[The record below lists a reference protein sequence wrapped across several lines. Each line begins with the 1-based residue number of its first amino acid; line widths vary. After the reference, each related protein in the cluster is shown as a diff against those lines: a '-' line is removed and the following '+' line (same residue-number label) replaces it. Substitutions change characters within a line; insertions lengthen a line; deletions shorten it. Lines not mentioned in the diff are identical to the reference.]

1 MGHASGSHFLSEPP
15 SRQHCTHEG
24 KGTRLHKKQH
34 ILSFH
39 SRESWGRPTDAA
51 PSMADGVRT
60 PSCRRCQANHWTGQL
75 SYRKVATVSASA
87 AAPQSQTTSA
97 IPPWSLPTSLRLASA
112 QAQGLKNWEVVATGA
127 VVSTA
132 LGPVQAHRTLL
143 RATLW
148 PLQCQGGTQDSL
160 NAQPC
165 LFLSLIPRRRLRME
179 AATPELNLQARL
191 REVGDGESGAQDS
204 QELKQQLQPLPKPS
218 ASSQQE
224 AKYVEMC
231 TSAGAQRESPRTMEL
246 TLEGSSGDQSASR
259 SPKEKAQDEPSS
271 QECKALTPQKNPAS
285 SERSRSQLSGT
296 DESSNFSSS
305 SSSSPVD
312 KAQGGLFKPDETTAS
327 TGALATSSSSLGF
340 ESDSGESAVSC
351 QPRGGEGEEK
361 AGGGGGGGREGGE
374 EEDGTQCRDIIA
386 KSQGS
391 RGPSK
396 HEEAHY
402 ITTHE
407 IQLSEVEQD
416 MDFDVGL
423 ASHWDFEDNNVI
435 YSFVDYASFGGS
447 DETPGDITTPTE
459 EEDNSCYLSTTPS
472 TNATRTPSPFS
483 SDPPRP
489 CAGSSGR
496 DTSSTEVGSGPS
508 DSGPTPPPSGP
519 GTASGPE
526 PLPEPPEAAS
536 GAAAAGGSCGSA
548 ASQIL
553 LSIKP
558 TSRAINEPS
567 NVRAKQNI
575 IYAAKHEG
583 DMSLRVSTAAE
594 HHSSSLKQDPAAAV
608 AQDHAKKFIAVPA
621 RLQTRCGAV
630 RAKELVDY
638 SSGASSAV
646 SELDDADKEV
656 GNLTSRAFR
665 SLAYPYFEALNIS
678 SRESSTLSEVG
689 FGRWSTFLDLKCG
702 GVGAR
707 VEQSLLRSSAAS
719 VAAGLRKGCGA
730 RTTADQLYIH
740 SRKSQTKALEFVVSK
755 VEGEIKHV
763 ETPLCFQ
770 KQVQTGSRVVTLLEP
785 LNLRSESKASSAT
798 GPCRASKGSSKGPG
812 SVYTDDGS
820 ETPEC
825 SKPAS
830 RAEGPQKSKFASSLL
845 KNVISKKMQREHEF
859 KMERGEV
866 TDTSHRNLS
875 STSKEPEGSPGG
887 EKQRDR
893 GLQRQS
899 SRHSEASSEYTVLS
913 VSDAGGEGSVVGSK
927 SPVFKASAP
936 RESNAGSGRNVADG
950 QTEEVC
956 EIKKS
961 ASETVK
967 GIFLRSQN
975 SAFRSWK
982 EKEAEK
988 REEKAP
994 IGKLKLPKGGDWRAD
1009 LGEISASK
1017 STIMSRLFV
1026 PNIQQTPKDKQPEK
1040 QATKYPAAQATSTA
1054 VIRPKAPEIK
1064 IRLGSVQQPS
1074 SDFNIAK
1081 LLTPKLASGSAS
1093 NLLKTI
1099 EDNTRVQQKLFRG
1112 DNLEKVPQFQVRDV
1126 REKSKAQGP
1135 LHQVRDVRKLIKGSG
1150 ESSDKGSATP
1160 EQGLSGP
1167 KSRQLA
1173 AAAAGGSRSLSPMVI
1188 TCQAVVNQ
1196 REDSMDR
1203 ELRESVGKGGSN
1215 SGLNPTSPEGTVLVH
1230 RASGRLP
1237 VATIAPN
1244 KPEQGSYLPVLK
1256 IISKASAQKTPEKAK
1271 DEEVKEE
1278 GKGPKPSRNAL
1289 EKLTAAV
1296 RSMEE
1301 LYSFNRNEWKR
1312 KSDPLPMMTDSH
1324 VLSLIAS
1331 EEREGAGGAEGDPDK
1346 LAKRLGEVG
1355 DRGTGNKDGVVLR
1368 GAPMERLLRRNSNPN
1383 SESVSARA
1391 AAFENL
1397 ARERPRSLYIPPV
1410 HKDVERTQP
1419 LQPLPPLPSNRKVFT
1434 VSASSTQKTGGVAGK
1449 FPQGL
1454 SPESPSAAKGSKS
1467 QGLRSLKISPATR
1480 APLDEVTNR
1489 KNGSSLEK
1497 NNSDCENYLTIPL
1510 KGSSAAGELPGRPG
1524 ARREGPPASSVAT
1537 LCSLPPLSARSQVP
1551 SCPKG
1556 SQVSGTSR
1564 PAWTTKPDNPR
1575 ESVAAPP
1582 GPQSPEHPPTAIY
1595 HQQPLPFTLQGA
1607 QPQVLCFSPP
1617 GMPAPAS
1624 AGRAPVPRDAFQ
1636 QPQPQQTQRKMLLDV
1651 TTGQYYLVDTPVQP
1665 MTRRLFDPETGQYV
1679 DVPMTSQQQAVAPM
1693 SLPMPPL
1700 ALSPGAYGPTY
1711 MIYPGFLPTVLPTSA
1726 LQPTPVAHTPGGS
1739 ELSQMAAE
1747 TPSKEAAAKFTE
1759 APYFM
1764 ASGQSPTSASSSAP
1778 AATSQLVGA
1787 KGFAQLH
1794 SKPVISITSQPLG
1807 PRIIAP
1813 PSFDGTT
1820 MSFVVEHR

>member
-1 MGHASGSHFLSEPP
+1 LSLHSWQ
-15 SRQHCTHEG
+15 SR
-24 KGTRLHKKQH
+24 
-34 ILSFH
+34 
-39 SRESWGRPTDAA
+39 GRSADTA
-51 PSMADGVRT
+51 PSVADGIQT
-60 PSCRRCQANHWTGQL
+60 PSRRCQCQAGNWTGQF
-75 SYRKVATVSASA
+75 SYATLATVSARA
-87 AAPQSQTTSA
+87 AAPKPQTTSA
-97 IPPWSLPTSLRLASA
+97 APAGSLPPSLQPATA
-112 QAQGLKNWEVVATGA
+112 PPQGLKQWVVVATVA
-127 VVSTA
+127 VVPTV
-132 LGPVQAHRTLL
+132 LGPGQARGTLL
-143 RATLW
+143 QATLR
-148 PLQCQGGTQDSL
+148 PLQDQSGTEDTTS
-160 NAQPC
+160 AHHC
-165 LFLSLIPRRRLRME
+165 LFLSLKPRRGLSME
-179 AATPELNLQARL
+179 AGSPEPDAQASLVDKEDRVSPS
-191 REVGDGESGAQDS
+191 RDS
-204 QELKQQLQPLPKPS
+204 RGHKQQLRPLPKPS
-218 ASSQQE
+218 GSSQGE

-231 TSAGAQRESPRTMEL
+231 ASAGGGRDSPQTRKLEL
-246 TLEGSSGDQSASR
+246 CSGEEEASKSPKTKSRGEASR
-259 SPKEKAQDEPSS
+259 QDREAANPRSPAPSRRPS
-271 QECKALTPQKNPAS
+271 TRAGEGDS
-285 SERSRSQLSGT
+285 
-296 DESSNFSSS
+296 FSSS
-305 SSSSPVD
+305 SSPAD
-312 KAQGGLFKPDETTAS
+312 QAEDEGLCKTDDSVTS
-327 TGALATSSSSLGF
+327 LGALATSSSSLGF
-340 ESDSGESAVSC
+340 ESETEVTC
-351 QPRGGEGEEK
+351 QPKGREEGRK
-361 AGGGGGGGREGGE
+361 AAGGGRQQEGGGGVG
-374 EEDGTQCRDIIA
+374 DGTECRDIIA
-386 KSQGS
+386 KSQGN
-391 RGPSK
+391 RDPPK
-396 HEEAHY
+396 NEEAHY

-423 ASHWDFEDNNVI
+423 ASRWDFEDNNVI

-447 DETPGDITTPTE
+447 DETPGDVTTPTE
-459 EEDNSCYLSTTPS
+459 EDDDNSCYLSTTPS
-472 TNATRTPSPFS
+472 TSATRTPSPTS
-483 SDPPRP
+483 SDLARP
-489 CAGSSGR
+489 SAGSGGR
-496 DTSSTEVGSGPS
+496 DTSSTEVVGSGPS
-508 DSGPTPPPSGP
+508 DSDTVPPPTTGP
-519 GTASGPE
+519 GTAALPE
-526 PLPEPPEAAS
+526 PLLELPEAAS
-536 GAAAAGGSCGSA
+536 EAVATAPSSCGSA
-548 ASQIL
+548 ASQTL

-558 TSRAINEPS
+558 ASRDINEPS

-594 HHSSSLKQDPAAAV
+594 HNSSSLKQNSAAAV
-608 AQDHAKKFIAVPA
+608 AQDHAKKFIAIPA
-621 RLQTRCGAV
+621 RLQTRCGAI

-656 GNLTSRAFR
+656 RNLTSRAFR

-678 SRESSTLSEVG
+678 SRESSTTLSEVG

-719 VAAGLRKGCGA
+719 VAAGLRKGGGA
-730 RTTADQLYIH
+730 RAAADQLYIQAK
-740 SRKSQTKALEFVVSK
+740 KSQTKALEFVVSK

-798 GPCRASKGSSKGPG
+798 GPCRATKGSSKGPG

-820 ETPEC
+820 ETSES

-830 RAEGPQKSKFASSLL
+830 RTEGPQKKSKFASSLL

-866 TDTSHRNLS
+866 TDTSHHNLS
-875 STSKEPEGSPGG
+875 GTSKEAEGLPGT
-887 EKQRDR
+887 EKQRER

-899 SRHSEASSEYTVLS
+899 SRHSEAGSEYTVVS
-913 VSDAGGEGSVVGSK
+913 VSDAGGEGSTAGSK
-927 SPVFKASAP
+927 SPIFKASTP
-936 RESNAGSGRNVADG
+936 RESSAASGRRLSDG
-950 QTEEVC
+950 HAEVC

-988 REEKAP
+988 QEGKAS
-994 IGKLKLPKGGDWRAD
+994 IGKLKLSKGGDWRAD

-1040 QATKYPAAQATSTA
+1040 QATKYPAAAQATSTA

-1081 LLTPKLASGSAS
+1081 LLTPKLASGNTS
-1093 NLLKTI
+1093 NLFKTT
-1099 EDNTRVQQKLFRG
+1099 EDNTRAQQKLFRG

-1126 REKSKAQGP
+1126 RDKSKAQGP

-1150 ESSDKGSATP
+1150 DSSDKGSVTP
-1160 EQGLSGP
+1160 EQGLTGP
-1167 KSRQLA
+1167 KPRQLA
-1173 AAAAGGSRSLSPMVI
+1173 AATGGTRSLSPMVI

-1196 REDSMDR
+1196 REDSVDR
-1203 ELRESVGKGGSN
+1203 EPREGLGKVGSANRVSN
-1215 SGLNPTSPEGTVLVH
+1215 SSPEGTVLVH

-1256 IISKASAQKTPEKAK
+1256 IVSKASAQRTPEKP
-1271 DEEVKEE
+1271 KEE
-1278 GKGPKPSRNAL
+1278 ELKEESKAPKPARNAL

-1312 KSDPLPMMTDSH
+1312 KSDPLPVMADSH

-1331 EEREGAGGAEGDPDK
+1331 EEREGVAGPEGDPDK
-1346 LAKRLGEVG
+1346 LAKRLSEME
-1355 DRGTGNKDGVVLR
+1355 DRGSGQKGGGVVLR
-1368 GAPMERLLRRNSNPN
+1368 GAPVERLQRRNSNPS

-1391 AAFENL
+1391 AAFENM

-1419 LQPLPPLPSNRKVFT
+1419 LQPLPPLPGNRSVFT
-1434 VSASSTQKTGGVAGK
+1434 VNANSTQKTGGVAGK
-1449 FPQGL
+1449 FPQGS
-1454 SPESPSAAKGSKS
+1454 SPESPSAAAKGIKS
-1467 QGLRSLKISPATR
+1467 QGLRSLKISPAAR
-1480 APLDEVTNR
+1480 APADEATHR
-1489 KNGSSLEK
+1489 KSGISLEK
-1497 NNSDCENYLTIPL
+1497 SNSDCENYLTIPL
-1510 KGSSAAGELPGRPG
+1510 KGNPASGDLPGRPG
-1524 ARREGPPASSVAT
+1524 VAREGPSVSSAAS

-1551 SCPKG
+1551 NSSKG
-1556 SQVSGTSR
+1556 PQVSGTSR
-1564 PAWTTKPDNPR
+1564 PAWRSKPDHPR
-1575 ESVAAPP
+1575 ETVAAPT
-1582 GPQSPEHPPTAIY
+1582 GPQSPEHTPTAVY
-1595 HQQPLPFTLQGA
+1595 HQQALPFTLQGT

-1617 GMPAPAS
+1617 GMPAPAPTGPTTVS
-1624 AGRAPVPRDAFQ
+1624 TDPFQ
-1636 QPQPQQTQRKMLLDV
+1636 PPQPQQTQRKMLLDV

-1693 SLPMPPL
+1693 SLPVPPL

-1711 MIYPGFLPTVLPTSA
+1711 MIYPGFLPTVLPPNA
-1726 LQPTPVAHTPGGS
+1726 LQPMPIAHTPGGS
-1739 ELSQMAAE
+1739 ELSMAGE
-1747 TPSKEAAAKFTE
+1747 PPNKEAAATFAE

-1764 ASGQSPTSASSSAP
+1764 ASGQSPASSSSSVP
-1778 AATSQLVGA
+1778 GATSQLVGA
-1787 KGFAQLH
+1787 KGFAQMH
-1794 SKPVISITSQPLG
+1794 GKPVISITSQPLG

>member
-1 MGHASGSHFLSEPP
+1 
-15 SRQHCTHEG
+15 
-24 KGTRLHKKQH
+24 
-34 ILSFH
+34 
-39 SRESWGRPTDAA
+39 
-51 PSMADGVRT
+51 MADGARS
-60 PSCRRCQANHWTGQL
+60 PGCRRCQANNWTGQL
-75 SYRKVATVSASA
+75 SSRKVATVSARA
-87 AAPQSQTTSA
+87 AAPQPQTSFA
-97 IPPWSLPTSLRLASA
+97 PPARSLPTPISLAWA
-112 QAQGLKNWEVVATGA
+112 PPQGLKSWEVVATGA

-132 LGPVQAHRTLL
+132 LGPVQARRTLL
-143 RATLW
+143 RATLR
-148 PLQCQGGTQDSL
+148 PLQGQGGTQDNPS
-160 NAQPC
+160 AHHC
-165 LFLSLIPRRRLRME
+165 LFLSLIPGRGLRME
-179 AATPELNLQARL
+179 AAAPEPNPQARP
-191 REVGDGESGAQDS
+191 REVGDGVSGAQDS
-204 QELKQQLQPLPKPS
+204 QELKQQLQPWPEPP

-224 AKYVEMC
+224 GKYVEMC
-231 TSAGAQRESPRTMEL
+231 AAGAQRERPRAMEL
-246 TLEGSSGDQSASR
+246 SPECSAGDPRASR
-259 SPKEKAQDEPSS
+259 SPEEGALDEPSS
-271 QECKALTPQKNPAS
+271 PEGKAPTPQRNPAS
-285 SERSRSQLSGT
+285 VELTRSQLSGT
-296 DESSNFSSS
+296 DGSSDFSFSSAT
-305 SSSSPVD
+305 SSPVD
-312 KAQGGLFKPDETTAS
+312 KAEGGLFKDEASTS

-340 ESDSGESAVSC
+340 ESDSGESAGSC
-351 QPRGGEGEEK
+351 QPRKEAGEGK
-361 AGGGGGGGREGGE
+361 AGGGAGGRGAAGAEA
-374 EEDGTQCRDIIA
+374 GTEYRDIIA

-391 RGPSK
+391 RAPPKS
-396 HEEAHY
+396 EEAHY

-472 TNATRTPSPFS
+472 TSAPRTPSPFS
-483 SDPPRP
+483 M
-489 CAGSSGR
+489 A
-496 DTSSTEVGSGPS
+496 
-508 DSGPTPPPSGP
+508 
-519 GTASGPE
+519 
-526 PLPEPPEAAS
+526 
-536 GAAAAGGSCGSA
+536 GAAAAASSCGSA

-567 NVRAKQNI
+567 NVRAKQNSLH
-575 IYAAKHEG
+575 AAKHEG
-583 DMSLRVSTAAE
+583 DMSLRGPTAAE
-594 HHSSSLKQDPAAAV
+594 HRSSPPKQDPAAAV

-638 SSGASSAV
+638 ASGASSAV

-719 VAAGLRKGCGA
+719 VAAGLRKGGA
-730 RTTADQLYIH
+730 ARPAADQLCIH
-740 SRKSQTKALEFVVSK
+740 ARKAQTKALEFVVSK

-770 KQVQTGSRVVTLLEP
+770 KQLQTGSRVVTLLEP
-785 LNLRSESKASSAT
+785 LNLRSDSKASS
-798 GPCRASKGSSKGPG
+798 S
-812 SVYTDDGS
+812 
-820 ETPEC
+820 
-825 SKPAS
+825 
-830 RAEGPQKSKFASSLL
+830 
-845 KNVISKKMQREHEF
+845 
-859 KMERGEV
+859 
-866 TDTSHRNLS
+866 
-875 STSKEPEGSPGG
+875 
-887 EKQRDR
+887 
-893 GLQRQS
+893 
-899 SRHSEASSEYTVLS
+899 ASSEYTVLS
-913 VSDAGGEGSVVGSK
+913 VSDAGAEGPVAGSK
-927 SPVFKASAP
+927 SPIFKASAP
-936 RESNAGSGRNVADG
+936 RESHAGSGRSAADG
-950 QTEEVC
+950 RAEEVC
-956 EIKKS
+956 EIKQS

-982 EKEAEK
+982 EREAEK
-988 REEKAP
+988 REDKAP
-994 IGKLKLPKGGDWRAD
+994 VGKLKLPKGGDWRAD
-1009 LGEISASK
+1009 LGEVSASK

-1026 PNIQQTPKDKQPEK
+1026 PNIQQTPKEKQPGK

-1054 VIRPKAPEIK
+1054 VVGPKAPEIK
-1064 IRLGSVQQPS
+1064 IRLGSVQQPG
-1074 SDFNIAK
+1074 SDFSIAK
-1081 LLTPKLASGSAS
+1081 LLTPQLAGGSSSG
-1093 NLLKTI
+1093 LLKAA
-1099 EDNTRVQQKLFRG
+1099 EDNARGPQKLFRG
-1112 DNLEKVPQFQVRDV
+1112 DSLEKVPQFQVRDV
-1126 REKSKAQGP
+1126 RDKSKAQGP

-1150 ESSDKGSATP
+1150 DSSDKGSVTP

-1167 KSRQLA
+1167 KPRPLA
-1173 AAAAGGSRSLSPMVI
+1173 AAAGASRSLSPLVI

-1196 REDSMDR
+1196 REDGADR
-1203 ELRESVGKGGSN
+1203 ELGESLGRGGSG
-1215 SGLNPTSPEGTVLVH
+1215 GLNPSSAEGTVLVH

-1271 DEEVKEE
+1271 DEEAKEE

-1301 LYSFNRNEWKR
+1301 LYSFDRHEWKR
-1312 KSDPLPMMTDSH
+1312 KSDPLPTMTDSH

-1331 EEREGAGGAEGDPDK
+1331 EERGGAGGAEGDPDK

-1355 DRGTGNKDGVVLR
+1355 EHGAGHKDGVVLR
-1368 GAPMERLLRRNSNPN
+1368 AAPLERLQRRNSNPS

-1397 ARERPRSLYIPPV
+1397 ARERPRSLYIPPA
-1410 HKDVERTQP
+1410 HKDGERTQP
-1419 LQPLPPLPSNRKVFT
+1419 LQPLPPLPSNRNVFT
-1434 VSASSTQKTGGVAGK
+1434 VSASSIQKTGGVAGK

-1454 SPESPSAAKGSKS
+1454 SPESPSATKGSKS

-1480 APLDEVTNR
+1480 APLDEAPSR
-1489 KNGSSLEK
+1489 KNGSNLVKS
-1497 NNSDCENYLTIPL
+1497 NSDCENYLTIPL
-1510 KGSSAAGELPGRPG
+1510 KGSSAAGPG
-1524 ARREGPPASSVAT
+1524 ARREGPPASSAAT

-1564 PAWTTKPDNPR
+1564 PAWPSKPDNPR
-1575 ESVAAPP
+1575 QSVAAPS
-1582 GPQSPEHPPTAIY
+1582 GPQSPGHPPTAIY
-1595 HQQPLPFTLQGA
+1595 HQQPLPFPLQGA

-1617 GMPAPAS
+1617 GMPAPAP
-1624 AGRAPVPRDAFQ
+1624 AGPAPVPTDAFQ

-1693 SLPMPPL
+1693 SLPVPPL

-1747 TPSKEAAAKFTE
+1747 SPSKEPAAKFTE

>member
-1 MGHASGSHFLSEPP
+1 MLSVHFW
-15 SRQHCTHEG
+15 Q
-24 KGTRLHKKQH
+24 TR
-34 ILSFH
+34 
-39 SRESWGRPTDAA
+39 GPPTDAA
-51 PSMADGVRT
+51 SSSANGIQT
-60 PSCRRCQANHWTGQL
+60 LTHRRCQTSNWTGQL
-75 SYRKVATVSASA
+75 SSRTLATITARASA
-87 AAPQSQTTSA
+87 PWLQTTSA
-97 IPPWSLPTSLRLASA
+97 ASLGSPPTSLWIAEA
-112 QAQGLKNWEVVATGA
+112 PPQGLKNWVAVAAVA
-127 VVSTA
+127 VVPTA
-132 LGPVQAHRTLL
+132 FRPAQARGNLFQ
-143 RATLW
+143 ATLR
-148 PLQCQGGTQDSL
+148 PLRDQRGTQDSL
-160 NAQPC
+160 SAHHC
-165 LFLSLIPRRRLRME
+165 LFLYLKPGQGLRME
-179 AATPELNLQARL
+179 GGTSDMNSQTSLTPAEDPASRP
-191 REVGDGESGAQDS
+191 QDNP
-204 QELKQQLQPLPKPS
+204 EPRQQLRPLPEPS
-218 ASSQQE
+218 ASTQPE

-231 TSAGAQRESPRTMEL
+231 ASARVGRESPQTMKL
-246 TLEGSSGDQSASR
+246 LLEHCPEEQASR
-259 SPKEKAQDEPSS
+259 SPKTKAPDEPSS
-271 QECKALTPQKNPAS
+271 GAPEAPTPGESPS
-285 SERSRSQLSGT
+285 SAQCLSSQACENDFL
-296 DESSNFSSS
+296 SSS
-305 SSSSPVD
+305 SSSMDSAED
-312 KAQGGLFKPDETTAS
+312 NGLSKMDGPTKLLGT
-327 TGALATSSSSLGF
+327 LATSSSSLGF
-340 ESDSGESAVSC
+340 ESEPERSC
-351 QPRGGEGEEK
+351 QPYRGEEAGDRAGAGEGR
-361 AGGGGGGGREGGE
+361 REGVD
-374 EEDGTQCRDIIA
+374 DGTRCKDIIA
-386 KSQGS
+386 KSHGK
-391 RGPSK
+391 RGPVK
-396 HEEAHY
+396 NEEAHY

-407 IQLSEVEQD
+407 IQLSEVEQG

-423 ASHWDFEDNNVI
+423 ASRWDFEDNNVI

-447 DETPGDITTPTE
+447 DETPGDITTE
-459 EEDNSCYLSTTPS
+459 EDDDNSCYVSTTPS
-472 TNATRTPSPFS
+472 TNTTRTPSPIS
-483 SDPPRP
+483 SDLARP
-489 CAGSSGR
+489 STGSSGR

-508 DSGPTPPPSGP
+508 DSDTIPPPTGP
-519 GTASGPE
+519 GTAAPPE
-526 PLPEPPEAAS
+526 PLLEPREAAS
-536 GAAAAGGSCGSA
+536 GASATAASSCGGA

-594 HHSSSLKQDPAAAV
+594 HNSSSLKQISAAAV

-621 RLQTRCGAV
+621 RLQTRCGAI

-656 GNLTSRAFR
+656 RNLTSRAFR

-678 SRESSTLSEVG
+678 SRESSTTLSEVG

-702 GVGAR
+702 GLGAR

-719 VAAGLRKGCGA
+719 VAAGLRKGGGA
-730 RTTADQLYIH
+730 RAPADQLYLQAK
-740 SRKSQTKALEFVVSK
+740 KSQTKALEFVVSK

-798 GPCRASKGSSKGPG
+798 GPCRVTKGSNKGPG

-820 ETPEC
+820 ETSDS
-825 SKPAS
+825 SKPAA
-830 RAEGPQKSKFASSLL
+830 RGDGPQKKSKFASSLL

-866 TDTSHRNLS
+866 TDTSHHNPPS
-875 STSKEPEGSPGG
+875 AKEADGPPGA
-887 EKQRDR
+887 EKPWER

-899 SRHSEASSEYTVLS
+899 SRHSEASSEYTVVS

-927 SPVFKASAP
+927 SPVFKASTP
-936 RESNAGSGRNVADG
+936 RESNTGSGRNLSDG
-950 QTEEVC
+950 HTEVC

-975 SAFRSWK
+975 SAFRTWK

-988 REEKAP
+988 LEEKVP

-1040 QATKYPAAQATSTA
+1040 QATKYPAAAQTTSMA

-1081 LLTPKLASGSAS
+1081 LLTPKLASGSSGSS
-1093 NLLKTI
+1093 NLFKTV
-1099 EDNTRVQQKLFRG
+1099 EDNSRTQQKLFRG
-1112 DNLEKVPQFQVRDV
+1112 GDSLEKVPHFQVRDF
-1126 REKSKAQGP
+1126 RDKSKAPGP

-1150 ESSDKGSATP
+1150 DSSDKGSVTP
-1160 EQGLSGP
+1160 EQGLTGP
-1167 KSRQLA
+1167 KPRQLTPA
-1173 AAAAGGSRSLSPMVI
+1173 SGGSRSLSPMV
-1188 TCQAVVNQ
+1188 TMVVNPK
-1196 REDSMDR
+1196 EDGVDR
-1203 ELRESVGKGGSN
+1203 EPREGACKAGN
-1215 SGLNPTSPEGTVLVH
+1215 SSRLLNSSPEGTVLVH

-1244 KPEQGSYLPVLK
+1244 KSEQGSYLPVLK
-1256 IISKASAQKTPEKAK
+1256 IVSKASAQRTPEKPK
-1271 DEEVKEE
+1271 EEEVKEE
-1278 GKGPKPSRNAL
+1278 GKAPKPARNAL

-1312 KSDPLPMMTDSH
+1312 KSDPLPMMADSH

-1331 EEREGAGGAEGDPDK
+1331 EEKEGVVGPEGDPDK
-1346 LAKRLGEVG
+1346 LAKQLGQVEE
-1355 DRGTGNKDGVVLR
+1355 RNTGHKGGVVLR
-1368 GAPMERLLRRNSNPN
+1368 AAPIERLQRRNSNP
-1383 SESVSARA
+1383 STESVSARA
-1391 AAFENL
+1391 AAFENM

-1410 HKDVERTQP
+1410 HKDPERAQP
-1419 LQPLPPLPSNRKVFT
+1419 LQPLPPLPSNRNVFT
-1434 VSASSTQKTGGVAGK
+1434 VSASSSAQKTGGIAGK
-1449 FPQGL
+1449 FPQGP
-1454 SPESPSAAKGSKS
+1454 SPEGLSTAKGIKS

-1480 APLDEVTNR
+1480 APPDDAANR
-1489 KNGSSLEK
+1489 KTAVSLEK
-1497 NNSDCENYLTIPL
+1497 SNSDCENYLTIPL
-1510 KGSSAAGELPGRPG
+1510 KGTAASGELLGRPG
-1524 ARREGPPASSVAT
+1524 ASRDGAPSSSDAT

-1551 SCPKG
+1551 NNPKG
-1556 SQVSGTSR
+1556 SLVSGTSR
-1564 PAWTTKPDNPR
+1564 PAWRTKPDNHR
-1575 ESVAAPP
+1575 ETVAAPT
-1582 GPQSPEHPPTAIY
+1582 GPQSPEHTPTTIY
-1595 HQQPLPFTLQGA
+1595 HQQALPFTLQGT

-1617 GMPAPAS
+1617 GMPAPAP
-1624 AGRAPVPRDAFQ
+1624 AGPTAVPTDPFQ
-1636 QPQPQQTQRKMLLDV
+1636 QTQPQQTQRKMLLDV

-1679 DVPMTSQQQAVAPM
+1679 DVPMTSQQQPVAPM
-1693 SLPMPPL
+1693 SLPVPPL

-1711 MIYPGFLPTVLPTSA
+1711 MIYPGFLPTVLPPNA
-1726 LQPTPVAHTPGGS
+1726 LQPTPIAHTPGGS
-1739 ELSQMAAE
+1739 ELSVAAE
-1747 TPSKEAAAKFTE
+1747 TPSKETATAFTE

-1764 ASGQSPTSASSSAP
+1764 ASGQSPASSSSSAP

-1794 SKPVISITSQPLG
+1794 GKPVISITSQPLG

>member
-1 MGHASGSHFLSEPP
+1 M
-15 SRQHCTHEG
+15 
-24 KGTRLHKKQH
+24 
-34 ILSFH
+34 LSFH
-39 SRESWGRPTDAA
+39 FWESQGQPTDAA
-51 PSMADGVRT
+51 PSVADGIQT
-60 PSCRRCQANHWTGQL
+60 PSCRQCQAINWTGRL
-75 SYRKVATVSASA
+75 SHGTLAPVSARA
-87 AAPQSQTTSA
+87 GAPQPQTTSA
-97 IPPWSLPTSLRLASA
+97 APSRSLPTSFRLAA
-112 QAQGLKNWEVVATGA
+112 APPQGLKNWKVVAA
-127 VVSTA
+127 VAAVPTA
-132 LGPVQAHRTLL
+132 LGPIQVRGTLL
-143 RATLW
+143 RASLW
-148 PLQCQGGTQDSL
+148 PLQGQRGTQDHPS
-160 NAQPC
+160 AHHC
-165 LFLSLIPRRRLRME
+165 LFLSLIPGRGVKME
-179 AATPELNLQARL
+179 AATPEQNSQARL
-191 REVGDGESGAQDS
+191 VEVGDGVSRDQDS
-204 QELKQQLQPLPKPS
+204 QEFKQQLPPLPKPS

-224 AKYVEMC
+224 AKNVELC
-231 TSAGAQRESPRTMEL
+231 ASAGVRRESPQATKL
-246 TLEGSSGDQSASR
+246 TLEHYPADQRDSG
-259 SPKEKAQDEPSS
+259 SPKEKAQDEPSH
-271 QECKALTPQKNPAS
+271 QECKAPTTQKNPAPS
-285 SERSRSQLSGT
+285 KLSRSQLPRSDQCG
-296 DESSNFSSS
+296 NCLSS

-312 KAQGGLFKPDETTAS
+312 KTDEDGLSKMDDSATS
-327 TGALATSSSSLGF
+327 TGVLATSSSSLGF
-340 ESDSGESAVSC
+340 ESESGENEVSC
-351 QPRGGEGEEK
+351 QPRGG
-361 AGGGGGGGREGGE
+361 GGGGGGEAGVGGAG
-374 EEDGTQCRDIIA
+374 DGTECRDIIA

-391 RGPSK
+391 RDPPK
-396 HEEAHY
+396 NEEAHY

-447 DETPGDITTPTE
+447 DETPGDVTTLTE
-459 EEDNSCYLSTTPS
+459 EDDDNSCYLSTTPS
-472 TNATRTPSPFS
+472 TNTTRTPSPTS
-483 SDPPRP
+483 SDLARPRV
-489 CAGSSGR
+489 GSSGR
-496 DTSSTEVGSGPS
+496 NTSSTEVGSGPS
-508 DSGPTPPPSGP
+508 DSDPTPPPTEP
-519 GTASGPE
+519 GTATLSE

-536 GAAAAGGSCGSA
+536 GATAAAASSCGSA

-553 LSIKP
+553 LSIKQ
-558 TSRAINEPS
+558 TSQAINEPS

-583 DMSLRVSTAAE
+583 DMSLHVSTAAE
-594 HHSSSLKQDPAAAV
+594 HKSSSLKQNPAAAV
-608 AQDHAKKFIAVPA
+608 AQDHAKKFTAVPA
-621 RLQTRCGAV
+621 RLQTRCGAI

-656 GNLTSRAFR
+656 RNLTSRAFR

-678 SRESSTLSEVG
+678 SRESSTTLSEVG

-707 VEQSLLRSSAAS
+707 VEQSLLRGSAAS
-719 VAAGLRKGCGA
+719 VAAGLRKGSGA
-730 RTTADQLYIH
+730 RATADQLYIQ
-740 SRKSQTKALEFVVSK
+740 SKKSQTKALEFVVSK

-785 LNLRSESKASSAT
+785 LNLRSESKASSAA
-798 GPCRASKGSSKGPG
+798 GPCRATKGSSKGPG

-820 ETPEC
+820 ENSEC

-830 RAEGPQKSKFASSLL
+830 RADGPQKSKFASSLL

-866 TDTSHRNLS
+866 VDTSHCNLPGA
-875 STSKEPEGSPGG
+875 TKEMEGPPGG
-887 EKQRDR
+887 ERPR
-893 GLQRQS
+893 ERSLQRQN
-899 SRHSEASSEYTVLS
+899 SRHSEAGSEYTVVS
-913 VSDAGGEGSVVGSK
+913 VSDAGGEGPMAASK
-927 SPVFKASAP
+927 SPIFKASTP
-936 RESNAGSGRNVADG
+936 RESNAGSGRNFTDG
-950 QTEEVC
+950 HTEEVC

-988 REEKAP
+988 REEKGP

-1026 PNIQQTPKDKQPEK
+1026 PNIQQTSKDKQPGK

-1093 NLLKTI
+1093 NLFKTL
-1099 EDNTRVQQKLFRG
+1099 EDNSRAQQKLFRG

-1126 REKSKAQGP
+1126 RDKSKVQGP

-1150 ESSDKGSATP
+1150 DSSDKGSVTP
-1160 EQGLSGP
+1160 EQGLTGP
-1167 KSRQLA
+1167 KPRQL

-1196 REDSMDR
+1196 REDSMDCEQR
-1203 ELRESVGKGGSN
+1203 DSLDKGGS
-1215 SGLNPTSPEGTVLVH
+1215 SRGLNSFSPEGTVLVH

-1256 IISKASAQKTPEKAK
+1256 IVSKASAQKTPEKPK
-1271 DEEVKEE
+1271 DEEVKED
-1278 GKGPKPSRNAL
+1278 GKARKPARNAL

-1312 KSDPLPMMTDSH
+1312 KSDPLPIMMDSH

-1331 EEREGAGGAEGDPDK
+1331 EERGGVMGAEGDPDK
-1346 LAKRLGEVG
+1346 LAKRLGEVEE
-1355 DRGTGNKDGVVLR
+1355 RGTGNKGGVVLR
-1368 GAPMERLLRRNSNPN
+1368 GAPIERLQRRNSNP
-1383 SESVSARA
+1383 STESVSARA

-1410 HKDVERTQP
+1410 HKDVERAQA
-1419 LQPLPPLPSNRKVFT
+1419 LQPLPPLPSNRHVFT

-1449 FPQGL
+1449 FPQGP
-1454 SPESPSAAKGSKS
+1454 SPESPSAAKGIKP

-1480 APLDEVTNR
+1480 APPDEANR
-1489 KNGSSLEK
+1489 KSGSNLEK
-1497 NNSDCENYLTIPL
+1497 SNSDCENYLTIPL

-1524 ARREGPPASSVAT
+1524 VARELPPSSSTAT

-1551 SCPKG
+1551 SSPKG

-1564 PAWTTKPDNPR
+1564 PAWRTKPDNSR
-1575 ESVAAPP
+1575 ETVAAPT
-1582 GPQSPEHPPTAIY
+1582 GPQSPEHTPTTIY

-1607 QPQVLCFSPP
+1607 QPQILCFSPP
-1617 GMPAPAS
+1617 GMPAPAP
-1624 AGRAPVPRDAFQ
+1624 AGPAPVPTDPFQ

-1651 TTGQYYLVDTPVQP
+1651 TTGARHKDGLL
-1665 MTRRLFDPETGQYV
+1665 LFNLK
-1679 DVPMTSQQQAVAPM
+1679 VA
-1693 SLPMPPL
+1693 L
-1700 ALSPGAYGPTY
+1700 
-1711 MIYPGFLPTVLPTSA
+1711 
-1726 LQPTPVAHTPGGS
+1726 
-1739 ELSQMAAE
+1739 
-1747 TPSKEAAAKFTE
+1747 
-1759 APYFM
+1759 
-1764 ASGQSPTSASSSAP
+1764 
-1778 AATSQLVGA
+1778 
-1787 KGFAQLH
+1787 
-1794 SKPVISITSQPLG
+1794 
-1807 PRIIAP
+1807 
-1813 PSFDGTT
+1813 
-1820 MSFVVEHR
+1820 

>member
-1 MGHASGSHFLSEPP
+1 MLCFHFWE
-15 SRQHCTHEG
+15 SR
-24 KGTRLHKKQH
+24 
-34 ILSFH
+34 
-39 SRESWGRPTDAA
+39 GRPTDAA
-51 PSMADGVRT
+51 SSVADGIHT
-60 PSCRRCQANHWTGQL
+60 PSCPRYQANNWTGRL
-75 SYRKVATVSASA
+75 SCGSLAAVSARA
-87 AAPQSQTTSA
+87 AAPQPQTTSA
-97 IPPWSLPTSLRLASA
+97 TPSRRLPTSFSLASA
-112 QAQGLKNWEVVATGA
+112 PPEGLKTWEVVTAVA
-127 VVSTA
+127 VVPAA
-132 LGPVQAHRTLL
+132 LGPVQARGTLL
-143 RATLW
+143 QATLR
-148 PLQCQGGTQDSL
+148 PLQDQRGTQDSPR
-160 NAQPC
+160 AHHC
-165 LFLSLIPRRRLRME
+165 LFLSLNPGQGLRME
-179 AATPELNLQARL
+179 AATPEPNSQARL
-191 REVGDGESGAQDS
+191 VEVQDRVSRKQDS
-204 QELKQQLQPLPKPS
+204 QELKQQLRPLPKPS
-218 ASSQQE
+218 ASSQRE

-231 TSAGAQRESPRTMEL
+231 ASAGMQRVSPRTVKL
-246 TLEGSSGDQSASR
+246 TLEHRSGDPKVSR
-259 SPKEKAQDEPSS
+259 SPKEKARDEATSP
-271 QECKALTPQKNPAS
+271 ECRTPIPQKNPAS
-285 SERSRSQLSGT
+285 SERSSSQLSRA
-296 DESSNFSSS
+296 DEGGNSSS
-305 SSSSPVD
+305 SSLVD
-312 KAQGGLFKPDETTAS
+312 KAEDHGLSKMDGSATAS
-327 TGALATSSSSLGF
+327 GALATSSSSLGF
-340 ESDSGESAVSC
+340 ESESEVSC
-351 QPRGGEGEEK
+351 QPKGGEIGGKARGGEGQE
-361 AGGGGGGGREGGE
+361 GRGRTG
-374 EEDGTQCRDIIA
+374 DGTECRDIIA
-386 KSQGS
+386 KSQS
-391 RGPSK
+391 NRDPPQN
-396 HEEAHY
+396 EEAHY

-423 ASHWDFEDNNVI
+423 ASRWDFEDNNVI

-447 DETPGDITTPTE
+447 DETPGDVTTPTE
-459 EEDNSCYLSTTPS
+459 EDDDNSCYLSTTPS
-472 TNATRTPSPFS
+472 TNATRTPSPTS
-483 SDPPRP
+483 SDLVRP
-489 CAGSSGR
+489 STGSSGR

-508 DSGPTPPPSGP
+508 DSDPIPPPTGP
-519 GTASGPE
+519 GTATLPE
-526 PLPEPPEAAS
+526 PLLELREAAS
-536 GAAAAGGSCGSA
+536 GAAATTASSCGSA

-594 HHSSSLKQDPAAAV
+594 HNSSSLKQNSAAAV

-621 RLQTRCGAV
+621 RLQTRCGAI

-656 GNLTSRAFR
+656 RNLTSRAFR

-678 SRESSTLSEVG
+678 SRESSTTLSEVG

-719 VAAGLRKGCGA
+719 VAAGLRKGSGA
-730 RTTADQLYIH
+730 RGTADQLYIQ
-740 SRKSQTKALEFVVSK
+740 SKKSQTKALEFVVSK

-770 KQVQTGSRVVTLLEP
+770 KQIQTGSRVVTLLEP

-798 GPCRASKGSSKGPG
+798 GPCRATKGSSKGPG

-820 ETPEC
+820 ETSES
-825 SKPAS
+825 SKPAP
-830 RAEGPQKSKFASSLL
+830 RGEGPHKKSKFASSLL

-866 TDTSHRNLS
+866 TDTSHHNLPGS
-875 STSKEPEGSPGG
+875 SKEAEGSSGA
-887 EKQRDR
+887 EKLRER
-893 GLQRQS
+893 GLQRQN
-899 SRHSEASSEYTVLS
+899 SRHSEAGSEYTVVS
-913 VSDAGGEGSVVGSK
+913 VSDAGGEGSK
-927 SPVFKASAP
+927 SPIFKASTP
-936 RESNAGSGRNVADG
+936 REGNAGSGRNFVDG
-950 QTEEVC
+950 QTEVC

-1009 LGEISASK
+1009 LGAISASK

-1026 PNIQQTPKDKQPEK
+1026 PNIQQTPKDKQPGK
-1040 QATKYPAAQATSTA
+1040 QATKYPAAQATTTA

-1081 LLTPKLASGSAS
+1081 LLTPKLAGGSAS
-1093 NLLKTI
+1093 NLFKTI
-1099 EDNTRVQQKLFRG
+1099 EDNSRAQQKLFRG

-1126 REKSKAQGP
+1126 RDKSKAQGP

-1150 ESSDKGSATP
+1150 DSSDKGSITP
-1160 EQGLSGP
+1160 EQGLTGSKP
-1167 KSRQLA
+1167 RQLA
-1173 AAAAGGSRSLSPMVI
+1173 PAAGGSRSLSPMVI

-1203 ELRESVGKGGSN
+1203 EPREGMGKGN
-1215 SGLNPTSPEGTVLVH
+1215 SSRIMSSSSPEGTVLVH

-1256 IISKASAQKTPEKAK
+1256 IVSKAAAQKTPEKPK
-1271 DEEVKEE
+1271 EEDIKEE
-1278 GKGPKPSRNAL
+1278 GKTPKPARNAL

-1331 EEREGAGGAEGDPDK
+1331 EEREGVVGPEGDPDK
-1346 LAKRLGEVG
+1346 LAKRLGEG
-1355 DRGTGNKDGVVLR
+1355 EERGTGNKGGVVLR
-1368 GAPMERLLRRNSNPN
+1368 GAPVERLQRRNSNP
-1383 SESVSARA
+1383 STESVSARA
-1391 AAFENL
+1391 AAFENM

-1419 LQPLPPLPSNRKVFT
+1419 LQPLPPLPSNRNVFT

-1449 FPQGL
+1449 FPQGP
-1454 SPESPSAAKGSKS
+1454 SPESSSVAKGIKS
-1467 QGLRSLKISPATR
+1467 QGLRSLKISPATQ
-1480 APLDEVTNR
+1480 APPNEATNR
-1489 KNGSSLEK
+1489 KSGITLEK
-1497 NNSDCENYLTIPL
+1497 SNSDCENYLTIPL
-1510 KGSSAAGELPGRPG
+1510 KGTSAAGELPGRPG
-1524 ARREGPPASSVAT
+1524 AAREGAPISSAAT
-1537 LCSLPPLSARSQVP
+1537 LCSLPPLSARSQV
-1551 SCPKG
+1551 SSSPKG

-1564 PAWTTKPDNPR
+1564 PAWRTKPDNPR
-1575 ESVAAPP
+1575 ETAAARSA
-1582 GPQSPEHPPTAIY
+1582 PQSPEHTPTAIY

-1617 GMPAPAS
+1617 GMPAPAP
-1624 AGRAPVPRDAFQ
+1624 AGPAAVSTDPFQ
-1636 QPQPQQTQRKMLLDV
+1636 QSPPQQTQRKMLLDV

-1679 DVPMTSQQQAVAPM
+1679 DVPMTSQQQAVTPM
-1693 SLPMPPL
+1693 SLPVPPL

-1711 MIYPGFLPTVLPTSA
+1711 MIYPGFLPTMLPTNA
-1726 LQPTPVAHTPGGS
+1726 LQPTPIAHTPGGS
-1739 ELSQMAAE
+1739 ELPMATE
-1747 TPSKEAAAKFTE
+1747 PPSKEAAATFTE

-1764 ASGQSPTSASSSAP
+1764 ASGQSPATSSSSAP

-1794 SKPVISITSQPLG
+1794 GKPVISITSQPLG

>member
-1 MGHASGSHFLSEPP
+1 MLSVHFWQTP
-15 SRQHCTHEG
+15 
-24 KGTRLHKKQH
+24 
-34 ILSFH
+34 
-39 SRESWGRPTDAA
+39 GRPTDAA
-51 PSMADGVRT
+51 SSLAHGIQT
-60 PSCRRCQANHWTGQL
+60 PTHRRCQTSSCRGQL
-75 SYRKVATVSASA
+75 SSRTLATIASRA
-87 AAPQSQTTSA
+87 AAPWLQTTSA
-97 IPPWSLPTSLRLASA
+97 ASLGSPPTSLWLVEAPP
-112 QAQGLKNWEVVATGA
+112 QGLKNWAVVAAVA
-127 VVSTA
+127 VVPRA
-132 LGPVQAHRTLL
+132 LGPARARGSLFQ
-143 RATLW
+143 ATLR
-148 PLQCQGGTQDSL
+148 PLQDQRGTQDSPS
-160 NAQPC
+160 AHHC
-165 LFLSLIPRRRLRME
+165 LFLSLKPGQGLRME
-179 AATPELNLQARL
+179 GGTSDMSSQTSLTPAEDPVNRPQDNPEPRQQLRPLPEL
-191 REVGDGESGAQDS
+191 
-204 QELKQQLQPLPKPS
+204 S
-218 ASSQQE
+218 ASTQPE

-231 TSAGAQRESPRTMEL
+231 ASAEVRRESPQ
-246 TLEGSSGDQSASR
+246 TLKPLPEHCSEKQASR
-259 SPKEKAQDEPSS
+259 SPKTKAQDEPSS
-271 QECKALTPQKNPAS
+271 HAPEAPAPGESPVS
-285 SERSRSQLSGT
+285 SQCLSSQAC
-296 DESSNFSSS
+296 ENNFSSS
-305 SSSSPVD
+305 SSSPSPVD
-312 KAQGGLFKPDETTAS
+312 SAEHNGLSKMDDPTKLL
-327 TGALATSSSSLGF
+327 GVLATSSSSLGF
-340 ESDSGESAVSC
+340 ESEPETSC
-351 QPRGGEGEEK
+351 GQHR
-361 AGGGGGGGREGGE
+361 GE
-374 EEDGTQCRDIIA
+374 EEAGDRAGAGEDRREGVDDGTASCKDIIA
-386 KSQGS
+386 KSQGK
-391 RGPSK
+391 RGPQK
-396 HEEAHY
+396 NEDAHY

-407 IQLSEVEQD
+407 IQLTEVEQG

-423 ASHWDFEDNNVI
+423 ASRWDFEDNNVI

-447 DETPGDITTPTE
+447 DETPGDITTE
-459 EEDNSCYLSTTPS
+459 EDDDNSCYVSTTPS
-472 TNATRTPSPFS
+472 ANATRTPSPIS
-483 SDPPRP
+483 SDLAHPG
-489 CAGSSGR
+489 AGSSGR

-508 DSGPTPPPSGP
+508 DSDTVPPPTGP
-519 GTASGPE
+519 GTATPPE
-526 PLPEPPEAAS
+526 PLLELREAAL
-536 GAAAAGGSCGSA
+536 GASATAASSCGSA
-548 ASQIL
+548 ESQIL

-567 NVRAKQNI
+567 NVRVKQNI

-594 HHSSSLKQDPAAAV
+594 HNSSSLKQNSAAAV

-621 RLQTRCGAV
+621 RLQTRCGAI

-656 GNLTSRAFR
+656 RNLTSRAFR

-678 SRESSTLSEVG
+678 SRESSTTLSEVG

-719 VAAGLRKGCGA
+719 VAAGLRKGGGTRA
-730 RTTADQLYIH
+730 AADQLYLQTK
-740 SRKSQTKALEFVVSK
+740 KSQTKALEFVVSK

-798 GPCRASKGSSKGPG
+798 GPCRTTKTSNKGPG

-820 ETPEC
+820 ETSES

-830 RAEGPQKSKFASSLL
+830 RSDGPQKKSKFASSLL

-866 TDTSHRNLS
+866 TDTSHHNAPAPG
-875 STSKEPEGSPGG
+875 SKETEGPPGA
-887 EKQRDR
+887 EKPWAR

-899 SRHSEASSEYTVLS
+899 SRHSEASSEYTVVS

-927 SPVFKASAP
+927 SPIFKASTP
-936 RESNAGSGRNVADG
+936 RESNTASGRNFSDG
-950 QTEEVC
+950 HTEVC

-975 SAFRSWK
+975 SAFRTWK

-988 REEKAP
+988 LEEKVP
-994 IGKLKLPKGGDWRAD
+994 VGKLKLVKGGDWRAD

-1017 STIMSRLFV
+1017 ATIMSRLFV

-1040 QATKYPAAQATSTA
+1040 QATKYPAAAAAQTTSTA

-1081 LLTPKLASGSAS
+1081 LLTPKLASGSGS
-1093 NLLKTI
+1093 NLFKTV
-1099 EDNTRVQQKLFRG
+1099 EDNSRTQQKLFRGG

-1126 REKSKAQGP
+1126 RDKSKASGP

-1150 ESSDKGSATP
+1150 DSSDKGSVTP
-1160 EQGLSGP
+1160 EQGLMGP
-1167 KSRQLA
+1167 KPRQLTPA
-1173 AAAAGGSRSLSPMVI
+1173 SGGSRSLSPMVI
-1188 TCQAVVNQ
+1188 TCQAVVNP
-1196 REDSMDR
+1196 REDGVDR
-1203 ELRESVGKGGSN
+1203 EPREGVGKGSNGSRLLN
-1215 SGLNPTSPEGTVLVH
+1215 SSPEGTVLVH

-1244 KPEQGSYLPVLK
+1244 KSEQGSYLPVLK
-1256 IISKASAQKTPEKAK
+1256 IVSKASAQRTPEKPK
-1271 DEEVKEE
+1271 EEEVKEE
-1278 GKGPKPSRNAL
+1278 GKAPKPARNAL

-1312 KSDPLPMMTDSH
+1312 KSDPLPMMADSH

-1331 EEREGAGGAEGDPDK
+1331 EEKEGVAGPEGDPDK
-1346 LAKRLGEVG
+1346 LAKQLAQVEER
-1355 DRGTGNKDGVVLR
+1355 DTGHKGGVVLR
-1368 GAPMERLLRRNSNPN
+1368 AAPIERLQRRNSNP
-1383 SESVSARA
+1383 STESVSARA
-1391 AAFENL
+1391 AAFENM

-1410 HKDVERTQP
+1410 HKEVERTQP
-1419 LQPLPPLPSNRKVFT
+1419 LQPLPPLPSNRNVFT
-1434 VSASSTQKTGGVAGK
+1434 VSSSSVQKTGGVAGK
-1449 FPQGL
+1449 FPQGP
-1454 SPESPSAAKGSKS
+1454 SPESLSTAKGIKS

-1480 APLDEVTNR
+1480 APPDDATTR
-1489 KNGSSLEK
+1489 KTAVSLEK
-1497 NNSDCENYLTIPL
+1497 SNSDCENYLTIPL
-1510 KGSSAAGELPGRPG
+1510 KGSAASGELLGRPG
-1524 ARREGPPASSVAT
+1524 ASRDGPPSSSAAT

-1551 SCPKG
+1551 NNPKG

-1564 PAWTTKPDNPR
+1564 PAWRTKPDTHR
-1575 ESVAAPP
+1575 ETVAAAPT
-1582 GPQSPEHPPTAIY
+1582 GPQSPEHTPTAVY
-1595 HQQPLPFTLQGA
+1595 HQQALPFALQGA

-1617 GMPAPAS
+1617 GMPAPAP
-1624 AGRAPVPRDAFQ
+1624 AGPAAVPTDPFQ

-1679 DVPMTSQQQAVAPM
+1679 DVPMTSQQQPVAPM
-1693 SLPMPPL
+1693 SLPVPPL

-1711 MIYPGFLPTVLPTSA
+1711 MIYPGFLPTVLPPNA
-1726 LQPTPVAHTPGGS
+1726 LQPTPIAHTPGGS
-1739 ELSQMAAE
+1739 ELSVAAE
-1747 TPSKEAAAKFTE
+1747 TPSKETATAFTE

-1764 ASGQSPTSASSSAP
+1764 ASGQSPASSSSSAP
-1778 AATSQLVGA
+1778 AAATPQLVGA

-1794 SKPVISITSQPLG
+1794 GKPVISITSQPLG

>member
-1 MGHASGSHFLSEPP
+1 M
-15 SRQHCTHEG
+15 
-24 KGTRLHKKQH
+24 
-34 ILSFH
+34 LSFH
-39 SRESWGRPTDAA
+39 FWKSLGRPTDAA
-51 PSMADGVRT
+51 PSVADGIQT
-60 PSCRRCQANHWTGQL
+60 PGGRRCQTNNWTGQFL
-75 SYRKVATVSASA
+75 HGKPATVSAGA
-87 AAPQSQTTSA
+87 AAPRPQPTSA
-97 IPPWSLPTSLRLASA
+97 TRARSLPASLSLAPA
-112 QAQGLKNWEVVATGA
+112 APPGLRTWELVAAAA
-127 VVSTA
+127 VVSPA
-132 LGPVQAHRTLL
+132 LGPLQARGALLGAPVQPLL
-143 RATLW
+143 G
-148 PLQCQGGTQDSL
+148 QGGARDGPS
-160 NAQPC
+160 AHHG
-165 LFLSLIPRRRLRME
+165 LFLSLKLRRGLRME
-179 AATPELNLQARL
+179 AATPEPSPQARPK
-191 REVGDGESGAQDS
+191 EVGADGRESGVPESRA
-204 QELKQQLQPLPKPS
+204 LRQQLRPRPRPA
-218 ASSQQE
+218 ASSQRE
-224 AKYVEMC
+224 AGYVELC
-231 TSAGAQRESPRTMEL
+231 ASAPAPGHSAGTRGPALERWPRDQAAPRSPREEAHDEPNHRESKAAAPQRNLAASEL
-246 TLEGSSGDQSASR
+246 
-259 SPKEKAQDEPSS
+259 
-271 QECKALTPQKNPAS
+271 
-285 SERSRSQLSGT
+285 SRSQLSRRDGG
-296 DESSNFSSS
+296 SNVSSSS

-312 KAQGGLFKPDETTAS
+312 KAEGGLSKMDDTTTSA
-327 TGALATSSSSLGF
+327 GALATSSSSLGF
-340 ESDSGESAVSC
+340 ESDSGENAVSC
-351 QPRGGEGEEK
+351 QSRGGGGGGWA
-361 AGGGGGGGREGGE
+361 AGGGGGAGTARGGGGGG
-374 EEDGTQCRDIIA
+374 DGTECRDIIA
-386 KSQGS
+386 KSQGG
-391 RGPSK
+391 RDPPK
-396 HEEAHY
+396 NEDAHY

-423 ASHWDFEDNNVI
+423 ASRWDFEDNNVI

-447 DETPGDITTPTE
+447 DETPGDVTTPTE
-459 EEDNSCYLSTTPS
+459 EDDDNSCYLSTTPS
-472 TNATRTPSPFS
+472 THATRTPSPTS
-483 SDPPRP
+483 SDPARP
-489 CAGSSGR
+489 NADSSGR
-496 DTSSTEVGSGPS
+496 HTSSTEVGSGPS
-508 DSGPTPPPSGP
+508 DSDPTPPPTGP
-519 GTASGPE
+519 GTTTLSE

-536 GAAAAGGSCGSA
+536 GAAATASSCGSA

-583 DMSLRVSTAAE
+583 DMSLRVSAAAE
-594 HHSSSLKQDPAAAV
+594 HNSSSLKQDPAAAV

-621 RLQTRCGAV
+621 RLQTRCGAI

-656 GNLTSRAFR
+656 RNLTSRAFR

-719 VAAGLRKGCGA
+719 VAAGLRKGGGA
-730 RTTADQLYIH
+730 RAAADQLYIQA
-740 SRKSQTKALEFVVSK
+740 RKSQTKALEFVVSK

-785 LNLRSESKASSAT
+785 MNCRSESKASSAT
-798 GPCRASKGSSKGPG
+798 GPCRATKGSSKGPG

-820 ETPEC
+820 ETPES
-825 SKPAS
+825 SKPDS
-830 RAEGPQKSKFASSLL
+830 RADGPHKKSKFASSLL

-866 TDTSHRNLS
+866 TDTSHHNLS
-875 STSKEPEGSPGG
+875 GTSKETAEGPPRG
-887 EKQRDR
+887 EKQRER

-899 SRHSEASSEYTVLS
+899 SRHSEAGSEYTVVS
-913 VSDAGGEGSVVGSK
+913 VSDAGAEESVVESK
-927 SPVFKASAP
+927 SPIFKASAP
-936 RESNAGSGRNVADG
+936 RESSAVSWRNFPDG
-950 QTEEVC
+950 HTEEVC

-994 IGKLKLPKGGDWRAD
+994 VGKLKLPKGGDWRAD

-1026 PNIQQTPKDKQPEK
+1026 PNIQQTPKDKQPGK
-1040 QATKYPAAQATSTA
+1040 QATKYPAAQATSMA

-1093 NLLKTI
+1093 NLFKTI
-1099 EDNTRVQQKLFRG
+1099 EDNSRAQQKLFRG

-1126 REKSKAQGP
+1126 RDKSKAQGP

-1150 ESSDKGSATP
+1150 DSSDKGSVTP
-1160 EQGLSGP
+1160 EQGLTGSKP
-1167 KSRQLA
+1167 RQLA
-1173 AAAAGGSRSLSPMVI
+1173 AAAGGSKSLSPIVI

-1203 ELRESVGKGGSN
+1203 EPRENIGKGGSGRVLN
-1215 SGLNPTSPEGTVLVH
+1215 SSSPEGTVLVH

-1256 IISKASAQKTPEKAK
+1256 IVSKASAQKTPEKAK
-1271 DEEVKEE
+1271 EEDIKEE
-1278 GKGPKPSRNAL
+1278 GKAPKPSRNAL

-1312 KSDPLPMMTDSH
+1312 KSDPLPMMMDSH

-1331 EEREGAGGAEGDPDK
+1331 EEREGTAGAEGDPDK
-1346 LAKRLGEVG
+1346 LAKGLGELEE
-1355 DRGTGNKDGVVLR
+1355 RGTGNKGGVVPRR
-1368 GAPMERLLRRNSNPN
+1368 GPAERLQRRNSNP
-1383 SESVSARA
+1383 SMESVSARA

-1419 LQPLPPLPSNRKVFT
+1419 LQPLPPLPSNRNVFT

-1449 FPQGL
+1449 FPQGP
-1454 SPESPSAAKGSKS
+1454 SPESPSAPKGLKA

-1480 APLDEVTNR
+1480 APPDEVTNR
-1489 KNGSSLEK
+1489 KTGSNVEK

-1510 KGSSAAGELPGRPG
+1510 KGSSAAAELPGRSG
-1524 ARREGPPASSVAT
+1524 AGREGPPASSAPT

-1551 SCPKG
+1551 SSPKG
-1556 SQVSGTSR
+1556 SQVSGTGR
-1564 PAWTTKPDNPR
+1564 PAWRTKPDPPR
-1575 ESVAAPP
+1575 ETVAARA
-1582 GPQSPEHPPTAIY
+1582 GPQSPEHIPTAIY
-1595 HQQPLPFTLQGA
+1595 HQQPLPFALQGA

-1617 GMPAPAS
+1617 SMPAPAP
-1624 AGRAPVPRDAFQ
+1624 AGPASVPTDPFQ

-1693 SLPMPPL
+1693 SLPVPPL

-1711 MIYPGFLPTVLPTSA
+1711 MIYPGFLPTVLPTNA
-1726 LQPTPVAHTPGGS
+1726 LQPTPIAHTPGSS
-1739 ELSQMAAE
+1739 ELSSMAADP
-1747 TPSKEAAAKFTE
+1747 PSKEAAATYTE

-1764 ASGQSPTSASSSAP
+1764 ASGQSPASSSSSAA

-1794 SKPVISITSQPLG
+1794 GKPVISISSQPLG

>member
-1 MGHASGSHFLSEPP
+1 M
-15 SRQHCTHEG
+15 
-24 KGTRLHKKQH
+24 
-34 ILSFH
+34 LSFQFWK
-39 SRESWGRPTDAA
+39 SRGRPADAA
-51 PSMADGVRT
+51 PSVTDGIQT
-60 PSCRRCQANHWTGQL
+60 PSCPQCQANNWTGRL
-75 SYRKVATVSASA
+75 SSRRLATVSARA
-87 AAPQSQTTSA
+87 AAPQPQTTCAALSA
-97 IPPWSLPTSLRLASA
+97 RRPGCLRLARA
-112 QAQGLKNWEVVATGA
+112 PPQGLSHKRRLVVAA
-127 VVSTA
+127 VASVPAS
-132 LGPVQAHRTLL
+132 LGPVQARGTLFQ
-143 RATLW
+143 ATLR
-148 PLQCQGGTQDSL
+148 PIQEPRETQDSPR
-160 NAQPC
+160 AHHC
-165 LFLSLIPRRRLRME
+165 LLLSLRME
-179 AATPELNLQARL
+179 AATPESDSQAGPVDIVDNGL
-191 REVGDGESGAQDS
+191 SSAQDG
-204 QELKQQLQPLPKPS
+204 QQQLLLPALPKPP
-218 ASSQQE
+218 ASSQRE
-224 AKYVEMC
+224 TKYVEMC
-231 TSAGAQRESPRTMEL
+231 ASAAPRDSPHTVTL
-246 TLEGSSGDQSASR
+246 TLEPCPGDQWASR
-259 SPKEKAQDEPSS
+259 SPKEMVQAEPSS
-271 QECKALTPQKNPAS
+271 RAQSQMPAPGKTPTAS
-285 SERSRSQLSGT
+285 APSSTRLSRTAAAEDDS
-296 DESSNFSSS
+296 FSSS
-305 SSSSPVD
+305 GPSSPVD
-312 KAQGGLFKPDETTAS
+312 TAQEDNLSQTVESVTS
-327 TGALATSSSSLGF
+327 LGAPATSSSSLGF
-340 ESDSGESAVSC
+340 ESEDSEIQPLLGEGAR
-351 QPRGGEGEEK
+351 PAKGGEVGK
-361 AGGGGGGGREGGE
+361 GGVDHDPE
-374 EEDGTQCRDIIA
+374 CRDIIA
-386 KSQGS
+386 KAQGS
-391 RGPSK
+391 GRDPPKS
-396 HEEAHY
+396 EEAHY

-423 ASHWDFEDNNVI
+423 ASRWDFEDNNVI

-447 DETPGDITTPTE
+447 DETPGDVTTPTE
-459 EEDNSCYLSTTPS
+459 EDDDNSCYLSTTPS
-472 TNATRTPSPFS
+472 TNATRTPSPTS
-483 SDPPRP
+483 SDLARP
-489 CAGSSGR
+489 SAGSSSCA
-496 DTSSTEVGSGPS
+496 TSSTEVGSGPS
-508 DSGPTPPPSGP
+508 DGDPTPPPTGP
-519 GTASGPE
+519 GTITLPE
-526 PLPEPPEAAS
+526 SLPEPGEAAS
-536 GAAAAGGSCGSA
+536 GAVALATATAASSCGSA

-553 LSIKP
+553 LSIKQ

-583 DMSLRVSTAAE
+583 DMSLSVSTAAE
-594 HHSSSLKQDPAAAV
+594 HNSSSLKQNPAATV

-621 RLQTRCGAV
+621 RLQTRCGAI

-656 GNLTSRAFR
+656 RSLTSRAFR

-678 SRESSTLSEVG
+678 SRESSATLSEVG

-719 VAAGLRKGCGA
+719 VAAGLRKGAGGGGTRA
-730 RTTADQLYIH
+730 TADQLYIQ
-740 SRKSQTKALEFVVSK
+740 SKKSQTKALEFVVSK

-785 LNLRSESKASSAT
+785 LSLRSESKASSAA
-798 GPCRASKGSSKGPG
+798 GPSKAPKGSAGTAPG

-820 ETPEC
+820 ETSES
-825 SKPAS
+825 SKPVS
-830 RAEGPQKSKFASSLL
+830 RAEGAQKKSKFASSLL

-866 TDTSHRNLS
+866 TDTSHHHHHLAG
-875 STSKEPEGSPGG
+875 TCKDTEGPAGT
-887 EKQRDR
+887 EKPRDR
-893 GLQRQS
+893 SLQRQS
-899 SRHSEASSEYTVLS
+899 SRHSEAGSECTVVS
-913 VSDAGGEGSVVGSK
+913 VSDAEGSVVCSK
-927 SPVFKASAP
+927 SPVFKASTP
-936 RESNAGSGRNVADG
+936 RESTVASGRNFNDTH
-950 QTEEVC
+950 TEEVC

-982 EKEAEK
+982 EKEMEK

-1026 PNIQQTPKDKQPEK
+1026 PNIQQMPKDKLPGK

-1081 LLTPKLASGSAS
+1081 LLTPKLAGGSTS
-1093 NLLKTI
+1093 NLFKTK
-1099 EDNTRVQQKLFRG
+1099 EDSNSRAQQKLFRG

-1126 REKSKAQGP
+1126 RDKSKAQGP

-1150 ESSDKGSATP
+1150 DSSDKGSVTP
-1160 EQGLSGP
+1160 EQGLTGSKP
-1167 KSRQLA
+1167 RQLA
-1173 AAAAGGSRSLSPMVI
+1173 AAATASGSLSPMVI
-1188 TCQAVVNQ
+1188 TCQALVNQ
-1196 REDSMDR
+1196 REDSTDR
-1203 ELRESVGKGGSN
+1203 ESREGVGKRGS
-1215 SGLNPTSPEGTVLVH
+1215 SRVLDSSSSPEGTVLVH

-1244 KPEQGSYLPVLK
+1244 KSEQGSYLPVLK
-1256 IISKASAQKTPEKAK
+1256 IVSKASAQKTPEKPK
-1271 DEEVKEE
+1271 DEEAKEE
-1278 GKGPKPSRNAL
+1278 GKSAPPARNAL

-1312 KSDPLPMMTDSH
+1312 KSDPLPMLTDSH

-1331 EEREGAGGAEGDPDK
+1331 EERESGLGAEGDPDK
-1346 LAKRLGEVG
+1346 LAKRLVEVEERSAG
-1355 DRGTGNKDGVVLR
+1355 AKGAVVMR
-1368 GAPMERLLRRNSNPN
+1368 GAPLERLQRRNSNP
-1383 SESVSARA
+1383 SADSVSARA
-1391 AAFENL
+1391 AAFESL
-1397 ARERPRSLYIPPV
+1397 AAGRERPRSLYIPPV
-1410 HKDVERTQP
+1410 HKDAERSHP
-1419 LQPLPPLPSNRKVFT
+1419 LQPLPPHPSNRNVLT
-1434 VSASSTQKTGGVAGK
+1434 VSAGNAQKTGGVAGK
-1449 FPQGL
+1449 FPLGP
-1454 SPESPSAAKGSKS
+1454 SPESPSTAKGVRS

-1480 APLDEVTNR
+1480 APLDEMINR
-1489 KNGSSLEK
+1489 KGGMGVEKSS
-1497 NNSDCENYLTIPL
+1497 SDGENYLTQPL
-1510 KGSSAAGELPGRPG
+1510 KASPPAAAVATAASGGLPGRPG
-1524 ARREGPPASSVAT
+1524 AAGSEAPSTSSAAT

-1551 SCPKG
+1551 SSPKG

-1564 PAWTTKPDNPR
+1564 PAWRTKPDSSR
-1575 ESVAAPP
+1575 ETVAATAAASAAAA
-1582 GPQSPEHPPTAIY
+1582 GPRSPEHPPTAIY
-1595 HQQPLPFTLQGA
+1595 HQPSLPFTLQGA

-1617 GMPAPAS
+1617 GMPAPTP
-1624 AGRAPVPRDAFQ
+1624 AGPAAVTTDPFQ

-1679 DVPMTSQQQAVAPM
+1679 DVPMTSQQQAVAPV
-1693 SLPMPPL
+1693 SLPVPPL

-1711 MIYPGFLPTVLPTSA
+1711 MIYPGFLPTVLPPNA
-1726 LQPTPVAHTPGGS
+1726 LQPTAIAHSPGGS
-1739 ELSQMAAE
+1739 ELSPVVAE
-1747 TPSKEAAAKFTE
+1747 APGKETAAAFTE
-1759 APYFM
+1759 VPYFM
-1764 ASGQSPTSASSSAP
+1764 ASSQSPASPSSSAT

-1794 SKPVISITSQPLG
+1794 GKPVISITSQPLG

>member
-1 MGHASGSHFLSEPP
+1 MLSLHFWE
-15 SRQHCTHEG
+15 SRSQ
-24 KGTRLHKKQH
+24 
-34 ILSFH
+34 S
-39 SRESWGRPTDAA
+39 TDAA
-51 PSMADGVRT
+51 PSVADGIQAH
-60 PSCRRCQANHWTGQL
+60 SCRQCQGNNCAGQL
-75 SYRKVATVSASA
+75 SDRTLATVSARA
-87 AAPQSQTTSA
+87 AAPRPQTTSA
-97 IPPWSLPTSLRLASA
+97 TPHRYLPTSLRFARDPPER
-112 QAQGLKNWEVVATGA
+112 LKHLEVVAAVA
-127 VVSTA
+127 VVPTA
-132 LGPVQAHRTLL
+132 LGPIQARGTLF
-143 RATLW
+143 RATLQ
-148 PLQCQGGTQDSL
+148 PLQGKRGTQDRPS
-160 NAQPC
+160 AHHC
-165 LFLSLIPRRRLRME
+165 LILSLKPRQGLRME
-179 AATPELNLQARL
+179 VAAPKLMSQVKLT
-191 REVGDGESGAQDS
+191 EVGDRVSGAQDC
-204 QELKQQLQPLPKPS
+204 QELKQQLQPLPEAS
-218 ASSQQE
+218 VSSQGE
-224 AKYVEMC
+224 EKYVEMC
-231 TSAGAQRESPRTMEL
+231 ASAGMQRQSPRAMKL
-246 TLEGSSGDQSASR
+246 TLEPSPGHQRASR
-259 SPKEKAQDEPSS
+259 SPKEKARRVQDELRGQVSTAPM
-271 QECKALTPQKNPAS
+271 PQKNPAS
-285 SERSRSQLSGT
+285 GELSRPQLSCT
-296 DESSNFSSS
+296 DEADDFSSS
-305 SSSSPVD
+305 SSSSSPMD
-312 KAQGGLFKPDETTAS
+312 KAEEGGLSKMEDTTTS

-340 ESDSGESAVSC
+340 ESDDGGSKESC
-351 QPRGGEGEEK
+351 QPGRGGGGRK
-361 AGGGGGGGREGGE
+361 AGSRGGGGGGGGDDTE
-374 EEDGTQCRDIIA
+374 CRGIIA

-391 RGPSK
+391 RDPPRN
-396 HEEAHY
+396 EEAHY

-423 ASHWDFEDNNVI
+423 ASRWDFEDNNVI

-447 DETPGDITTPTE
+447 DETPGDVTTPTE
-459 EEDNSCYLSTTPS
+459 EDDDNSCYLSTTPS
-472 TNATRTPSPFS
+472 INATRTPSPTS
-483 SDPPRP
+483 SDPARP
-489 CAGSSGR
+489 GTGSGGS

-508 DSGPTPPPSGP
+508 DSDPTPPPTGP
-519 GTASGPE
+519 GTATACE

-536 GAAAAGGSCGSA
+536 GVAAAVSSCGSA

-567 NVRAKQNI
+567 NVHAKQNI

-583 DMSLRVSTAAE
+583 DMSLRISKAAE
-594 HHSSSLKQDPAAAV
+594 HHSSSLKQHPAAAV

-621 RLQTRCGAV
+621 RLQTRCGAI

-656 GNLTSRAFR
+656 RNLTSRAFR

-678 SRESSTLSEVG
+678 SRESSAALSEVG

-702 GVGAR
+702 GVGAK

-719 VAAGLRKGCGA
+719 VAAGLRTGGGA
-730 RTTADQLYIH
+730 RPTADQLYIQ
-740 SRKSQTKALEFVVSK
+740 SKKSQTKALEFVVSK

-770 KQVQTGSRVVTLLEP
+770 KQVQTGSRTVTLLEP
-785 LNLRSESKASSAT
+785 LNLRSDSKASPAT
-798 GPCRASKGSSKGPG
+798 RPGRTTKGSEKGPG

-820 ETPEC
+820 EASES
-825 SKPAS
+825 SKPAF
-830 RAEGPQKSKFASSLL
+830 RAEGHQKKSTFASSLL

-866 TDTSHRNLS
+866 TDTSHKKLPGS
-875 STSKEPEGSPGG
+875 SKETEGFPGC
-887 EKQRDR
+887 EKQREK

-899 SRHSEASSEYTVLS
+899 SRHSEAGSEYTVIS
-913 VSDAGGEGSVVGSK
+913 VSDAGGEGSVADPK

-936 RESNAGSGRNVADG
+936 RESHAGSGRNFADG
-950 QTEEVC
+950 HTEEVC

-982 EKEAEK
+982 EKQAEK
-988 REEKAP
+988 CEEKAP

-1009 LGEISASK
+1009 LGEISANK

-1026 PNIQQTPKDKQPEK
+1026 PNIQQTPKDKQPGK
-1040 QATKYPAAQATSTA
+1040 QATKYPAVQATSTA

-1081 LLTPKLASGSAS
+1081 LLTPKLASSSTS
-1093 NLLKTI
+1093 NLFKTT
-1099 EDNTRVQQKLFRG
+1099 EDNSRAQQRLLRG
-1112 DNLEKVPQFQVRDV
+1112 DNLEKVPQFQVRDI
-1126 REKSKAQGP
+1126 RDKSKVQGP

-1150 ESSDKGSATP
+1150 DSSDKGSVTP
-1160 EQGLSGP
+1160 EQGLTGP
-1167 KSRQLA
+1167 KPRQL
-1173 AAAAGGSRSLSPMVI
+1173 AAAAGGSRSLSPLVI
-1188 TCQAVVNQ
+1188 TCQAIVNQ

-1203 ELRESVGKGGSN
+1203 ESRESMGKGGGSRVL
-1215 SGLNPTSPEGTVLVH
+1215 SSSSPEGTVLVH

-1256 IISKASAQKTPEKAK
+1256 IVSKASAQRTPDKPK

-1278 GKGPKPSRNAL
+1278 GKAPKPARNAL

-1312 KSDPLPMMTDSH
+1312 KSDPLPVMTDSH

-1331 EEREGAGGAEGDPDK
+1331 EEREGAGHAEGDTDK
-1346 LAKRLGEVG
+1346 LSKRLGEVEE
-1355 DRGTGNKDGVVLR
+1355 RGAGSKSGVVLR
-1368 GAPMERLLRRNSNPN
+1368 GAPIERLQRRNSNP
-1383 SESVSARA
+1383 STESVSARA

-1397 ARERPRSLYIPPV
+1397 ARERPRSLYISPV
-1410 HKDVERTQP
+1410 HKDVERSQP
-1419 LQPLPPLPSNRKVFT
+1419 LQPLPPLPSNRNVFT
-1434 VSASSTQKTGGVAGK
+1434 VSTSSTQKTGGVAGK
-1449 FPQGL
+1449 FPQGP
-1454 SPESPSAAKGSKS
+1454 SPEIASVAKGTKS
-1467 QGLRSLKISPATR
+1467 QGLRSLKISPATW
-1480 APLDEVTNR
+1480 APPEEMINR
-1489 KNGSSLEK
+1489 KNSLEK
-1497 NNSDCENYLTIPL
+1497 GNSDCENYLTIPL
-1510 KGSSAAGELPGRPG
+1510 KGSSAARELSGRPG
-1524 ARREGPPASSVAT
+1524 AGREGPPASSAAT
-1537 LCSLPPLSARSQVP
+1537 LCNLPPLSARSQVP
-1551 SCPKG
+1551 SSPKG

-1564 PAWTTKPDNPR
+1564 PAWRSKPDNPR
-1575 ESVAAPP
+1575 ETVAVPT
-1582 GPQSPEHPPTAIY
+1582 GPQSPDHPPTAIY

-1617 GMPAPAS
+1617 SMPAPAP
-1624 AGRAPVPRDAFQ
+1624 AGPAPVPTDPFQ

-1693 SLPMPPL
+1693 SLPVPPL

-1711 MIYPGFLPTVLPTSA
+1711 MIYPGFLPTVLPTNA
-1726 LQPTPVAHTPGGS
+1726 LQPTPIAHTPGVS
-1739 ELSQMAAE
+1739 ELSPMSAE
-1747 TPSKEAAAKFTE
+1747 TPGKEAAATFTE
-1759 APYFM
+1759 VPYFV
-1764 ASGQSPTSASSSAP
+1764 ASGQSPASSSSCNP

-1794 SKPVISITSQPLG
+1794 GKPVISITSQPLG

>member
-1 MGHASGSHFLSEPP
+1 M
-15 SRQHCTHEG
+15 
-24 KGTRLHKKQH
+24 
-34 ILSFH
+34 LSFH
-39 SRESWGRPTDAA
+39 FWKSLGRPTDAA
-51 PSMADGVRT
+51 PSVADGIQTRG
-60 PSCRRCQANHWTGQL
+60 CRRCQANNWTEQL
-75 SYRKVATVSASA
+75 SHRKVATVSARA
-87 AAPQSQTTSA
+87 AAPGPQTTPA
-97 IPPWSLPTSLRLASA
+97 TPAGSLPSSLGLVPAPP
-112 QAQGLKNWEVVATGA
+112 QGLKNREGVAATA
-127 VVSTA
+127 VVPPA
-132 LGPVQAHRTLL
+132 LGPGQARGALL
-143 RATLW
+143 RATLQ
-148 PLQCQGGTQDSL
+148 PLQGQGGSR
-160 NAQPC
+160 ASPGAAHHC
-165 LFLSLIPRRRLRME
+165 LLLSLQLGLGLGME
-179 AATPELNLQARL
+179 ATPGELSPQARL
-191 REVGDGESGAQDS
+191 QEVGDPGSGAQDS
-204 QELKQQLQPLPKPS
+204 QELKQQLQPLLPGPP
-218 ASSQQE
+218 ASSQRE

-231 TSAGAQRESPRTMEL
+231 ASAAAPGESPRTRRLALRPRPGE
-246 TLEGSSGDQSASR
+246 QRAPR
-259 SPKEKAQDEPSS
+259 SPKEEAQGEPSG
-271 QECKALTPQKNPAS
+271 QESEAPTPQKNPAA
-285 SERSRSQLSGT
+285 SELCRSQLSRT
-296 DESSNFSSS
+296 DEGSNFSSS
-305 SSSSPVD
+305 SSSTSSPVD
-312 KAQGGLFKPDETTAS
+312 KAEEGGLSKMDDTTTSA
-327 TGALATSSSSLGF
+327 GALATSSSSLGF
-340 ESDSGESAVSC
+340 ESDSGQSAVSR
-351 QPRGGEGEEK
+351 QPKGGGGEGGGEGRAGGGG
-361 AGGGGGGGREGGE
+361 AGGGGGGGG
-374 EEDGTQCRDIIA
+374 DGTECRDIIA

-391 RGPSK
+391 RDPPK
-396 HEEAHY
+396 NEEAHY

-423 ASHWDFEDNNVI
+423 ASRWDFEDNNVI

-459 EEDNSCYLSTTPS
+459 EDDDNSCYLSTTPS
-472 TNATRTPSPFS
+472 THATQTPSPTS
-483 SDPPRP
+483 SDPARP
-489 CAGSSGR
+489 SADSGGR
-496 DTSSTEVGSGPS
+496 HTSSTEVGSGPS
-508 DSGPTPPPSGP
+508 DSDPTPPPTGP
-519 GTASGPE
+519 GTATLSE

-536 GAAAAGGSCGSA
+536 GAAADAASSCGSA

-594 HHSSSLKQDPAAAV
+594 HNSSSLKQDPAAAV

-621 RLQTRCGAV
+621 RLQTRCGAI

-656 GNLTSRAFR
+656 RNLTSRAFR

-719 VAAGLRKGCGA
+719 VAAGLRKGGGA
-730 RTTADQLYIH
+730 RTAANQLYIQAK
-740 SRKSQTKALEFVVSK
+740 KSQTKALEFVVSK

-785 LNLRSESKASSAT
+785 LNFRSESKASSAT
-798 GPCRASKGSSKGPG
+798 GPCRTTKGSSKGPG

-820 ETPEC
+820 EASES

-830 RAEGPQKSKFASSLL
+830 RADGPQKKSKFASSLL

-866 TDTSHRNLS
+866 TDTSHHNLS
-875 STSKEPEGSPGG
+875 STAKEIEGPARG
-887 EKQRDR
+887 EKQRER

-899 SRHSEASSEYTVLS
+899 SRHSEAGSEYTVVS
-913 VSDAGGEGSVVGSK
+913 VSDAGAEGSAAESK
-927 SPVFKASAP
+927 SPIFKASAP
-936 RESNAGSGRNVADG
+936 RECNAVSGRNFADG
-950 QTEEVC
+950 HTEEVC

-1026 PNIQQTPKDKQPEK
+1026 PNIQQTPKDKQPGK

-1081 LLTPKLASGSAS
+1081 LLTPQLASGSAP
-1093 NLLKTI
+1093 NLFKTA
-1099 EDNTRVQQKLFRG
+1099 EDNGRAQQKLFRG

-1126 REKSKAQGP
+1126 RDKSKAQGP

-1150 ESSDKGSATP
+1150 DSSDKGSVTP
-1160 EQGLSGP
+1160 EQGLTGP
-1167 KSRQLA
+1167 KPRQLA
-1173 AAAAGGSRSLSPMVI
+1173 AAGGGSRSLSPIVI
-1188 TCQAVVNQ
+1188 TCQAVVNP
-1196 REDSMDR
+1196 REGSMDR
-1203 ELRESVGKGGSN
+1203 EPRENVGKGGGGRFLN
-1215 SGLNPTSPEGTVLVH
+1215 SSSPEGTVLVH

-1256 IISKASAQKTPEKAK
+1256 IVSKASAQKTPEKAK
-1271 DEEVKEE
+1271 EEEVKEE
-1278 GKGPKPSRNAL
+1278 GKAPKPSRNAL

-1312 KSDPLPMMTDSH
+1312 KSDPLPMMMDSH

-1331 EEREGAGGAEGDPDK
+1331 EEREGAAGAEGDPDK
-1346 LAKRLGEVG
+1346 LAKRLGEPAE
-1355 DRGTGNKDGVVLR
+1355 RGTGNKGGVVLR
-1368 GAPMERLLRRNSNPN
+1368 GGPAERLQRRNSNPGT
-1383 SESVSARA
+1383 ESVSARA

-1397 ARERPRSLYIPPV
+1397 ARERPRSLYIPPA

-1419 LQPLPPLPSNRKVFT
+1419 LQPLPPLPSNRNVFT

-1449 FPQGL
+1449 FPQGP
-1454 SPESPSAAKGSKS
+1454 SPETPSAAKGIKS
-1467 QGLRSLKISPATR
+1467 QGLRSLKISPAAR
-1480 APLDEVTNR
+1480 APPDEVTNR
-1489 KNGSSLEK
+1489 KNGSSVEK
-1497 NNSDCENYLTIPL
+1497 NHSDCENYLSIPL
-1510 KGSSAAGELPGRPG
+1510 KGSSTAAGELPGRPG
-1524 ARREGPPASSVAT
+1524 AGREGPPASSAAT

-1551 SCPKG
+1551 SSPKG

-1564 PAWTTKPDNPR
+1564 PAWRTKPENPR
-1575 ESVAAPP
+1575 ETVAAPT
-1582 GPQSPEHPPTAIY
+1582 GPQSPEHLPTAIY
-1595 HQQPLPFTLQGA
+1595 HQPPLPFTLQGA

-1617 GMPAPAS
+1617 SMPAPAP
-1624 AGRAPVPRDAFQ
+1624 AGPASVPADPFQ

-1693 SLPMPPL
+1693 SLPVPPL

-1711 MIYPGFLPTVLPTSA
+1711 MIYPGFLPTVLPTNA
-1726 LQPTPVAHTPGGS
+1726 LQPTPIAHTPGGS
-1739 ELSQMAAE
+1739 ELSSMAAE
-1747 TPSKEAAAKFTE
+1747 PPSKEAAATFTE

-1764 ASGQSPTSASSSAP
+1764 ASGQSPASSSSSAP

-1794 SKPVISITSQPLG
+1794 GKPVISITSQPLG

>member
-1 MGHASGSHFLSEPP
+1 MLSLHFW
-15 SRQHCTHEG
+15 Q
-24 KGTRLHKKQH
+24 TR
-34 ILSFH
+34 
-39 SRESWGRPTDAA
+39 RRPTDAA
-51 PSMADGVRT
+51 SSLADGIQT
-60 PSCRRCQANHWTGQL
+60 TNHGRCQTSDWTGQL
-75 SYRKVATVSASA
+75 LRSRTLATVA
-87 AAPQSQTTSA
+87 ARAPAPWLQTTSA
-97 IPPWSLPTSLRLASA
+97 AALGSPPTPLWLAEA
-112 QAQGLKNWEVVATGA
+112 PPQGLKHWAVVVAA
-127 VVSTA
+127 VARVPTA
-132 LGPVQAHRTLL
+132 LGPAQARGKLF
-143 RATLW
+143 RATLR
-148 PLQCQGGTQDSL
+148 PLQDQRGTQDSPR
-160 NAQPC
+160 AHHC
-165 LFLSLIPRRRLRME
+165 LFLSLEPGQGLRME
-179 AATPELNLQARL
+179 GGASDMNSQTSLTPAEDPVS
-191 REVGDGESGAQDS
+191 REQDS
-204 QELKQQLQPLPKPS
+204 QEPRQQLRPLPEPS
-218 ASSQQE
+218 DSTQAE

-231 TSAGAQRESPRTMEL
+231 ASTGVRKESPQTTKL
-246 TLEGSSGDQSASR
+246 LLEHCPREQASE
-259 SPKEKAQDEPSS
+259 SPKTKAQDEPGSHAS
-271 QECKALTPQKNPAS
+271 EASTPKKSPAS
-285 SERSRSQLSGT
+285 PQCP
-296 DESSNFSSS
+296 SSWAGKKDFSSSSSSS

-312 KAQGGLFKPDETTAS
+312 RAEDDGISKMDDPTKLLGV
-327 TGALATSSSSLGF
+327 LATSSSSLGF
-340 ESDSGESAVSC
+340 ESEPEMGCQQQNREEAGEGAGAREG
-351 QPRGGEGEEK
+351 RGGG
-361 AGGGGGGGREGGE
+361 AS
-374 EEDGTQCRDIIA
+374 DGTECKDIIA
-386 KSQGS
+386 KSQGK
-391 RGPSK
+391 RDPPK
-396 HEEAHY
+396 NEEAHY

-407 IQLSEVEQD
+407 IQLSEVEQG

-423 ASHWDFEDNNVI
+423 ASRWDFEDNNVI
-435 YSFVDYASFGGS
+435 YSFADYASFGGS
-447 DETPGDITTPTE
+447 DETPGDVTTE
-459 EEDNSCYLSTTPS
+459 EDDDNSCYVSTPPS
-472 TNATRTPSPFS
+472 TNTTRTPSPIS
-483 SDPPRP
+483 SDLARP
-489 CAGSSGR
+489 SAAGGSGR

-508 DSGPTPPPSGP
+508 DSDTTPPPTGP
-519 GTASGPE
+519 GTATPPE
-526 PLPEPPEAAS
+526 PVRELREAAL
-536 GAAAAGGSCGSA
+536 GAPATAASSCGST

-594 HHSSSLKQDPAAAV
+594 RNSSSQKQDSAAAV

-621 RLQTRCGAV
+621 RLQTRCGAI

-656 GNLTSRAFR
+656 RNLTSRAFR

-678 SRESSTLSEVG
+678 SRESSTTLSEVG

-719 VAAGLRKGCGA
+719 VAAGLRKGGGTRA
-730 RTTADQLYIH
+730 AADQLYLQAK
-740 SRKSQTKALEFVVSK
+740 KSQTKALEFVVSK

-785 LNLRSESKASSAT
+785 LNLRSESKASKASSAT
-798 GPCRASKGSSKGPG
+798 GPSRVTKGSSKGPG

-820 ETPEC
+820 EASEG

-830 RAEGPQKSKFASSLL
+830 RSDGPQKKSKFASSLL

-866 TDTSHRNLS
+866 SDTSHCS
-875 STSKEPEGSPGG
+875 APSTSKEAEGAPGA
-887 EKQRDR
+887 EKPWER

-899 SRHSEASSEYTVLS
+899 SRHSEASSEYTVVS
-913 VSDAGGEGSVVGSK
+913 VSDAAEGSVVGSK
-927 SPVFKASAP
+927 SPVFKASTP
-936 RESNAGSGRNVADG
+936 RESGSTGPGRNFSDG
-950 QTEEVC
+950 HTEVC

-975 SAFRSWK
+975 SAFRTWK

-988 REEKAP
+988 LEEKAP

-1040 QATKYPAAQATSTA
+1040 QAIKYPAAAQATSMA
-1054 VIRPKAPEIK
+1054 VVRPKAPEIK

-1081 LLTPKLASGSAS
+1081 LLTPKLASGSNS
-1093 NLLKTI
+1093 NLFKTI
-1099 EDNTRVQQKLFRG
+1099 EDNSRTQQKLFRGG

-1126 REKSKAQGP
+1126 RDKSKAPGP

-1150 ESSDKGSATP
+1150 DSSDKGSVTP
-1160 EQGLSGP
+1160 EQGLTGP
-1167 KSRQLA
+1167 KPRQLTA
-1173 AAAAGGSRSLSPMVI
+1173 ATGGSRSLSPMVI
-1188 TCQAVVNQ
+1188 MCQAVVNP
-1196 REDSMDR
+1196 REDSVDR
-1203 ELRESVGKGGSN
+1203 EPREGAGKVGNGSRVL
-1215 SGLNPTSPEGTVLVH
+1215 SSSPEGTVLVH

-1244 KPEQGSYLPVLK
+1244 KSEQGSYLPVLK
-1256 IISKASAQKTPEKAK
+1256 IVSKASAQRTPEKAK
-1271 DEEVKEE
+1271 EDDIKEE
-1278 GKGPKPSRNAL
+1278 GKAPKPARNAL

-1312 KSDPLPMMTDSH
+1312 KSDPLPMMADSH

-1331 EEREGAGGAEGDPDK
+1331 EEREGVEGAEGDPDK
-1346 LAKRLGEVG
+1346 PAKQLGQMEER
-1355 DRGTGNKDGVVLR
+1355 DTGHKGGVVLR
-1368 GAPMERLLRRNSNPN
+1368 GAPMERLQRRNSNP
-1383 SESVSARA
+1383 STESVSARA
-1391 AAFENL
+1391 AAFENM
-1397 ARERPRSLYIPPV
+1397 AKERPRSLYIPPV
-1410 HKDVERTQP
+1410 HKDAERTQP
-1419 LQPLPPLPSNRKVFT
+1419 LQPLPPLPSSRNVFT

-1449 FPQGL
+1449 FPQGP
-1454 SPESPSAAKGSKS
+1454 SPESLSPAKGIRS

-1480 APLDEVTNR
+1480 APPDEATSR
-1489 KNGSSLEK
+1489 KTAASLEK
-1497 NNSDCENYLTIPL
+1497 SNSDCENYLTIPL
-1510 KGSSAAGELPGRPG
+1510 KGSSAAGELLGRPG
-1524 ARREGPPASSVAT
+1524 ASREGPASSSAAT

-1551 SCPKG
+1551 SNSKG
-1556 SQVSGTSR
+1556 SHVSGTSR
-1564 PAWTTKPDNPR
+1564 PAWRTKPDNHR
-1575 ESVAAPP
+1575 EAVAAPP
-1582 GPQSPEHPPTAIY
+1582 GPQSPEHTPTAVY
-1595 HQQPLPFTLQGA
+1595 HQQALPFTLQGA

-1617 GMPAPAS
+1617 GMPAPAP
-1624 AGRAPVPRDAFQ
+1624 AGPAAVPTDPFQ

-1679 DVPMTSQQQAVAPM
+1679 DVPMTSQQQPVAPM
-1693 SLPMPPL
+1693 SLPVPPL

-1711 MIYPGFLPTVLPTSA
+1711 MIYPGFLPTVLPPSA
-1726 LQPTPVAHTPGGS
+1726 LQATPIAHTAGGS
-1739 ELSQMAAE
+1739 ELSVAAE
-1747 TPSKEAAAKFTE
+1747 TPNKETAAAAFTE

-1764 ASGQSPTSASSSAP
+1764 ASGQSPASSSSSAP

-1794 SKPVISITSQPLG
+1794 GKPVISITSQPLG

>member
-1 MGHASGSHFLSEPP
+1 M
-15 SRQHCTHEG
+15 
-24 KGTRLHKKQH
+24 
-34 ILSFH
+34 LSFH
-39 SRESWGRPTDAA
+39 FWESQGQPTDAA
-51 PSMADGVRT
+51 PSVADGIQACH
-60 PSCRRCQANHWTGQL
+60 CRRCRANNGTGQL
-75 SYRKVATVSASA
+75 SCGTLAAVPARA
-87 AAPQSQTTSA
+87 AAPQPPTPSA
-97 IPPWSLPTSLRLASA
+97 TAPAGRRPTSLGLAASPP
-112 QAQGLKNWEVVATGA
+112 QGLKTWEVVAA
-127 VVSTA
+127 VTA
-132 LGPVQAHRTLL
+132 VPTASGPVHARGTLL
-143 RATLW
+143 RATLQ
-148 PLQCQGGTQDSL
+148 PLWGQRGTRDIPS
-160 NAQPC
+160 AHHC
-165 LFLSLIPRRRLRME
+165 LFLSLKPGRGLGME
-179 AATPELNLQARL
+179 AATPERNAQASL
-191 REVGDGESGAQDS
+191 EEVEVEDGATRARDS
-204 QELKQQLQPLPKPS
+204 PEPPQQLRPLPGPA
-218 ASSQQE
+218 ASSQRD
-224 AKYVEMC
+224 AKYAQ
-231 TSAGAQRESPRTMEL
+231 TGAPAGVRGASPGTLKL
-246 TLEGSSGDQSASR
+246 TPGPCAGDQSAPG
-259 SPKEKAQDEPSS
+259 SPKEKAQEEPSS
-271 QECKALTPQKNPAS
+271 RQCKAPTPRENPAS
-285 SERSRSQLSGT
+285 SEPSGSQLSAP
-296 DESSNFSSS
+296 DERGNFSSS

-312 KAQGGLFKPDETTAS
+312 KEEEEEGLSKMEDSTAS

-340 ESDSGESAVSC
+340 ESESEGR
-351 QPRGGEGEEK
+351 QPRGGEGGK
-361 AGGGGGGGREGGE
+361 RSGVGGGGGGGGGQG
-374 EEDGTQCRDIIA
+374 DGTECRDIIA

-391 RGPSK
+391 RDPPK
-396 HEEAHY
+396 EQEAHY

-423 ASHWDFEDNNVI
+423 ASRWDFEDNNVI

-447 DETPGDITTPTE
+447 DETPGDVTTLTE
-459 EEDNSCYLSTTPS
+459 EDDDNSCYLSTTPS
-472 TNATRTPSPFS
+472 TNATRTPSPTS
-483 SDPPRP
+483 SDVARP
-489 CAGSSGR
+489 DADRSGR

-508 DSGPTPPPSGP
+508 DDGPTPPPTAPGTALLREPESP
-519 GTASGPE
+519 GTASGT
-526 PLPEPPEAAS
+526 
-536 GAAAAGGSCGSA
+536 AAAASSCGSA
-548 ASQIL
+548 AGQIL

-594 HHSSSLKQDPAAAV
+594 HNSSSLKQNPAAAV

-621 RLQTRCGAV
+621 RLHTRCGAIQ
-630 RAKELVDY
+630 AKELVDY

-656 GNLTSRAFR
+656 RNLTSRAFR

-678 SRESSTLSEVG
+678 SRESSATLSEVG

-707 VEQSLLRSSAAS
+707 VEQSLLRGSAAS
-719 VAAGLRKGCGA
+719 VAAGLRKGGGA
-730 RTTADQLYIH
+730 RAAADQLYVQAK
-740 SRKSQTKALEFVVSK
+740 KSQTKALEFVVSK

-770 KQVQTGSRVVTLLEP
+770 KQVQTGARVVTLLEP
-785 LNLRSESKASSAT
+785 LNLRSDSKASSAT
-798 GPCRASKGSSKGPG
+798 GPCRATKGSSKGPG

-820 ETPEC
+820 EASEG

-830 RAEGPQKSKFASSLL
+830 RADGPQKKSRFASSLL

-866 TDTSHRNLS
+866 TDTSQRNL
-875 STSKEPEGSPGG
+875 PGAPRDAEGRAGTERPR
-887 EKQRDR
+887 ER

-899 SRHSEASSEYTVLS
+899 SRHSDAGSECVAGS
-913 VSDAGGEGSVVGSK
+913 AADAGGDGAR
-927 SPVFKASAP
+927 SPVFKASTP
-936 RESNAGSGRNVADG
+936 REGSAGSGRSFAEG
-950 QTEEVC
+950 HTEVC

-988 REEKAP
+988 REEHAAV
-994 IGKLKLPKGGDWRAD
+994 GKLKLPKGGDWRAD

-1026 PNIQQTPKDKQPEK
+1026 PNIQQTPRDKQPGK

-1081 LLTPKLASGSAS
+1081 LLTPKLAGGSAS
-1093 NLLKTI
+1093 DLFKTL
-1099 EDNTRVQQKLFRG
+1099 EDNSRAQQKLFRG
-1112 DNLEKVPQFQVRDV
+1112 DSLEKVPHFQVRDV
-1126 REKSKAQGP
+1126 RDKSKAQGP

-1150 ESSDKGSATP
+1150 DSSDKGSVTP
-1160 EQGLSGP
+1160 EQGLTGP
-1167 KSRQLA
+1167 KPRQLA
-1173 AAAAGGSRSLSPMVI
+1173 AAAGGSGSLSPLVI

-1196 REDSMDR
+1196 REDSTDR
-1203 ELRESVGKGGSN
+1203 EPRDSMGKNSSSSSSSSSV
-1215 SGLNPTSPEGTVLVH
+1215 LNPSSPEGTVLVH

-1256 IISKASAQKTPEKAK
+1256 IVSKASAQKTPEKLK

-1278 GKGPKPSRNAL
+1278 GKAPKPARNAL

-1312 KSDPLPMMTDSH
+1312 KSDPLPTMTNSH

-1331 EEREGAGGAEGDPDK
+1331 EEREGGVGAEGDHDK
-1346 LAKRLGEVG
+1346 LARRLGDVEERGAGHKG
-1355 DRGTGNKDGVVLR
+1355 DMVPR
-1368 GAPMERLLRRNSNPN
+1368 GAPLERLQRRNSNP
-1383 SESVSARA
+1383 SAESVSARA

-1397 ARERPRSLYIPPV
+1397 ARQRPRSLYIPPV
-1410 HKDVERTQP
+1410 HKDAERPQP
-1419 LQPLPPLPSNRKVFT
+1419 LQPLPPLPGAQNVLT
-1434 VSASSTQKTGGVAGK
+1434 VTASSTQKTGGVAGK
-1449 FPQGL
+1449 FPQGP
-1454 SPESPSAAKGSKS
+1454 SPESPSAAAKSIKS
-1467 QGLRSLKISPATR
+1467 QGLRSLRISPATQ
-1480 APLDEVTNR
+1480 DEVTNR
-1489 KNGSSLEK
+1489 KSGSGLEK
-1497 NNSDCENYLTIPL
+1497 SNGDCGNYLAIPL

-1524 ARREGPPASSVAT
+1524 AAREGPPSSSAAT

-1551 SCPKG
+1551 GSPKG

-1564 PAWTTKPDNPR
+1564 PAWRTKPDNPR
-1575 ESVAAPP
+1575 GTVAAPT

-1595 HQQPLPFTLQGA
+1595 HQQPLPFALQGA

-1617 GMPAPAS
+1617 RMPAPAA
-1624 AGRAPVPRDAFQ
+1624 AGPAAVPADPFQ
-1636 QPQPQQTQRKMLLDV
+1636 PPQPQQTQRKMLLDV

-1665 MTRRLFDPETGQYV
+1665 LTRRLFDPETGQYV
-1679 DVPMTSQQQAVAPM
+1679 DVPMTPQQQAVAPM
-1693 SLPMPPL
+1693 SFPVPPL

-1711 MIYPGFLPTVLPTSA
+1711 MIYPGFLPTVLPANA
-1726 LQPTPVAHTPGGS
+1726 LQPTPAAHAPGGG
-1739 ELSQMAAE
+1739 ELSPMAPE
-1747 TPSKEAAAKFTE
+1747 PPSKDAAATFPE

-1764 ASGQSPTSASSSAP
+1764 ASGPSPAASSSSAP
-1778 AATSQLVGA
+1778 AAASQLVGA

-1794 SKPVISITSQPLG
+1794 GKPVISITSQPLG
-1807 PRIIAP
+1807 PRLIAP

>member
-1 MGHASGSHFLSEPP
+1 MLSLHFWE
-15 SRQHCTHEG
+15 SRD
-24 KGTRLHKKQH
+24 
-34 ILSFH
+34 
-39 SRESWGRPTDAA
+39 RPADAA
-51 PSMADGVRT
+51 PSVADGIQT
-60 PSCRRCQANHWTGQL
+60 PSCRQCQANNWTRQIVYGTL
-75 SYRKVATVSASA
+75 PAVSAGA
-87 AAPQSQTTSA
+87 AAPQLQPTSA
-97 IPPWSLPTSLRLASA
+97 PSPRSLPISLRLVPGPP
-112 QAQGLKNWEVVATGA
+112 QGLKNLEVVAAAA
-127 VVSTA
+127 VVPTA
-132 LGPVQAHRTLL
+132 LRPVQARGTLL

-148 PLQCQGGTQDSL
+148 PLQGQRGIRDSPG
-160 NAQPC
+160 AHHC
-165 LFLSLIPRRRLRME
+165 LFLSLKPGQGLRME
-179 AATPELNLQARL
+179 AATPELMSQVRL
-191 REVGDGESGAQDS
+191 TEAGDRVSRAQDNP
-204 QELKQQLQPLPKPS
+204 ELKQQLRPLPKAS

-224 AKYVEMC
+224 SKYVEMC
-231 TSAGAQRESPRTMEL
+231 ASAGVQRQSPGIMKL
-246 TLEGSSGDQSASR
+246 TLEDRPGNQRAPR
-259 SPKEKAQDEPSS
+259 SPKEKGRGAQGEPGDS
-271 QECKALTPQKNPAS
+271 KAPNPQKNFAPA
-285 SERSRSQLSGT
+285 ELSRT
-296 DESSNFSSS
+296 DDTHNFSSS
-305 SSSSPVD
+305 SCSSPVD
-312 KAQGGLFKPDETTAS
+312 KTEEDGLSKRDDSVTS

-340 ESDSGESAVSC
+340 ESDSGESEVIR
-351 QPRGGEGEEK
+351 QHRGGEGGKK
-361 AGGGGGGGREGGE
+361 AGGGGGAGA
-374 EEDGTQCRDIIA
+374 GTECRNIIA

-391 RGPSK
+391 RQPPK
-396 HEEAHY
+396 TEEAHY

-423 ASHWDFEDNNVI
+423 ASRWDFEDNNVI

-447 DETPGDITTPTE
+447 DETPGDVTTTTE
-459 EEDNSCYLSTTPS
+459 EDDDNSCYLSTTPS
-472 TNATRTPSPFS
+472 TNATRTPSPTS
-483 SDPPRP
+483 SDQARPR
-489 CAGSSGR
+489 ADSSGR

-508 DSGPTPPPSGP
+508 DSDPTPPPTGSGIATP
-519 GTASGPE
+519 HE

-536 GAAAAGGSCGSA
+536 GAAAAESSCGST

-594 HHSSSLKQDPAAAV
+594 HKLSSLKQDPAAAV
-608 AQDHAKKFIAVPA
+608 AQEHAKKFIAVPA
-621 RLQTRCGAV
+621 RLQTRCGAI

-656 GNLTSRAFR
+656 RNLTSRAFR

-678 SRESSTLSEVG
+678 SRESSTTLSEVG

-707 VEQSLLRSSAAS
+707 VEQSLLRNSAAS
-719 VAAGLRKGCGA
+719 VAAGLRKGSGA
-730 RTTADQLYIH
+730 RTTSDQLYIQ
-740 SRKSQTKALEFVVSK
+740 SKKSQTKALEFVVSK

-785 LNLRSESKASSAT
+785 LNLCSESKASSASGNCKAT
-798 GPCRASKGSSKGPG
+798 KGPSKGPG

-820 ETPEC
+820 ETSES
-825 SKPAS
+825 SKPVS
-830 RAEGPQKSKFASSLL
+830 RTEGPHKKSKFASSLL

-866 TDTSHRNLS
+866 SDTSHQNLPS
-875 STSKEPEGSPGG
+875 SSKESEGPPEKPR
-887 EKQRDR
+887 ER

-899 SRHSEASSEYTVLS
+899 SRHSEAGSDYTVVS
-913 VSDAGGEGSVVGSK
+913 MSDAGGEGSVVEAK
-927 SPVFKASAP
+927 SPIFKASAP
-936 RESNAGSGRNVADG
+936 REGNAGCGRNFAEG
-950 QTEEVC
+950 YTEEVC

-1026 PNIQQTPKDKQPEK
+1026 PNIQQIPRDKQPGK

-1054 VIRPKAPEIK
+1054 VVRPKAPEIK

-1074 SDFNIAK
+1074 LDFNIAK
-1081 LLTPKLASGSAS
+1081 LLTPKLASSSAS
-1093 NLLKTI
+1093 NLFKTI
-1099 EDNTRVQQKLFRG
+1099 EDNNRVQQKLFRG

-1126 REKSKAQGP
+1126 RDKSKAQGP

-1150 ESSDKGSATP
+1150 DSSDKGSVTP
-1160 EQGLSGP
+1160 EQGLTGP
-1167 KSRQLA
+1167 KPRQLA
-1173 AAAAGGSRSLSPMVI
+1173 ATAGGSKSLSPMMI

-1203 ELRESVGKGGSN
+1203 EQRESMGKGGN
-1215 SGLNPTSPEGTVLVH
+1215 SRGLNSSSPEGTVLVH

-1244 KPEQGSYLPVLK
+1244 KSEQGSYLPVLK
-1256 IISKASAQKTPEKAK
+1256 IVSKSSAQKTPEKPK

-1278 GKGPKPSRNAL
+1278 GKSPRPARNAL

-1312 KSDPLPMMTDSH
+1312 KSDPLPLMTDSH

-1331 EEREGAGGAEGDPDK
+1331 EEREGTGSAEGDTDK
-1346 LAKRLGEVG
+1346 LAKRLGEVEE
-1355 DRGTGNKDGVVLR
+1355 RGTGSKSGVVLR
-1368 GAPMERLLRRNSNPN
+1368 AAPIERLQRRNSNPN
-1383 SESVSARA
+1383 AESVSARA

-1410 HKDVERTQP
+1410 HKDVERTPP
-1419 LQPLPPLPSNRKVFT
+1419 LQPLPPLPSSRNVFT
-1434 VSASSTQKTGGVAGK
+1434 VSASSPQKTGGVAGK
-1449 FPQGL
+1449 FPQGP
-1454 SPESPSAAKGSKS
+1454 SPESPSAAKGIKS

-1480 APLDEVTNR
+1480 ALPDEAAHR
-1489 KNGSSLEK
+1489 KSGSNLEK
-1497 NNSDCENYLTIPL
+1497 GNSDCENYMTLPL
-1510 KGSSAAGELPGRPG
+1510 KGSSAAV
-1524 ARREGPPASSVAT
+1524 AVREGLSASSAAT

-1551 SCPKG
+1551 SSSKG

-1564 PAWTTKPDNPR
+1564 PAWRSKPDNPQ
-1575 ESVAAPP
+1575 ETIAAPT

-1607 QPQVLCFSPP
+1607 QPQILCFSPP
-1617 GMPAPAS
+1617 SMPAPAP
-1624 AGRAPVPRDAFQ
+1624 AGPAPVPTDPFQ

-1679 DVPMTSQQQAVAPM
+1679 DVPMSSQQQAMAPM
-1693 SLPMPPL
+1693 TLPMPSL

-1711 MIYPGFLPTVLPTSA
+1711 MIYPGFLPTVLPTNA
-1726 LQPTPVAHTPGGS
+1726 LQPTPIAHTPGGS
-1739 ELSQMAAE
+1739 ELSSIVAE
-1747 TPSKEAAAKFTE
+1747 PPSKEAAPTFTE

-1764 ASGQSPTSASSSAP
+1764 ASGQSPASSASSAP
-1778 AATSQLVGA
+1778 AATAQLVGA
-1787 KGFAQLH
+1787 KGFTQLH
-1794 SKPVISITSQPLG
+1794 GKPVISITSQPLG

>member
-1 MGHASGSHFLSEPP
+1 MLSVHFWQTRRRPPDAASSLADGIQTP
-15 SRQHCTHEG
+15 SRG
-24 KGTRLHKKQH
+24 
-34 ILSFH
+34 
-39 SRESWGRPTDAA
+39 
-51 PSMADGVRT
+51 
-60 PSCRRCQANHWTGQL
+60 RCQTSNWTGPL
-75 SYRKVATVSASA
+75 SSRTLATIAARA
-87 AAPQSQTTSA
+87 AAPWLQTTSA
-97 IPPWSLPTSLRLASA
+97 ARLGSPPTTVWLAEA
-112 QAQGLKNWEVVATGA
+112 PPQGLKHWTVVAAVA
-127 VVSTA
+127 VVPTA
-132 LGPVQAHRTLL
+132 LGPAPKARGNLFQ
-143 RATLW
+143 ATLR
-148 PLQCQGGTQDSL
+148 PLQDQSGTQDSPR
-160 NAQPC
+160 AHHC
-165 LFLSLIPRRRLRME
+165 LFLSLKPGQGLRME
-179 AATPELNLQARL
+179 GGTSDMNPQTRLTPAEDQL
-191 REVGDGESGAQDS
+191 RRAQDNP
-204 QELKQQLQPLPKPS
+204 EPRQQLPLLSEPSDSTQP
-218 ASSQQE
+218 E

-231 TSAGAQRESPRTMEL
+231 ASAEVRRESPQTTKL
-246 TLEGSSGDQSASR
+246 LLEHCPKEQASG
-259 SPKEKAQDEPSS
+259 SPKTKAQDEPKSRVKEAPS
-271 QECKALTPQKNPAS
+271 PRKSPAS
-285 SERSRSQLSGT
+285 SQCSSSRSGEN
-296 DESSNFSSS
+296 DFSS
-305 SSSSPVD
+305 SSSSPVNRAED
-312 KAQGGLFKPDETTAS
+312 AGLSKTDDPTKLL
-327 TGALATSSSSLGF
+327 GVLATSSSSLGF
-340 ESDSGESAVSC
+340 ESEPETSC
-351 QPRGGEGEEK
+351 QQHNEEAAREGVGVREERGGGVS
-361 AGGGGGGGREGGE
+361 
-374 EEDGTQCRDIIA
+374 DGTECKDIIA
-386 KSQGS
+386 KSQGK
-391 RGPSK
+391 RDPLK
-396 HEEAHY
+396 NEDAHY

-407 IQLSEVEQD
+407 IQLSEVEQG

-423 ASHWDFEDNNVI
+423 ASRWDFEDNNVI

-447 DETPGDITTPTE
+447 DETPGDITTE
-459 EEDNSCYLSTTPS
+459 EEDDNSCYASTTPS
-472 TNATRTPSPFS
+472 TTTTRTPSPIS
-483 SDPPRP
+483 SDLARP
-489 CAGSSGR
+489 SAGSSGR

-508 DSGPTPPPSGP
+508 DSDTAPPPTGP
-519 GTASGPE
+519 GTATPPE
-526 PLPEPPEAAS
+526 PLLELREAAS
-536 GAAAAGGSCGSA
+536 GASATAASSCRSA
-548 ASQIL
+548 ASQLL

-558 TSRAINEPS
+558 TSQAINEPS

-583 DMSLRVSTAAE
+583 DMSLRVSTTAE
-594 HHSSSLKQDPAAAV
+594 HNSSSQQQNSAAAV

-621 RLQTRCGAV
+621 RLQTRCGAI

-656 GNLTSRAFR
+656 RNLTSRAFR

-678 SRESSTLSEVG
+678 SRESSATLSEVG

-719 VAAGLRKGCGA
+719 VAAGLRKGGGPRA
-730 RTTADQLYIH
+730 AADQIYLQAK
-740 SRKSQTKALEFVVSK
+740 KSQTKALEFVVSK

-798 GPCRASKGSSKGPG
+798 GPCRTSKGSNKGPE
-812 SVYTDDGS
+812 SVCTDDGS
-820 ETPEC
+820 ETSEG

-830 RAEGPQKSKFASSLL
+830 RSDGPQKKSKFASSLL

-866 TDTSHRNLS
+866 TDTSRRKAP
-875 STSKEPEGSPGG
+875 STSKETEVTDTSRRNAPSTSKETEGPPGA
-887 EKQRDR
+887 EKSWER

-899 SRHSEASSEYTVLS
+899 SRHSEASSEYTVVS
-913 VSDAGGEGSVVGSK
+913 VSDVGGEGSVVGSK
-927 SPVFKASAP
+927 SPVFKASTP
-936 RESNAGSGRNVADG
+936 RESNAGSGRNVSDG
-950 QTEEVC
+950 HTEVC

-961 ASETVK
+961 ASDTVK

-975 SAFRSWK
+975 SAFRTWK

-988 REEKAP
+988 LEEKAP
-994 IGKLKLPKGGDWRAD
+994 IGKLKLPKGGDWKAD

-1040 QATKYPAAQATSTA
+1040 QATKYPAAAQATSMA

-1081 LLTPKLASGSAS
+1081 LLTPKLASGSNS
-1093 NLLKTI
+1093 NLFKTI
-1099 EDNTRVQQKLFRG
+1099 EDNSRTQQKLFRGG

-1126 REKSKAQGP
+1126 RDKSKAQGP

-1150 ESSDKGSATP
+1150 DSSDKGSVTP
-1160 EQGLSGP
+1160 EQGLTGSKP
-1167 KSRQLA
+1167 RQL

-1188 TCQAVVNQ
+1188 TCQAVVNP
-1196 REDSMDR
+1196 REDSVDR
-1203 ELRESVGKGGSN
+1203 EAREGVGKTGSGSRVLN
-1215 SGLNPTSPEGTVLVH
+1215 SSPEGTVLVH

-1244 KPEQGSYLPVLK
+1244 KSEQGSYLPVLK
-1256 IISKASAQKTPEKAK
+1256 IVSKASAQRTPEKTK
-1271 DEEVKEE
+1271 EEDIKEE
-1278 GKGPKPSRNAL
+1278 GKAPKPARNAL

-1312 KSDPLPMMTDSH
+1312 KSDPLPMMADSH

-1331 EEREGAGGAEGDPDK
+1331 EEREGVAGPEGDPDK
-1346 LAKRLGEVG
+1346 LTKQLGQMEERDTG
-1355 DRGTGNKDGVVLR
+1355 HRGGVVLR
-1368 GAPMERLLRRNSNPN
+1368 GGPIERLQRRNSNP
-1383 SESVSARA
+1383 STESVSARA
-1391 AAFENL
+1391 AAFENM

-1419 LQPLPPLPSNRKVFT
+1419 LQPLPPLPSNRNVFT
-1434 VSASSTQKTGGVAGK
+1434 VSASSAQKTGGVAGK
-1449 FPQGL
+1449 FPQGP
-1454 SPESPSAAKGSKS
+1454 SPESLSTGKGFKS

-1480 APLDEVTNR
+1480 APPDDVTNR
-1489 KNGSSLEK
+1489 KTAISLEK
-1497 NNSDCENYLTIPL
+1497 SNSACENYLTIPL
-1510 KGSSAAGELPGRPG
+1510 KGSPASGELLGRPG
-1524 ARREGPPASSVAT
+1524 ASRDGPPSSSTAT

-1551 SCPKG
+1551 GNSKG
-1556 SQVSGTSR
+1556 SQVSGASK
-1564 PAWTTKPDNPR
+1564 PAWRTKPDNHR
-1575 ESVAAPP
+1575 QTVAAPT
-1582 GPQSPEHPPTAIY
+1582 GPQSPEHTPTATAVY
-1595 HQQPLPFTLQGA
+1595 HQQALPFTLQGS

-1617 GMPAPAS
+1617 GMAAPAPAGP
-1624 AGRAPVPRDAFQ
+1624 ATVPTDPFQ

-1679 DVPMTSQQQAVAPM
+1679 DVPMTSQQQPVAPM
-1693 SLPMPPL
+1693 SLPVPPL

-1711 MIYPGFLPTVLPTSA
+1711 MIYPGFLPTVLPPNA
-1726 LQPTPVAHTPGGS
+1726 LQPTPIAHTAGGS
-1739 ELSQMAAE
+1739 ELSVAAE
-1747 TPSKEAAAKFTE
+1747 TPSKETAAAFTE

-1764 ASGQSPTSASSSAP
+1764 ASGQSPASSSSSAP
-1778 AATSQLVGA
+1778 AATPQLVGA

-1794 SKPVISITSQPLG
+1794 GKPVISIASQPLG

>member
-1 MGHASGSHFLSEPP
+1 M
-15 SRQHCTHEG
+15 
-24 KGTRLHKKQH
+24 
-34 ILSFH
+34 LSFH
-39 SRESWGRPTDAA
+39 FWESRGRPTDTV
-51 PSMADGVRT
+51 PSVVDGIRA
-60 PSCRRCQANHWTGQL
+60 PSCRRCQANNQTRQL
-75 SYRKVATVSASA
+75 SYRKVATVSARGA
-87 AAPQSQTTSA
+87 AFQLQTTSA
-97 IPPWSLPTSLRLASA
+97 TPSRTLPTSLRFAPA
-112 QAQGLKNWEVVATGA
+112 PPQRLKNWEVAAAGA
-127 VVSTA
+127 VVLTA
-132 LGPVQAHRTLL
+132 LGPVQALRTLPQT
-143 RATLW
+143 TLW
-148 PLQCQGGTQDSL
+148 PLQHQGGSQGSPS
-160 NAQPC
+160 AHHC
-165 LFLSLIPRRRLRME
+165 FFLSLIPKRGLRME
-179 AATPELNLQARL
+179 ATTSKLNPESRL
-191 REVGDGESGAQDS
+191 REVGDWVSGAQDS

-218 ASSQQE
+218 ASSSQQE

-231 TSAGAQRESPRTMEL
+231 TSAGVQRESPWAMKL
-246 TLEGSSGDQSASR
+246 TLECSPGDQRASR
-259 SPKEKAQDEPSS
+259 SPKEKAQDESSS
-271 QECKALTPQKNPAS
+271 QECKVPTPQKNPAS
-285 SERSRSQLSGT
+285 SELSRSQISGT
-296 DESSNFSSS
+296 DEGSNFSSS
-305 SSSSPVD
+305 SSSSCSSRVD
-312 KAQGGLFKPDETTAS
+312 KAEGGLSKLAETTTS
-327 TGALATSSSSLGF
+327 TGALVTSSSSLGF
-340 ESDSGESAVSC
+340 ESDSGESAVTC
-351 QPRGGEGEEK
+351 QPRGGVGGKK
-361 AGGGGGGGREGGE
+361 AGGGGGRGKKGGE
-374 EEDGTQCRDIIA
+374 EEDGTECRDIIA

-391 RGPSK
+391 RNPLK
-396 HEEAHY
+396 NEETHY

-472 TNATRTPSPFS
+472 TNTTRTPSPSS
-483 SDPPRP
+483 SDPPHAS
-489 CAGSSGR
+489 AGSSGR
-496 DTSSTEVGSGPS
+496 DTSSTEVGSGLS
-508 DSGPTPPPSGP
+508 DSGSTPPPTGP
-519 GTASGPE
+519 GIATRPE

-536 GAAAAGGSCGSA
+536 GAAAAASSCGSA

-567 NVRAKQNI
+567 NVHAKQNI

-583 DMSLRVSTAAE
+583 DMSLRVSTAE
-594 HHSSSLKQDPAAAV
+594 HNSSSLKQDPAAAV

-621 RLQTRCGAV
+621 RLHTRCGAI

-719 VAAGLRKGCGA
+719 VAAGLRKGGGA
-730 RTTADQLYIH
+730 RATTDQLYIQ

-785 LNLRSESKASSAT
+785 LNLRSESKASSTT
-798 GPCRASKGSSKGPG
+798 GPCRATKGSSKGPG

-820 ETPEC
+820 ETSEN
-825 SKPAS
+825 SKPVS
-830 RAEGPQKSKFASSLL
+830 RTEGPQKKSTFASSLL

-859 KMERGEV
+859 KMERGEII
-866 TDTSHRNLS
+866 DTSHHNLS
-875 STSKEPEGSPGG
+875 STSKEPEGPPGS
-887 EKQRDR
+887 EKQRER

-899 SRHSEASSEYTVLS
+899 SRHSEAGSEHTVLS
-913 VSDAGGEGSVVGSK
+913 VSDAGGEGSMVGSK
-927 SPVFKASAP
+927 SPIFKASAP
-936 RESNAGSGRNVADG
+936 RESNAGSAQNIADG
-950 QTEEVC
+950 QTEEMC

-988 REEKAP
+988 QEEKAP

-1017 STIMSRLFV
+1017 STIMSRLYV

-1040 QATKYPAAQATSTA
+1040 QANKYPAAQATSTA

-1093 NLLKTI
+1093 NLLKTM

-1126 REKSKAQGP
+1126 RDKSKAQGP

-1150 ESSDKGSATP
+1150 DSSDKGSVTP
-1160 EQGLSGP
+1160 EQGMTGP
-1167 KSRQLA
+1167 KPRHLA
-1173 AAAAGGSRSLSPMVI
+1173 AAAGISRSLSPMVI

-1196 REDSMDR
+1196 REDSMDQ
-1203 ELRESVGKGGSN
+1203 ELRESTCKGGN
-1215 SGLNPTSPEGTVLVH
+1215 SSSLNSSSSEGTVLVH

-1256 IISKASAQKTPEKAK
+1256 IVSKTAAQKTPEKAK

-1301 LYSFNRNEWKR
+1301 LYSFNRKEWKR

-1331 EEREGAGGAEGDPDK
+1331 EEKEGAGGAEGDPNK
-1346 LAKRLGEVG
+1346 LAKRLGEMG
-1355 DRGTGNKDGVVLR
+1355 ERDTGNKGRVVLR
-1368 GAPMERLLRRNSNPN
+1368 GGPVERLQRRNSNPS

-1419 LQPLPPLPSNRKVFT
+1419 LQPLPPLPSNRNVFT
-1434 VSASSTQKTGGVAGK
+1434 VSAPSAQKTGGVAGK

-1454 SPESPSAAKGSKS
+1454 SPESPSAAKGIKA

-1480 APLDEVTNR
+1480 APLDEVINR
-1489 KNGSSLEK
+1489 KNSSNLEK
-1497 NNSDCENYLTIPL
+1497 SNSDCENYLTIPL
-1510 KGSSAAGELPGRPG
+1510 KGSSAAGELPVRPG
-1524 ARREGPPASSVAT
+1524 AGREGPPASSTAT

-1551 SCPKG
+1551 SNPKG

-1564 PAWTTKPDNPR
+1564 PAWPTKPNNPR
-1575 ESVAAPP
+1575 DSVVPPP

-1595 HQQPLPFTLQGA
+1595 HQPALPFTLQGT

-1617 GMPAPAS
+1617 GMPSPAS
-1624 AGRAPVPRDAFQ
+1624 AGPAPVPTDPFQ

-1665 MTRRLFDPETGQYV
+1665 VTRRLFDPETGQYV

-1693 SLPMPPL
+1693 SLPVPPL

-1711 MIYPGFLPTVLPTSA
+1711 MIYPGFLPTVLPPSA
-1726 LQPTPVAHTPGGS
+1726 LQPTPVAPTPAGS
-1739 ELSQMAAE
+1739 ELSQMATE
-1747 TPSKEAAAKFTE
+1747 PPSKEAAAKFTE
-1759 APYFM
+1759 APYFV
-1764 ASGQSPTSASSSAP
+1764 ASGQSPASASSTAP

>member
-1 MGHASGSHFLSEPP
+1 M
-15 SRQHCTHEG
+15 
-24 KGTRLHKKQH
+24 
-34 ILSFH
+34 LSFH
-39 SRESWGRPTDAA
+39 FWESQGQPTDAA
-51 PSMADGVRT
+51 SSVADGIQT
-60 PSCRRCQANHWTGQL
+60 PRCCRRCQANNWTGQL
-75 SYRKVATVSASA
+75 SYRTLATVSART
-87 AAPQSQTTSA
+87 AAPQPQTTSTA
-97 IPPWSLPTSLRLASA
+97 SSRSLPTSLRLAA
-112 QAQGLKNWEVVATGA
+112 APPQGLKNWEVVAA
-127 VVSTA
+127 VAAVPTA
-132 LGPVQAHRTLL
+132 LGLVQIRGTLL
-143 RATLW
+143 RATLQ
-148 PLQCQGGTQDSL
+148 PLRGRRRTQDFPS
-160 NAQPC
+160 AHHC
-165 LFLSLIPRRRLRME
+165 LFLSLKPGQGLIME
-179 AATPELNLQARL
+179 AAPLELNSKARQA
-191 REVGDGESGAQDS
+191 EVGDGVSSAQDS
-204 QELKQQLQPLPKPS
+204 QELQQLWPLPKPS
-218 ASSQQE
+218 ASSQRE
-224 AKYVEMC
+224 TKYVEMC
-231 TSAGAQRESPRTMEL
+231 ASAEVQRESPRIMKL
-246 TLEGSSGDQSASR
+246 TLGHCPGGQRASR

-271 QECKALTPQKNPAS
+271 QKCKTPSPQNNPAS
-285 SERSRSQLSGT
+285 SELSRSQHSASEEGG
-296 DESSNFSSS
+296 NFSSS
-305 SSSSPVD
+305 SSSSPMN
-312 KAQGGLFKPDETTAS
+312 KAEEDGLSKMEDSTTS
-327 TGALATSSSSLGF
+327 TGALATSSCFFS
-340 ESDSGESAVSC
+340 
-351 QPRGGEGEEK
+351 P
-361 AGGGGGGGREGGE
+361 
-374 EEDGTQCRDIIA
+374 
-386 KSQGS
+386 
-391 RGPSK
+391 
-396 HEEAHY
+396 
-402 ITTHE
+402 
-407 IQLSEVEQD
+407 
-416 MDFDVGL
+416 
-423 ASHWDFEDNNVI
+423 
-435 YSFVDYASFGGS
+435 
-447 DETPGDITTPTE
+447 
-459 EEDNSCYLSTTPS
+459 TPS
-472 TNATRTPSPFS
+472 TNTTRTPSPTS
-483 SDPPRP
+483 SDLARP
-489 CAGSSGR
+489 NAGRSGR

-508 DSGPTPPPSGP
+508 DSGPTPPPTGP
-519 GTASGPE
+519 GTAPLTE
-526 PLPEPPEAAS
+526 PLPETPEAAS
-536 GAAAAGGSCGSA
+536 GAAAAAASSCGSA

-558 TSRAINEPS
+558 ASRAINEPS
-567 NVRAKQNI
+567 NVHAKQNI

-594 HHSSSLKQDPAAAV
+594 HNSSSLKQNPAAAV

-621 RLQTRCGAV
+621 RLQTRCGAI

-656 GNLTSRAFR
+656 RNLTSRAFR

-678 SRESSTLSEVG
+678 SRESSTTLSEVG

-719 VAAGLRKGCGA
+719 VAAGLRKGSGA
-730 RTTADQLYIH
+730 RATADQLYIQ
-740 SRKSQTKALEFVVSK
+740 SKKSQTKALEFVVSK

-785 LNLRSESKASSAT
+785 LNVRSESKASSAP
-798 GPCRASKGSSKGPG
+798 GPGRATKGLGKGPG
-812 SVYTDDGS
+812 SAYTDDGS
-820 ETPEC
+820 ETSEG

-830 RAEGPQKSKFASSLL
+830 RADGPQKSKYASSLL

-866 TDTSHRNLS
+866 TDTSHHLAG
-875 STSKEPEGSPGG
+875 TSKETEGSRGSDR
-887 EKQRDR
+887 QRER

-899 SRHSEASSEYTVLS
+899 SRHSEAGSEYTVVS
-913 VSDAGGEGSVVGSK
+913 MSDAGGEGSVAGSK
-927 SPVFKASAP
+927 SPVFKASTP
-936 RESNAGSGRNVADG
+936 RERSAGPGRNFTDG
-950 QTEEVC
+950 HTEVC

-988 REEKAP
+988 REEQAP

-1017 STIMSRLFV
+1017 NTIMSRLFV
-1026 PNIQQTPKDKQPEK
+1026 PNIQQTPKDKQPRK

-1081 LLTPKLASGSAS
+1081 LLTPKLAGGSAS
-1093 NLLKTI
+1093 NLFKTI
-1099 EDNTRVQQKLFRG
+1099 EDNSRAQQKLFRG
-1112 DNLEKVPQFQVRDV
+1112 DNLEKVPHFQVRDI
-1126 REKSKAQGP
+1126 RDKSKSQGP

-1150 ESSDKGSATP
+1150 DSSDKGSVTP
-1160 EQGLSGP
+1160 EQGLTGP
-1167 KSRQLA
+1167 KPRQLS
-1173 AAAAGGSRSLSPMVI
+1173 AAAGGSGSLSPMVI

-1203 ELRESVGKGGSN
+1203 DPRESMGGSRVLN
-1215 SGLNPTSPEGTVLVH
+1215 SSSPEGTVLVH

-1256 IISKASAQKTPEKAK
+1256 IVSKASTQKTPEKLK
-1271 DEEVKEE
+1271 EEEVKEE
-1278 GKGPKPSRNAL
+1278 GKATKPARNAL

-1312 KSDPLPMMTDSH
+1312 KSDPLPMMMDSH

-1331 EEREGAGGAEGDPDK
+1331 EEREGVVGAEGDHDK
-1346 LAKRLGEVG
+1346 LSRRLGEVEE
-1355 DRGTGNKDGVVLR
+1355 RGTGNKAGVVLR
-1368 GAPMERLLRRNSNPN
+1368 GAPIERLQRRNSNP
-1383 SESVSARA
+1383 SAESVSARA

-1419 LQPLPPLPSNRKVFT
+1419 LQPLPPLRSNRNVFT
-1434 VSASSTQKTGGVAGK
+1434 VSASSIQKTGGVAGK
-1449 FPQGL
+1449 FPQGP
-1454 SPESPSAAKGSKS
+1454 SPESPSAAKGIKS

-1480 APLDEVTNR
+1480 APPDEVTNR
-1489 KNGSSLEK
+1489 KSGSNLEK
-1497 NNSDCENYLTIPL
+1497 SNSDCENYLTIPL
-1510 KGSSAAGELPGRPG
+1510 KGSSAAGELLSRPG
-1524 ARREGPPASSVAT
+1524 PSREGPPNSSAAT

-1551 SCPKG
+1551 SSSKG

-1564 PAWTTKPDNPR
+1564 PAWRTKPDNPR
-1575 ESVAAPP
+1575 ETVAAPP
-1582 GPQSPEHPPTAIY
+1582 GPQSPEHPPTTIY
-1595 HQQPLPFTLQGA
+1595 HQPPLPFTLQGA

-1617 GMPAPAS
+1617 SMPAPAP
-1624 AGRAPVPRDAFQ
+1624 AGSAPVPTDPFQ
-1636 QPQPQQTQRKMLLDV
+1636 QPQLQQTQRKMLLDV

-1693 SLPMPPL
+1693 SIPVPPL

-1711 MIYPGFLPTVLPTSA
+1711 MIYPGFLPTVLPTNA
-1726 LQPTPVAHTPGGS
+1726 LQPTPIAHTPGGS
-1739 ELSQMAAE
+1739 ELSPMVAE
-1747 TPSKEAAAKFTE
+1747 PSSKEAAATFTE

-1764 ASGQSPTSASSSAP
+1764 ASGQSLASSSSSAP
-1778 AATSQLVGA
+1778 AATPQLVGA

-1794 SKPVISITSQPLG
+1794 GKPVISITSQPLG

>member
-1 MGHASGSHFLSEPP
+1 M
-15 SRQHCTHEG
+15 
-24 KGTRLHKKQH
+24 
-34 ILSFH
+34 LSFH
-39 SRESWGRPTDAA
+39 FWKSLGRPADAA
-51 PSMADGVRT
+51 PSVADGIQT
-60 PSCRRCQANHWTGQL
+60 PRGRRRCQADNCTEQL
-75 SYRKVATVSASA
+75 SRGKLATVSARA
-87 AAPQSQTTSA
+87 AAPGPPATSA
-97 IPPWSLPTSLRLASA
+97 TASGSLPTSLRLVPAPPPPP
-112 QAQGLKNWEVVATGA
+112 GLKSWQVVAARAAVPPALGA
-127 VVSTA
+127 VGA
-132 LGPVQAHRTLL
+132 RGGLP
-143 RATLW
+143 RATLQ
-148 PLQCQGGTQDSL
+148 PLGPGPAASR
-160 NAQPC
+160 C
-165 LFLSLIPRRRLRME
+165 LFLSLHLRRGPRME
-179 AATPELNLQARL
+179 AATPERGPRARL
-191 REVGDGESGAQDS
+191 SEGGGRVSAARDS
-204 QELKQQLQPLPKPS
+204 QEPRRQQLRPPPGRGPA
-218 ASSQQE
+218 ASSQPE

-231 TSAGAQRESPRTMEL
+231 ASAAARGHSPRTPRPAPEHRPA
-246 TLEGSSGDQSASR
+246 EQGAPGGR
-259 SPKEKAQDEPSS
+259 REEAQDEPSG
-271 QECKALTPQKNPAS
+271 QESRARAPPKKPAS
-285 SERSRSQLSGT
+285 SELSRCQLPGT
-296 DESSNFSSS
+296 AGGRNFSSSSS

-312 KAQGGLFKPDETTAS
+312 KAEGGLSKTDDTTTS
-327 TGALATSSSSLGF
+327 TGGLATSSSSLGF

-351 QPRGGEGEEK
+351 QPRGG
-361 AGGGGGGGREGGE
+361 GGGGGGGGAGRGAGGGG
-374 EEDGTQCRDIIA
+374 DGTECRDIIA

-391 RGPSK
+391 RDPPRN
-396 HEEAHY
+396 EEAHY

-423 ASHWDFEDNNVI
+423 ASRWDFEDNNVI

-447 DETPGDITTPTE
+447 DETPGDVTTPTE
-459 EEDNSCYLSTTPS
+459 EEEEDDDNSCYLSTTPS
-472 TNATRTPSPFS
+472 TNATQTPSPTS
-483 SDPPRP
+483 SDPARP
-489 CAGSSGR
+489 GADSSGR
-496 DTSSTEVGSGPS
+496 HTSSTEVGSGPS
-508 DSGPTPPPSGP
+508 DSDPTPPPAGP
-519 GTASGPE
+519 GTASPSE
-526 PLPEPPEAAS
+526 PLLEPPEAAS
-536 GAAAAGGSCGSA
+536 RAAAATAASSCGSA

-594 HHSSSLKQDPAAAV
+594 HNSSSLKQDPAAAV

-621 RLQTRCGAV
+621 RLQTRCGAI

-656 GNLTSRAFR
+656 RNLTSRAFR

-719 VAAGLRKGCGA
+719 VAAGLRKGGGA
-730 RTTADQLYIH
+730 RTAADQLYIQAK
-740 SRKSQTKALEFVVSK
+740 KSQTKALEFVVSK

-785 LNLRSESKASSAT
+785 LNFRSESKASSAT
-798 GPCRASKGSSKGPG
+798 GPCRTARVSGKGPG

-820 ETPEC
+820 EASES

-830 RAEGPQKSKFASSLL
+830 RADGPQKKSKFASSLL

-866 TDTSHRNLS
+866 TDTSQHNLS
-875 STSKEPEGSPGG
+875 GTCKEPEGPARGDRQ
-887 EKQRDR
+887 QRER

-899 SRHSEASSEYTVLS
+899 SRHSEAGSEYTVVS
-913 VSDAGGEGSVVGSK
+913 ASDAGAEGPAAEPK

-936 RESNAGSGRNVADG
+936 RESHAVSCRNFADG
-950 QTEEVC
+950 HTEEVC

-994 IGKLKLPKGGDWRAD
+994 VGKLKLPKGGDWRAD

-1026 PNIQQTPKDKQPEK
+1026 PNIQQTPKDKQPGK
-1040 QATKYPAAQATSTA
+1040 QATKYPAAQAASTA

-1081 LLTPKLASGSAS
+1081 LLTPKLAGGSAS
-1093 NLLKTI
+1093 NLFKTV
-1099 EDNTRVQQKLFRG
+1099 EDNSRAQQQKLFRG

-1126 REKSKAQGP
+1126 RDKSKAQGP

-1150 ESSDKGSATP
+1150 DSSDKGSVTP
-1160 EQGLSGP
+1160 EQGLTGP
-1167 KSRQLA
+1167 KPRQLA
-1173 AAAAGGSRSLSPMVI
+1173 AAGGGSRSLSPIVI

-1196 REDSMDR
+1196 REDSKDSMDR
-1203 ELRESVGKGGSN
+1203 EPRENVGRGGSGRFLN
-1215 SGLNPTSPEGTVLVH
+1215 SSSPEGTVLVH

-1256 IISKASAQKTPEKAK
+1256 IVSKASAQKTPEKAK
-1271 DEEVKEE
+1271 EEEVKEE
-1278 GKGPKPSRNAL
+1278 GKASKPSRNAL

-1312 KSDPLPMMTDSH
+1312 KSDPLPMMMDSH

-1331 EEREGAGGAEGDPDK
+1331 EEREGASGAEGDPDK
-1346 LAKRLGEVG
+1346 LARRLGEPEE
-1355 DRGTGNKDGVVLR
+1355 RGPGNKGGVVLR
-1368 GAPMERLLRRNSNPN
+1368 GGPGERLQRRNSNP
-1383 SESVSARA
+1383 SADSVSARA

-1419 LQPLPPLPSNRKVFT
+1419 LQPLPPLPSNRSVFT

-1449 FPQGL
+1449 FPQGP
-1454 SPESPSAAKGSKS
+1454 SPESPSAAKGIKS

-1480 APLDEVTNR
+1480 PPPEEVTNR
-1489 KNGSSLEK
+1489 KNGSNLEK
-1497 NNSDCENYLTIPL
+1497 NNSDCENYLSIPL

-1524 ARREGPPASSVAT
+1524 AGREGPPASSGAT

-1551 SCPKG
+1551 SSPKG
-1556 SQVSGTSR
+1556 SQVSGASR
-1564 PAWTTKPDNPR
+1564 PAWRTKPDNPR
-1575 ESVAAPP
+1575 ETVAAPA
-1582 GPQSPEHPPTAIY
+1582 GPQSPEHLPTAIY

-1617 GMPAPAS
+1617 SMPAPAP
-1624 AGRAPVPRDAFQ
+1624 AAPAPVPADPFQ

-1693 SLPMPPL
+1693 SLPVPPL

-1726 LQPTPVAHTPGGS
+1726 LQPTPIAHTPGAG
-1739 ELSQMAAE
+1739 ELSSMAAE
-1747 TPSKEAAAKFTE
+1747 PPSKEAAATFTE

-1764 ASGQSPTSASSSAP
+1764 ASGQSPASSSSSAP

-1794 SKPVISITSQPLG
+1794 GKPVISITSQPLG

>member
-1 MGHASGSHFLSEPP
+1 MLSVHFWQTPA
-15 SRQHCTHEG
+15 G
-24 KGTRLHKKQH
+24 
-34 ILSFH
+34 
-39 SRESWGRPTDAA
+39 PTDAA
-51 PSMADGVRT
+51 PSLANGIQT
-60 PSCRRCQANHWTGQL
+60 PTHRRCQTSNWTGQL
-75 SYRKVATVSASA
+75 SSRTLATIAARA
-87 AAPQSQTTSA
+87 AAPWLQTTSA
-97 IPPWSLPTSLRLASA
+97 ASLGSPPTSLWLAEA
-112 QAQGLKNWEVVATGA
+112 PPQGLKNWAVVVAAVA
-127 VVSTA
+127 VVPTA
-132 LGPVQAHRTLL
+132 LGPARARGNLF
-143 RATLW
+143 RATLR
-148 PLQCQGGTQDSL
+148 PLQDQRGTQDSPS
-160 NAQPC
+160 AHHC
-165 LFLSLIPRRRLRME
+165 LFLSLKPGQGLRME
-179 AATPELNLQARL
+179 GGTSDMNSQTSLPPAEDPVSRPQDNPEPR
-191 REVGDGESGAQDS
+191 
-204 QELKQQLQPLPKPS
+204 QQLRPLPEPS
-218 ASSQQE
+218 ASIQPE

-231 TSAGAQRESPRTMEL
+231 ASAGVRRESPQTMKL
-246 TLEGSSGDQSASR
+246 LPDQGPEEQASR
-259 SPKEKAQDEPSS
+259 SPKAKAQEEPSS
-271 QECKALTPQKNPAS
+271 RAPEAPAAPGESPAS
-285 SERSRSQLSGT
+285 SQSLSSQAC
-296 DESSNFSSS
+296 ENNFSSS
-305 SSSSPVD
+305 SFSSSPVD
-312 KAQGGLFKPDETTAS
+312 SAEGNGLSKMDDPTKLLGF
-327 TGALATSSSSLGF
+327 LATSSSSLGF
-340 ESDSGESAVSC
+340 ESEPETSCRQHRGE
-351 QPRGGEGEEK
+351 
-361 AGGGGGGGREGGE
+361 AGDRAGAGADRREGVD
-374 EEDGTQCRDIIA
+374 DGTTCKDIIA
-386 KSQGS
+386 KSHGK
-391 RGPSK
+391 RGPLK
-396 HEEAHY
+396 NEEGHY

-407 IQLSEVEQD
+407 IQLTEVEQG

-423 ASHWDFEDNNVI
+423 ASRWDFEDNNVI

-447 DETPGDITTPTE
+447 DETPGDITTEE
-459 EEDNSCYLSTTPS
+459 EEDDNSGYVSTTPS
-472 TNATRTPSPFS
+472 TNTTRTPSPIS
-483 SDPPRP
+483 SDLARPRS
-489 CAGSSGR
+489 GNSGR

-508 DSGPTPPPSGP
+508 DSDTLPPPTGP
-519 GTASGPE
+519 GSATPPE
-526 PLPEPPEAAS
+526 PLPELREAAL
-536 GAAAAGGSCGSA
+536 GASATAASSCGSA
-548 ASQIL
+548 TSQIR

-558 TSRAINEPS
+558 SSRAINEPS
-567 NVRAKQNI
+567 NVCAKQNI

-583 DMSLRVSTAAE
+583 DMSLRISTAAE
-594 HHSSSLKQDPAAAV
+594 HNSSSLKQNSAAAV

-621 RLQTRCGAV
+621 RLQTRCGAI

-656 GNLTSRAFR
+656 RNLTSRAFR

-678 SRESSTLSEVG
+678 SRESSTTLSEVG

-719 VAAGLRKGCGA
+719 VAAGLRKGGGTRA
-730 RTTADQLYIH
+730 TADQLYLQAK
-740 SRKSQTKALEFVVSK
+740 KSQTKALEFVVSK

-785 LNLRSESKASSAT
+785 LNLRSESKASSAA
-798 GPCRASKGSSKGPG
+798 GPCKTTKGANKGPG

-820 ETPEC
+820 ETSES

-830 RAEGPQKSKFASSLL
+830 RSDGPQKKSKFASSLL

-866 TDTSHRNLS
+866 TDTSHHNAP
-875 STSKEPEGSPGG
+875 STKETEGGA
-887 EKQRDR
+887 EKPWER

-899 SRHSEASSEYTVLS
+899 SRHSEASSEYTVVS

-927 SPVFKASAP
+927 SPIFKASTP
-936 RESNAGSGRNVADG
+936 RESSTGSGRNVSDG
-950 QTEEVC
+950 HTEVC

-975 SAFRSWK
+975 SAFRTWK
-982 EKEAEK
+982 EKEAETLEK
-988 REEKAP
+988 KAP

-1040 QATKYPAAQATSTA
+1040 QATKYPAAAAAATSTA

-1081 LLTPKLASGSAS
+1081 LLTPKLASGSGS
-1093 NLLKTI
+1093 NLFKTV
-1099 EDNTRVQQKLFRG
+1099 EDNSRTQQKLFRGG
-1112 DNLEKVPQFQVRDV
+1112 DNLEKVPQFQVRDI
-1126 REKSKAQGP
+1126 RDKSKAPGP

-1150 ESSDKGSATP
+1150 DSSDKGSVTP
-1160 EQGLSGP
+1160 EQGLTGT
-1167 KSRQLA
+1167 KSRQLTPA
-1173 AAAAGGSRSLSPMVI
+1173 SGGSRSLSPMVI
-1188 TCQAVVNQ
+1188 TCQAVVNP
-1196 REDSMDR
+1196 REDSVDR
-1203 ELRESVGKGGSN
+1203 EPREGVGKASNGGRFLN
-1215 SGLNPTSPEGTVLVH
+1215 SSPEGTVLVH

-1244 KPEQGSYLPVLK
+1244 KSEQGSYLPVLK
-1256 IISKASAQKTPEKAK
+1256 IVSKASAQRTPEKPRE
-1271 DEEVKEE
+1271 EEVKEE
-1278 GKGPKPSRNAL
+1278 GKAPKPARNAL

-1312 KSDPLPMMTDSH
+1312 KSDPLLMMADSH

-1331 EEREGAGGAEGDPDK
+1331 EEKEGVAGPEGDPDK
-1346 LAKRLGEVG
+1346 LAKQLGQLEER
-1355 DRGTGNKDGVVLR
+1355 DTGHKGGVVLR
-1368 GAPMERLLRRNSNPN
+1368 AAPVERLQRRNSNPS

-1391 AAFENL
+1391 AAFENM

-1419 LQPLPPLPSNRKVFT
+1419 LQPLPPLPSHRNVFT
-1434 VSASSTQKTGGVAGK
+1434 VSSSSTQKTGGVAGK
-1449 FPQGL
+1449 FPQAP
-1454 SPESPSAAKGSKS
+1454 SPESLSAAKGIKS

-1480 APLDEVTNR
+1480 APPDDAPNR
-1489 KNGSSLEK
+1489 KTAVSLEK
-1497 NNSDCENYLTIPL
+1497 SNSDCENYLTIPL
-1510 KGSSAAGELPGRPG
+1510 KGSATSGELFGRPG
-1524 ARREGPPASSVAT
+1524 ASRDGPPSSSAAT

-1551 SCPKG
+1551 NNPKG

-1564 PAWTTKPDNPR
+1564 PAWRTKPDNHR
-1575 ESVAAPP
+1575 ETVTAAPP
-1582 GPQSPEHPPTAIY
+1582 GPQSPEHAPTAVY
-1595 HQQPLPFTLQGA
+1595 HQQALPFTLQGA

-1617 GMPAPAS
+1617 SMPAPAP
-1624 AGRAPVPRDAFQ
+1624 AGPAAVPTDPFQ

-1679 DVPMTSQQQAVAPM
+1679 DVPMTSQQQPVAPM
-1693 SLPMPPL
+1693 SLPVPPL

-1711 MIYPGFLPTVLPTSA
+1711 MIYPGFLPTVLPPNA
-1726 LQPTPVAHTPGGS
+1726 LQPTPIAHTPGGS
-1739 ELSQMAAE
+1739 ELSVAAE
-1747 TPSKEAAAKFTE
+1747 TPSKETAKAFTE
-1759 APYFM
+1759 APYFT
-1764 ASGQSPTSASSSAP
+1764 ASGQSPASASSSAP
-1778 AATSQLVGA
+1778 AATPQLVGA

-1794 SKPVISITSQPLG
+1794 GKPVISITSQPLG

>member
-1 MGHASGSHFLSEPP
+1 MGHSSGSHFLFEPP
-15 SRQHCTHEG
+15 SKPHCTLEG

-34 ILSFH
+34 MLSFH
-39 SRESWGRPTDAA
+39 FWESRGQPTDAA
-51 PSMADGVRT
+51 FSVADGIQI
-60 PSCRRCQANHWTGQL
+60 PLCGRRCQANNWTGQL
-75 SYRKVATVSASA
+75 SYRTLATVSARA
-87 AAPQSQTTSA
+87 AAPQPQTTSA
-97 IPPWSLPTSLRLASA
+97 TPSRSLPASFRLAA
-112 QAQGLKNWEVVATGA
+112 APPQGLKNWEVVAA
-127 VVSTA
+127 VPTA
-132 LGPVQAHRTLL
+132 LGPVQTRGTLL
-143 RATLW
+143 RATLQ
-148 PLQCQGGTQDSL
+148 PLQSQRGTQDFPS
-160 NAQPC
+160 AHHC
-165 LFLSLIPRRRLRME
+165 LFLWLKRGQGLIME
-179 AATPELNLQARL
+179 TAPPEPNSEARQE
-191 REVGDGESGAQDS
+191 EVGVGVSSAQDS
-204 QELKQQLQPLPKPS
+204 QELKQQLWPLPKPS
-218 ASSQQE
+218 ASSQRE

-231 TSAGAQRESPRTMEL
+231 ASAEVQRESPRTMKL
-246 TLEGSSGDQSASR
+246 TLGHCPGGQRALR

-271 QECKALTPQKNPAS
+271 QKCKSPSPQKNPAS
-285 SERSRSQLSGT
+285 SELARSQHSASEEGG
-296 DESSNFSSS
+296 NFSSS
-305 SSSSPVD
+305 SSSSPVN
-312 KAQGGLFKPDETTAS
+312 KAKEDGLSKMEDSTTS

-340 ESDSGESAVSC
+340 ESESGESEVC
-351 QPRGGEGEEK
+351 QPLGGEVGKKTGGGEVGGKGEGR
-361 AGGGGGGGREGGE
+361 GGGGGAG
-374 EEDGTQCRDIIA
+374 DGTECRDIIA

-391 RGPSK
+391 RDPPK
-396 HEEAHY
+396 VEDAHY

-423 ASHWDFEDNNVI
+423 ASRWDFEDNNVI

-447 DETPGDITTPTE
+447 DETPGDITSPTE
-459 EEDNSCYLSTTPS
+459 EDDDNSCYLSTTPS
-472 TNATRTPSPFS
+472 TNTTRTPSPTS
-483 SDPPRP
+483 SDLARP
-489 CAGSSGR
+489 NAGHSGLNN
-496 DTSSTEVGSGPS
+496 SSTEVGSGPS
-508 DSGPTPPPSGP
+508 DSGPTPPPTEP
-519 GTASGPE
+519 GTATQSE
-526 PLPEPPEAAS
+526 SLPETPEVAS
-536 GAAAAGGSCGSA
+536 GAAAAAASSCGSA

-558 TSRAINEPS
+558 ASRAINEPS
-567 NVRAKQNI
+567 NVHAKQNI

-594 HHSSSLKQDPAAAV
+594 HNSSSLKQNPAAAV

-621 RLQTRCGAV
+621 RLQTRCGAI

-656 GNLTSRAFR
+656 RNLTSRAFR

-678 SRESSTLSEVG
+678 SRESSTTLSEVG

-719 VAAGLRKGCGA
+719 VAAGLRKGSGA
-730 RTTADQLYIH
+730 RATADQLYIQ
-740 SRKSQTKALEFVVSK
+740 SKKSQTKALEFVVSK

-770 KQVQTGSRVVTLLEP
+770 KQVQTDSRIVSLLEP
-785 LNLRSESKASSAT
+785 LNLRSDSKASLAPGPSRAT
-798 GPCRASKGSSKGPG
+798 KGPGKGPG
-812 SVYTDDGS
+812 SAYTDDGS
-820 ETPEC
+820 ETSEG
-825 SKPAS
+825 SKPS
-830 RAEGPQKSKFASSLL
+830 RADGPQKSKFASSLL

-866 TDTSHRNLS
+866 TDTSHHLAA
-875 STSKEPEGSPGG
+875 TSKEMEGALGS
-887 EKQRDR
+887 ERQRER
-893 GLQRQS
+893 GLQRQN
-899 SRHSEASSEYTVLS
+899 SRHSEAGSEYTVVS
-913 VSDAGGEGSVVGSK
+913 VSDAGGEGSVAGTK
-927 SPVFKASAP
+927 SPIFKASTP
-936 RESNAGSGRNVADG
+936 RERSAGPSRNFTDG
-950 QTEEVC
+950 HIEVC

-988 REEKAP
+988 REEQAP
-994 IGKLKLPKGGDWRAD
+994 IRKLKLPKGD

-1017 STIMSRLFV
+1017 NTIMSRLFV
-1026 PNIQQTPKDKQPEK
+1026 PNIQQTPKDKQPGK

-1081 LLTPKLASGSAS
+1081 LLTPKLAGGSAS
-1093 NLLKTI
+1093 NLFKTI
-1099 EDNTRVQQKLFRG
+1099 EDNSRAQQKLFRG
-1112 DNLEKVPQFQVRDV
+1112 DNLEKVPHFQVRDI
-1126 REKSKAQGP
+1126 RDKSKAQGP

-1150 ESSDKGSATP
+1150 DSSDKGSVTP
-1160 EQGLSGP
+1160 EQGLTGP
-1167 KSRQLA
+1167 KPRQLS
-1173 AAAAGGSRSLSPMVI
+1173 AAAGGSGSLSPMVI

-1203 ELRESVGKGGSN
+1203 EPRESMGKGGGSRVLN
-1215 SGLNPTSPEGTVLVH
+1215 SSSPEGTVLVH

-1256 IISKASAQKTPEKAK
+1256 IVSKASTQKTPEKLK
-1271 DEEVKEE
+1271 EEETKEE
-1278 GKGPKPSRNAL
+1278 GKATKPARNAL

-1331 EEREGAGGAEGDPDK
+1331 EEREGVVGAEGDQDR
-1346 LAKRLGEVG
+1346 LSKRLGEVEE
-1355 DRGTGNKDGVVLR
+1355 RGTGNKAGVVLR
-1368 GAPMERLLRRNSNPN
+1368 GAPIERLQRRNSNP
-1383 SESVSARA
+1383 SAESVSARA

-1410 HKDVERTQP
+1410 HKDVERTQT
-1419 LQPLPPLPSNRKVFT
+1419 LQPLPPLPSNRNVFT
-1434 VSASSTQKTGGVAGK
+1434 VSASSIQKTGGVAGK
-1449 FPQGL
+1449 FPQGP
-1454 SPESPSAAKGSKS
+1454 SPESPSAVKGIKS

-1480 APLDEVTNR
+1480 APPDEVTNR
-1489 KNGSSLEK
+1489 KSGTNLEK
-1497 NNSDCENYLTIPL
+1497 SNSDCENYLTIPL
-1510 KGSSAAGELPGRPG
+1510 KGSSAAGELPGRTG
-1524 ARREGPPASSVAT
+1524 ASREGPLNSSAAT

-1551 SCPKG
+1551 SSSKG

-1564 PAWTTKPDNPR
+1564 PAWGTKPDNPR
-1575 ESVAAPP
+1575 ETVAAPP
-1582 GPQSPEHPPTAIY
+1582 GPQSPEHPPTTIY
-1595 HQQPLPFTLQGA
+1595 HQPPLPFTLQGA

-1617 GMPAPAS
+1617 SMPAPAP
-1624 AGRAPVPRDAFQ
+1624 AGPAPVPTDPFQ

-1693 SLPMPPL
+1693 SIPVSPL

-1711 MIYPGFLPTVLPTSA
+1711 MIYPGFLPTVLPPNA
-1726 LQPTPVAHTPGGS
+1726 LQPTPIARTPGGS
-1739 ELSQMAAE
+1739 ELSPIATE
-1747 TPSKEAAAKFTE
+1747 SSSKEAAATFTE

-1764 ASGQSPTSASSSAP
+1764 ASGQSPASSSSSAP

-1794 SKPVISITSQPLG
+1794 GKPVISITSQPLG

>member
-1 MGHASGSHFLSEPP
+1 MLSVHFW
-15 SRQHCTHEG
+15 Q
-24 KGTRLHKKQH
+24 TRGQ
-34 ILSFH
+34 
-39 SRESWGRPTDAA
+39 PTDAA
-51 PSMADGVRT
+51 SSLANGIKT
-60 PSCRRCQANHWTGQL
+60 PSHRRCQRSDCTERL
-75 SYRKVATVSASA
+75 SSRTLAPVSARA
-87 AAPQSQTTSA
+87 AAPWLQTTSA
-97 IPPWSLPTSLRLASA
+97 ASLGSPPTSFWLAEA
-112 QAQGLKNWEVVATGA
+112 PPQGLKNWVVVEAVA
-127 VVSTA
+127 VVPTA
-132 LGPVQAHRTLL
+132 LGPAQARGNLFQVTL
-143 RATLW
+143 R
-148 PLQCQGGTQDSL
+148 PLQDQRGTQESPR
-160 NAQPC
+160 AHHY
-165 LFLSLIPRRRLRME
+165 LFLSLKAGQRLRME
-179 AATPELNLQARL
+179 GGTSDRNSETSLKPAEDPVSR
-191 REVGDGESGAQDS
+191 AQDS
-204 QELKQQLQPLPKPS
+204 PEPRQQLQPLPESS
-218 ASSQQE
+218 ASTQPE
-224 AKYVEMC
+224 AKYVEVC
-231 TSAGAQRESPRTMEL
+231 ASAGVRGESPQTMKL
-246 TLEGSSGDQSASR
+246 LLEHCPEEQASR
-259 SPKEKAQDEPSS
+259 SLKTEAQDEPVSHPLEAPIPRESIASTQRLGS
-271 QECKALTPQKNPAS
+271 QAGEN
-285 SERSRSQLSGT
+285 
-296 DESSNFSSS
+296 DFSSS

-312 KAQGGLFKPDETTAS
+312 RAEDNGLSKMDGPTKLLGG
-327 TGALATSSSSLGF
+327 LATSSSSLGF
-340 ESDSGESAVSC
+340 ESEPESSC
-351 QPRGGEGEEK
+351 RPHKEEEAGEG
-361 AGGGGGGGREGGE
+361 AGAGE
-374 EEDGTQCRDIIA
+374 DRIARANDGADCKDIIA
-386 KSQGS
+386 KA
-391 RGPSK
+391 RGKRDPLK
-396 HEEAHY
+396 NEEAHY

-407 IQLSEVEQD
+407 IQLSEVEQG

-423 ASHWDFEDNNVI
+423 AAHWDFEDNNVI
-435 YSFVDYASFGGS
+435 YSFVDYASFSGS
-447 DETPGDITTPTE
+447 DETPGDITTE
-459 EEDNSCYLSTTPS
+459 EDDDNSCYVSTTPS
-472 TNATRTPSPFS
+472 TNTARTPSPTS
-483 SDPPRP
+483 SDPARP
-489 CAGSSGR
+489 GAGSSGR

-508 DSGPTPPPSGP
+508 DSDTTPPPTGP
-519 GTASGPE
+519 GIATPPE
-526 PLPEPPEAAS
+526 PLLELPETALGAS
-536 GAAAAGGSCGSA
+536 AAAANSCGSA

-567 NVRAKQNI
+567 NVHAKQNI

-594 HHSSSLKQDPAAAV
+594 HNSSSPKQTSAAAV

-621 RLQTRCGAV
+621 RLQTRCGAI

-656 GNLTSRAFR
+656 RNLTSRAFR

-678 SRESSTLSEVG
+678 SRESSTTLSEVG

-719 VAAGLRKGCGA
+719 VAAGLRKGGGA
-730 RTTADQLYIH
+730 RATADQLYLQAK
-740 SRKSQTKALEFVVSK
+740 KSQTKALEFVVSK

-770 KQVQTGSRVVTLLEP
+770 KQIQTGSRVVTLLEP

-798 GPCRASKGSSKGPG
+798 GPCKSAKGSSKGPG

-820 ETPEC
+820 ETSES
-825 SKPAS
+825 SKPAPRS
-830 RAEGPQKSKFASSLL
+830 DGPQKKSKFASSLL

-866 TDTSHRNLS
+866 TDTSHQNPP
-875 STSKEPEGSPGG
+875 STSKETDGPPGA
-887 EKQRDR
+887 EKPWER

-899 SRHSEASSEYTVLS
+899 SRHSEASSEYTVVS

-927 SPVFKASAP
+927 SPVFKASTP
-936 RESNAGSGRNVADG
+936 REGNTGPGRNFPDG
-950 QTEEVC
+950 HTEVC

-975 SAFRSWK
+975 SAFRTWK

-988 REEKAP
+988 LEEKAP
-994 IGKLKLPKGGDWRAD
+994 VGKLKLPKGGDWRAD

-1040 QATKYPAAQATSTA
+1040 QATKYPAAAQATSMA

-1081 LLTPKLASGSAS
+1081 LLTPKLASGSSS
-1093 NLLKTI
+1093 NLFKMV
-1099 EDNTRVQQKLFRG
+1099 EDSSRAQQKLFRGG

-1126 REKSKAQGP
+1126 RDKSKAPGP

-1150 ESSDKGSATP
+1150 DSSDKGSITP
-1160 EQGLSGP
+1160 EQGLTGP
-1167 KSRQLA
+1167 KPRQLTA
-1173 AAAAGGSRSLSPMVI
+1173 ATGGSRSLSPMVI
-1188 TCQAVVNQ
+1188 TCQAVVNP

-1203 ELRESVGKGGSN
+1203 EPREGVGKSGSGSRILN
-1215 SGLNPTSPEGTVLVH
+1215 SSPEGTVLVH

-1244 KPEQGSYLPVLK
+1244 KSEQGSYLPVLK
-1256 IISKASAQKTPEKAK
+1256 IVSKASAQRTPEKPK
-1271 DEEVKEE
+1271 EEDVKEE
-1278 GKGPKPSRNAL
+1278 GKAPKPARNAL

-1312 KSDPLPMMTDSH
+1312 KSDPLPMMADSH

-1331 EEREGAGGAEGDPDK
+1331 EEREGIAGPEGDPDK
-1346 LAKRLGEVG
+1346 LAKQMGQAEER
-1355 DRGTGNKDGVVLR
+1355 DTGHKGGVVLR
-1368 GAPMERLLRRNSNPN
+1368 GAPIERLQRRNSNP
-1383 SESVSARA
+1383 STESVSARA
-1391 AAFENL
+1391 AAFENM

-1410 HKDVERTQP
+1410 HKDVERAQP
-1419 LQPLPPLPSNRKVFT
+1419 LQPLPPLPSNRNVFT

-1449 FPQGL
+1449 FPQGP
-1454 SPESPSAAKGSKS
+1454 SPESLSTAKGIKS

-1480 APLDEVTNR
+1480 APPDDVTNR
-1489 KNGSSLEK
+1489 KTAICLEK
-1497 NNSDCENYLTIPL
+1497 SNSDCENYLTIPL
-1510 KGSSAAGELPGRPG
+1510 KGSAASGELLGRPG
-1524 ARREGPPASSVAT
+1524 ASREGPPSSSAAT

-1551 SCPKG
+1551 NNPKG

-1564 PAWTTKPDNPR
+1564 PAWRTKPDSHR
-1575 ESVAAPP
+1575 ETVAAPA
-1582 GPQSPEHPPTAIY
+1582 GLQSPEHAPTAVY
-1595 HQQPLPFTLQGA
+1595 HQQALPFTLQGT

-1617 GMPAPAS
+1617 GMPAPAP
-1624 AGRAPVPRDAFQ
+1624 AGPAAVPTDPFQ

-1679 DVPMTSQQQAVAPM
+1679 DVPMTSQQQPVAPM
-1693 SLPMPPL
+1693 SLPVPPL

-1711 MIYPGFLPTVLPTSA
+1711 MIYPGFLPTVLPPNA
-1726 LQPTPVAHTPGGS
+1726 LQPTPIAHTPGGS
-1739 ELSQMAAE
+1739 ELSVAAE
-1747 TPSKEAAAKFTE
+1747 TPSKETAAAFPE

-1764 ASGQSPTSASSSAP
+1764 ASGQSPASSSSSAP

-1794 SKPVISITSQPLG
+1794 GKPVISITSQPLG

>member
-1 MGHASGSHFLSEPP
+1 MADVVQFNRLPLVVSFIASSNANTGAQCTNSCTLKGTVGPEATVGTGAGLGPSSAPSPNPSHHNPLPLSPVYQQPRFHCHRHSHMLMEPAPGSHPLMAQSNWG
-15 SRQHCTHEG
+15 QH
-24 KGTRLHKKQH
+24 Q
-34 ILSFH
+34 
-39 SRESWGRPTDAA
+39 
-51 PSMADGVRT
+51 
-60 PSCRRCQANHWTGQL
+60 QL
-75 SYRKVATVSASA
+75 
-87 AAPQSQTTSA
+87 
-97 IPPWSLPTSLRLASA
+97 
-112 QAQGLKNWEVVATGA
+112 
-127 VVSTA
+127 
-132 LGPVQAHRTLL
+132 VQ
-143 RATLW
+143 
-148 PLQCQGGTQDSL
+148 
-160 NAQPC
+160 
-165 LFLSLIPRRRLRME
+165 
-179 AATPELNLQARL
+179 
-191 REVGDGESGAQDS
+191 REVGDGVSGAQDS
-204 QELKQQLQPLPKPS
+204 QELKQQLQPWPEPP

-224 AKYVEMC
+224 GKYVEMC
-231 TSAGAQRESPRTMEL
+231 AAGAQRERPRAMEL
-246 TLEGSSGDQSASR
+246 SPECSAGDPRASR
-259 SPKEKAQDEPSS
+259 SPEEGALDEPNSPEGKAPTS
-271 QECKALTPQKNPAS
+271 QRNPAS
-285 SERSRSQLSGT
+285 VELTRSQLSGT
-296 DESSNFSSS
+296 DGSSDFSSS
-305 SSSSPVD
+305 SSSSSSPSSSSPVG
-312 KAQGGLFKPDETTAS
+312 KAEGGLFKDEASMS

-340 ESDSGESAVSC
+340 ESDSGESAGRC
-351 QPRGGEGEEK
+351 QPRGEAGEGK
-361 AGGGGGGGREGGE
+361 AGGAAGAEA
-374 EEDGTQCRDIIA
+374 GTECRDIIA

-391 RGPSK
+391 RGPPK
-396 HEEAHY
+396 PEEAHY

-472 TNATRTPSPFS
+472 TSAPRTPSPFS

-489 CAGSSGR
+489 GAGSSGW
-496 DTSSTEVGSGPS
+496 DTSSTEVGSGPA
-508 DSGPTPPPSGP
+508 DGGPTPPPTGP
-519 GTASGPE
+519 GTAPGPE
-526 PLPEPPEAAS
+526 PLPEPPEAVA
-536 GAAAAGGSCGSA
+536 GAAAAASSCGSA

-553 LSIKP
+553 LSIKQ

-567 NVRAKQNI
+567 NVRAKQNSLH
-575 IYAAKHEG
+575 AAKHEG
-583 DMSLRVSTAAE
+583 DMSLRGPTAAE
-594 HHSSSLKQDPAAAV
+594 HRSSPPKQDPAAAV

-638 SSGASSAV
+638 ASGASSAV

-707 VEQSLLRSSAAS
+707 A
-719 VAAGLRKGCGA
+719 RKA
-730 RTTADQLYIH
+730 QA
-740 SRKSQTKALEFVVSK
+740 KALEFVVSK

-770 KQVQTGSRVVTLLEP
+770 KQLQTGSRVVTLLEP
-785 LNLRSESKASSAT
+785 LNLRSDSKASSGAA
-798 GPCRASKGSSKGPG
+798 GPCRAPQGPGKGPG

-820 ETPEC
+820 EAPES
-825 SKPAS
+825 SKPAP
-830 RAEGPQKSKFASSLL
+830 RAEGPQKKSKFASSLL
-845 KNVISKKMQREHEF
+845 KNVISKKMQREQEF
-859 KMERGEV
+859 KMERG
-866 TDTSHRNLS
+866 
-875 STSKEPEGSPGG
+875 
-887 EKQRDR
+887 
-893 GLQRQS
+893 
-899 SRHSEASSEYTVLS
+899 EYTVLS
-913 VSDAGGEGSVVGSK
+913 VSDAGAEGPVAGSK
-927 SPVFKASAP
+927 SPIFKASAP
-936 RESNAGSGRNVADG
+936 RESHAGSVRSAAEGRA
-950 QTEEVC
+950 EEVC
-956 EIKKS
+956 EIKQS

-982 EKEAEK
+982 EREAEK
-988 REEKAP
+988 REDKAP
-994 IGKLKLPKGGDWRAD
+994 VGKLKLPKGGDWRAD
-1009 LGEISASK
+1009 LGEVSASK

-1026 PNIQQTPKDKQPEK
+1026 PNIQQTPKEKQPGK
-1040 QATKYPAAQATSTA
+1040 QATKYPAAQASSAA
-1054 VIRPKAPEIK
+1054 VVGPKAPEIK
-1064 IRLGSVQQPS
+1064 IRLGSVQQPG
-1074 SDFNIAK
+1074 SDFSIAK
-1081 LLTPKLASGSAS
+1081 LLTPQLAGGSSSG
-1093 NLLKTI
+1093 LLKAA
-1099 EDNTRVQQKLFRG
+1099 EDNARGPQKLFRG
-1112 DNLEKVPQFQVRDV
+1112 DSLEKVPQFQVRDV
-1126 REKSKAQGP
+1126 RDKSKAQGP
-1135 LHQVRDVRKLIKGSG
+1135 LHQVRDVRKLIKGPG
-1150 ESSDKGSATP
+1150 DSSDKGSVTP

-1167 KSRQLA
+1167 KPRLL
-1173 AAAAGGSRSLSPMVI
+1173 AAAAGGSRSLSPLVI

-1196 REDSMDR
+1196 REDGTDR
-1203 ELRESVGKGGSN
+1203 ELGESLGRGGSG
-1215 SGLNPTSPEGTVLVH
+1215 GLNPSSPEGTVLVH

-1271 DEEVKEE
+1271 DEEAKEE

-1301 LYSFNRNEWKR
+1301 LYSFDRHEWKR
-1312 KSDPLPMMTDSH
+1312 KSDPLPTMTDSH

-1331 EEREGAGGAEGDPDK
+1331 EERGGAGGAEGDPDK

-1355 DRGTGNKDGVVLR
+1355 EQGTGHKDRVVLR
-1368 GAPMERLLRRNSNPN
+1368 AAPLERLQRRNSNPS

-1397 ARERPRSLYIPPV
+1397 ARERPRSLYIPSA
-1410 HKDVERTQP
+1410 HKDGERTQP
-1419 LQPLPPLPSNRKVFT
+1419 LQPLPPLPSNRNVFT
-1434 VSASSTQKTGGVAGK
+1434 VSASSIQKTGGVAGK

-1454 SPESPSAAKGSKS
+1454 SPESPSATKGSKS

-1480 APLDEVTNR
+1480 APFEEAPNR
-1489 KNGSSLEK
+1489 KHGSTLVKS
-1497 NNSDCENYLTIPL
+1497 NSDCENYLTIPL
-1510 KGSSAAGELPGRPG
+1510 KGSSAAGPG
-1524 ARREGPPASSVAT
+1524 ARREGPPASSAAT

-1564 PAWTTKPDNPR
+1564 PAWPTKPDNPR
-1575 ESVAAPP
+1575 QSVAAPS
-1582 GPQSPEHPPTAIY
+1582 GPQSPGHPPTAIY
-1595 HQQPLPFTLQGA
+1595 HQQPLPFPLQGA

-1617 GMPAPAS
+1617 GMPAPAP
-1624 AGRAPVPRDAFQ
+1624 AGPAPVPTDAFQ

-1693 SLPMPPL
+1693 TLPVPPL

-1711 MIYPGFLPTVLPTSA
+1711 MIYPGFLPTVLPPSA

-1747 TPSKEAAAKFTE
+1747 SPSKEPAAKFTE

-1764 ASGQSPTSASSSAP
+1764 ASSQSPTSASSSAP

-1794 SKPVISITSQPLG
+1794 GKPVISITSQPLG

>member
-1 MGHASGSHFLSEPP
+1 M
-15 SRQHCTHEG
+15 
-24 KGTRLHKKQH
+24 
-34 ILSFH
+34 LSFH
-39 SRESWGRPTDAA
+39 FWESQGRPTDAA
-51 PSMADGVRT
+51 PSVAGGIQT
-60 PSCRRCQANHWTGQL
+60 CSCRRCQANNRTEQL
-75 SYRKVATVSASA
+75 SYGKLATVSARA
-87 AAPQSQTTSA
+87 AAPWPQTTSA
-97 IPPWSLPTSLRLASA
+97 TSSRSLPSSLSLAWA
-112 QAQGLKNWEVVATGA
+112 PPQRLKNWEVVATAA
-127 VVSTA
+127 VVPTA
-132 LGPVQAHRTLL
+132 LGPVQARGTLL
-143 RATLW
+143 RATPQ
-148 PLQCQGGTQDSL
+148 PLQGQRGTQDSSS
-160 NAQPC
+160 AHHC
-165 LFLSLIPRRRLRME
+165 LFLLLKPRRGLRMQG
-179 AATPELNLQARL
+179 APPELNLQARPK
-191 REVGDGESGAQDS
+191 EVGDRVSGAQDR
-204 QELKQQLQPLPKPS
+204 QELKQQLRPLPKPS
-218 ASSQQE
+218 ASSQRE

-231 TSAGAQRESPRTMEL
+231 ASAAVQRDSPRSMRL
-246 TLEGSSGDQSASR
+246 TLEQRPGGQRGSR
-259 SPKEKAQDEPSS
+259 SPKEKAQEESS
-271 QECKALTPQKNPAS
+271 GQECEAPTLLKNPAS
-285 SERSRSQLSGT
+285 PDLSRSPLSRTEEGR
-296 DESSNFSSS
+296 NLSSS
-305 SSSSPVD
+305 SSSSLVD
-312 KAQGGLFKPDETTAS
+312 KAEEGSLSKMDDTTTS

-340 ESDSGESAVSC
+340 ESDSGENAVSC
-351 QPRGGEGEEK
+351 QSKGGEEGKK
-361 AGGGGGGGREGGE
+361 AGGGGGGRRGEGRCRGGE
-374 EEDGTQCRDIIA
+374 GDGTECRDIIA

-391 RGPSK
+391 RDPP
-396 HEEAHY
+396 ENQEAHY

-423 ASHWDFEDNNVI
+423 ASRWDFEDNNVI

-447 DETPGDITTPTE
+447 DETPEDVTTLTE
-459 EEDNSCYLSTTPS
+459 EDDDNSCYLSTTPS
-472 TNATRTPSPFS
+472 TNATRTPSPTS
-483 SDPPRP
+483 SDPARP
-489 CAGSSGR
+489 SAGSSGG

-508 DSGPTPPPSGP
+508 DSDPTPPPTGP
-519 GTASGPE
+519 GTATPRQ

-536 GAAAAGGSCGSA
+536 GAAAAASSCGGA

-558 TSRAINEPS
+558 TSQAINEPS
-567 NVRAKQNI
+567 NVCAKQNI

-594 HHSSSLKQDPAAAV
+594 HNSSSLKQHPAAAV
-608 AQDHAKKFIAVPA
+608 AQDHAKKYIAVPA
-621 RLQTRCGAV
+621 RLQTRCGAI

-656 GNLTSRAFR
+656 RNLTSRAFR

-678 SRESSTLSEVG
+678 SRESSALSEVG

-719 VAAGLRKGCGA
+719 VAAGLRKGSGA
-730 RTTADQLYIH
+730 RTTADQLYIQ
-740 SRKSQTKALEFVVSK
+740 SKKSQTKALEFVVSK

-770 KQVQTGSRVVTLLEP
+770 KQVQSGSRVVTLLEP

-798 GPCRASKGSSKGPG
+798 GPCRATKAPSKGPG

-820 ETPEC
+820 ETSEG

-830 RAEGPQKSKFASSLL
+830 RADGPQKKSKFASSLL

-866 TDTSHRNLS
+866 SDTSHHNLS
-875 STSKEPEGSPGG
+875 STSKETKGPSPGS
-887 EKQRDR
+887 EKLRER

-899 SRHSEASSEYTVLS
+899 SRHSEAGSEYTVVS
-913 VSDAGGEGSVVGSK
+913 VSDAGGEGSIAGSK
-927 SPVFKASAP
+927 SPIFKASAP
-936 RESNAGSGRNVADG
+936 REMCHAGSGRNFADG
-950 QTEEVC
+950 HPEEVC

-1026 PNIQQTPKDKQPEK
+1026 PNIQQTPKDKQPGK

-1081 LLTPKLASGSAS
+1081 LLTPKLASGSTS
-1093 NLLKTI
+1093 NLFKTI
-1099 EDNTRVQQKLFRG
+1099 EDNSRAQQKLFRG

-1126 REKSKAQGP
+1126 RDKSKAQGP

-1150 ESSDKGSATP
+1150 DSSDKGSVTP
-1160 EQGLSGP
+1160 EQGLTGP
-1167 KSRQLA
+1167 KPRQLA
-1173 AAAAGGSRSLSPMVI
+1173 PAAGGSGSLSPMVI

-1196 REDSMDR
+1196 RDDSMDR
-1203 ELRESVGKGGSN
+1203 EQRETVGKGAGSRVLN
-1215 SGLNPTSPEGTVLVH
+1215 SSSPEGTVLVH

-1256 IISKASAQKTPEKAK
+1256 IVSKAQKTPEKVK
-1271 DEEVKEE
+1271 EEEVKEE
-1278 GKGPKPSRNAL
+1278 GKGPKTSRNAL

-1312 KSDPLPMMTDSH
+1312 KSDPLPLMTDSH

-1331 EEREGAGGAEGDPDK
+1331 EERRGAGGVERDPDK
-1346 LAKRLGEVG
+1346 LAKRLGEA
-1355 DRGTGNKDGVVLR
+1355 DERGSGNKGGVVLR
-1368 GAPMERLLRRNSNPN
+1368 GGHAERLQRRNSNP
-1383 SESVSARA
+1383 SAESVSARA
-1391 AAFENL
+1391 AAFESL

-1410 HKDVERTQP
+1410 HKDVDRTQP
-1419 LQPLPPLPSNRKVFT
+1419 LQPLPPLPSNRNVFT

-1449 FPQGL
+1449 FPQGP
-1454 SPESPSAAKGSKS
+1454 SPGSPSAAKGIKS

-1480 APLDEVTNR
+1480 APLEEVTNR
-1489 KNGSSLEK
+1489 KNGSHLEK
-1497 NNSDCENYLTIPL
+1497 SNSDCENYLTIPL

-1524 ARREGPPASSVAT
+1524 AGREGPPASSASS

-1551 SCPKG
+1551 SSPKG

-1564 PAWTTKPDNPR
+1564 PAWRTKPDNPR
-1575 ESVAAPP
+1575 ELVAAPA

-1617 GMPAPAS
+1617 GMPAPAP
-1624 AGRAPVPRDAFQ
+1624 AGPAPVPTDPFQ

-1679 DVPMTSQQQAVAPM
+1679 DVPMTSQQQPVAPM
-1693 SLPMPPL
+1693 SLPVPPL

-1711 MIYPGFLPTVLPTSA
+1711 MIYPGFLPTVLPANA
-1726 LQPTPVAHTPGGS
+1726 LQPTPIARTPGGG
-1739 ELSQMAAE
+1739 ELSPMAAE
-1747 TPSKEAAAKFTE
+1747 PLSKEAAVSFTE

-1764 ASGQSPTSASSSAP
+1764 ASGQSPACSSSSVP

-1794 SKPVISITSQPLG
+1794 GKPVISITSQPLG

>member
-1 MGHASGSHFLSEPP
+1 MGHASGSHFLSEPRSEP
-15 SRQHCTHEG
+15 HCTPGG

-34 ILSFH
+34 MLSFH
-39 SRESWGRPTDAA
+39 FWEARGRPTDAA
-51 PSMADGVRT
+51 PSVADGVQT
-60 PSCRRCQANHWTGQL
+60 PSCRRCQANNWTEQL
-75 SYRKVATVSASA
+75 SHRKLATVSARA
-87 AAPQSQTTSA
+87 AAPQAQTTSA
-97 IPPWSLPTSLRLASA
+97 TQSRSLPTSLSLAPA
-112 QAQGLKNWEVVATGA
+112 PPEGLKNWEVVAAAA
-127 VVSTA
+127 VVPIA
-132 LGPVQAHRTLL
+132 LGPVQARGTLL
-143 RATLW
+143 RATLQ
-148 PLQCQGGTQDSL
+148 PLQGQGGTQDSRR
-160 NAQPC
+160 ARHC
-165 LFLSLIPRRRLRME
+165 LFLSLKPRRGLRME
-179 AATPELNLQARL
+179 AATPELKPQARL
-191 REVGDGESGAQDS
+191 REVGDRVSGAQDS
-204 QELKQQLQPLPKPS
+204 QELKQQLRRLPKPPT
-218 ASSQQE
+218 SSQRE
-224 AKYVEMC
+224 RRHAEMC
-231 TSAGAQRESPRTMEL
+231 ASAGVLSESPRTMSL
-246 TLEGSSGDQSASR
+246 SLECRPRDQRAPR
-259 SPKEKAQDEPSS
+259 SPEEKAQDEPSG
-271 QECKALTPQKNPAS
+271 QECEAPASRKIPAS
-285 SERSRSQLSGT
+285 SELSRSQLSHTEEGSNV
-296 DESSNFSSS
+296 SSYS
-305 SSSSPVD
+305 SSSSPMD
-312 KAQGGLFKPDETTAS
+312 KAEEGGLFKMDDTTTP

-351 QPRGGEGEEK
+351 QPSGGG
-361 AGGGGGGGREGGE
+361 AGGGRGGGGGGGGDAAE
-374 EEDGTQCRDIIA
+374 CRDIIA

-391 RGPSK
+391 RDPPRK
-396 HEEAHY
+396 EEAHY

-423 ASHWDFEDNNVI
+423 ASRLDFEDNNVI

-447 DETPGDITTPTE
+447 DETPGDVTTATE
-459 EEDNSCYLSTTPS
+459 EDDDNSCYLSTTPS
-472 TNATRTPSPFS
+472 TTATRTPSPTS
-483 SDPPRP
+483 SDAARPR
-489 CAGSSGR
+489 AGSSGR
-496 DTSSTEVGSGPS
+496 NTSSTEVGSGPS
-508 DSGPTPPPSGP
+508 DSDPTPPPPGP
-519 GTASGPE
+519 GTATPRE
-526 PLPEPPEAAS
+526 PLPEPPDAAS
-536 GAAAAGGSCGSA
+536 GAAAAASSCASA

-575 IYAAKHEG
+575 IPAAKHEG

-594 HHSSSLKQDPAAAV
+594 RNSSSLKQDPAAAV

-621 RLQTRCGAV
+621 RLQTRCGAI
-630 RAKELVDY
+630 RAKELADH

-656 GNLTSRAFR
+656 RTLTARAFR
-665 SLAYPYFEALNIS
+665 SLAYPYFEALSIS
-678 SRESSTLSEVG
+678 SRESSALSEVG

-719 VAAGLRKGCGA
+719 AAAGLRKGGGA
-730 RTTADQLYIH
+730 RTAADQLYVQ
-740 SRKSQTKALEFVVSK
+740 SKKSQTKALEFVVSK

-785 LNLRSESKASSAT
+785 LNLRSESKASSAA
-798 GPCRASKGSSKGPG
+798 GPCRAPKVSSKGPG

-820 ETPEC
+820 ETSES
-825 SKPAS
+825 SKPAA
-830 RAEGPQKSKFASSLL
+830 RADGPQKKSKFASSLL

-866 TDTSHRNLS
+866 TDTSQHHLS
-875 STSKEPEGSPGG
+875 STPKETEGPAGG
-887 EKQRDR
+887 EKPRER

-899 SRHSEASSEYTVLS
+899 SRHSEAGSEYTVLS
-913 VSDAGGEGSVVGSK
+913 VSDAGGEGSVAGSK
-927 SPVFKASAP
+927 SPTFKASAP
-936 RESNAGSGRNVADG
+936 RESSAGSGRNLADAH
-950 QTEEVC
+950 TEVC

-1026 PNIQQTPKDKQPEK
+1026 PNIQQTPKDKQPGK

-1093 NLLKTI
+1093 NLFKTI
-1099 EDNTRVQQKLFRG
+1099 EDNSRTQQKLFRG

-1126 REKSKAQGP
+1126 RDKSKTQGP

-1150 ESSDKGSATP
+1150 DSSDKGSVTP
-1160 EQGLSGP
+1160 EQGLTGP
-1167 KSRQLA
+1167 KARPQ
-1173 AAAAGGSRSLSPMVI
+1173 AAAAGGSGSLSPMVI

-1196 REDSMDR
+1196 REDGAAR
-1203 ELRESVGKGGSN
+1203 ELREHLGKGGS
-1215 SGLNPTSPEGTVLVH
+1215 SRVLDSSSPEGTVLVH

-1256 IISKASAQKTPEKAK
+1256 IVSKASTQKTPEKAK
-1271 DEEVKEE
+1271 DEEGKEE

-1312 KSDPLPMMTDSH
+1312 KSDPLPMMIDSH

-1331 EEREGAGGAEGDPDK
+1331 EEREGAGGAEGDPNK
-1346 LAKRLGEVG
+1346 MARRLGEG
-1355 DRGTGNKDGVVLR
+1355 EERGAGNKGGVVLR
-1368 GAPMERLLRRNSNPN
+1368 GAPLERLQRRNSNPS

-1397 ARERPRSLYIPPV
+1397 ARERPRSLYIPPAP
-1410 HKDVERTQP
+1410 KEVERTPP
-1419 LQPLPPLPSNRKVFT
+1419 LQPLPPLPSNRNVFT

-1449 FPQGL
+1449 FPQGP
-1454 SPESPSAAKGSKS
+1454 SPESPSAAKGLKS

-1480 APLDEVTNR
+1480 APLDEVTNS
-1489 KNGSSLEK
+1489 KNGSNLEK
-1497 NNSDCENYLTIPL
+1497 SNSDCENYLTIPL

-1524 ARREGPPASSVAT
+1524 AGREGPPVSSAAT

-1551 SCPKG
+1551 SSPKG

-1564 PAWTTKPDNPR
+1564 PAWRTKPDNLR
-1575 ESVAAPP
+1575 ETVAAPA
-1582 GPQSPEHPPTAIY
+1582 GPQSHEHPPPTIY
-1595 HQQPLPFTLQGA
+1595 HQQLLPFTLQGA

-1617 GMPAPAS
+1617 GMPAPAP
-1624 AGRAPVPRDAFQ
+1624 AGPAPVPTDPFQ

-1679 DVPMTSQQQAVAPM
+1679 DVPMTTQQQAVAPL
-1693 SLPMPPL
+1693 SLPVPPL

-1711 MIYPGFLPTVLPTSA
+1711 MIYPGFLPTVLPTNA
-1726 LQPTPVAHTPGGS
+1726 LQPTPIAHTPGGG
-1739 ELSQMAAE
+1739 ELSPMAAE
-1747 TPSKEAAAKFTE
+1747 PPSKEAAATFTE
-1759 APYFM
+1759 VPYFM
-1764 ASGQSPTSASSSAP
+1764 ASGQAPASSSSSAP

-1794 SKPVISITSQPLG
+1794 GKPVISITSQPLG

>member
-1 MGHASGSHFLSEPP
+1 M
-15 SRQHCTHEG
+15 
-24 KGTRLHKKQH
+24 
-34 ILSFH
+34 LSFH
-39 SRESWGRPTDAA
+39 FWESQGRPADAA
-51 PSMADGVRT
+51 PSVADGIQT
-60 PSCRRCQANHWTGQL
+60 PSCRRCQANNWTEQL
-75 SYRKVATVSASA
+75 SYGKLATVSTRA
-87 AAPQSQTTSA
+87 AAPWPQTTSA
-97 IPPWSLPTSLRLASA
+97 TPPRRLPTSLRLARVPPP
-112 QAQGLKNWEVVATGA
+112 GLKNWEVVAAVA
-127 VVSTA
+127 VVPTA
-132 LGPVQAHRTLL
+132 SEPVQARGTLL
-143 RATLW
+143 RATLQ
-148 PLQCQGGTQDSL
+148 PLQGQGRTQHSL
-160 NAQPC
+160 GGAHHY
-165 LFLSLIPRRRLRME
+165 LFLLPKPRQGLGMD
-179 AATPELNLQARL
+179 AAPPGLNLLVRPK
-191 REVGDGESGAQDS
+191 EVGDRVSRAQDS

-218 ASSQQE
+218 ASSQGE

-231 TSAGAQRESPRTMEL
+231 ASAGVQRDSARTMRL
-246 TLEGSSGDQSASR
+246 TLEQRPGYQRGFR
-259 SPKEKAQDEPSS
+259 NPKEKARDEASS
-271 QECKALTPQKNPAS
+271 QEREAPTPQKNPAS

-296 DESSNFSSS
+296 DEGSNLSSSSSSS

-312 KAQGGLFKPDETTAS
+312 KAEAARLFKMDDTTTT
-327 TGALATSSSSLGF
+327 TGTLATSSSSLGF
-340 ESDSGESAVSC
+340 DSDSGEHAASC
-351 QPRGGEGEEK
+351 QPRGGEEGGK
-361 AGGGGGGGREGGE
+361 AGGGGGGGARGGGRGGGGE
-374 EEDGTQCRDIIA
+374 DATECRDIIA
-386 KSQGS
+386 KSQGNRDPPKS
-391 RGPSK
+391 Q
-396 HEEAHY
+396 EAHY

-423 ASHWDFEDNNVI
+423 ASRWDFEDNNVI
-435 YSFVDYASFGGS
+435 YSFADYASFGGS
-447 DETPGDITTPTE
+447 DETPGDVTTPTE
-459 EEDNSCYLSTTPS
+459 EDDDNSCYLSTTPS
-472 TNATRTPSPFS
+472 TNATRTPSPTS
-483 SDPPRP
+483 SDPARP
-489 CAGSSGR
+489 GAGGSGG

-508 DSGPTPPPSGP
+508 DSDPTPPPTGP
-519 GTASGPE
+519 GTATPSE
-526 PLPEPPEAAS
+526 PLPEPPDAAS
-536 GAAAAGGSCGSA
+536 GAAAAASSCGSA

-567 NVRAKQNI
+567 NVCAKQNI

-594 HHSSSLKQDPAAAV
+594 HNSSSLKQDPAAAV

-621 RLQTRCGAV
+621 RLQTRCGAI

-656 GNLTSRAFR
+656 RNLTSRAFR

-678 SRESSTLSEVG
+678 SRESSSLSEVG

-702 GVGAR
+702 GVGTR
-707 VEQSLLRSSAAS
+707 VEQSLLKSSAAS
-719 VAAGLRKGCGA
+719 VAAGLRKGSGA
-730 RTTADQLYIH
+730 RTAADQLYIQ
-740 SRKSQTKALEFVVSK
+740 SKKSQTKALEFVVSK

-770 KQVQTGSRVVTLLEP
+770 KQVQSGARVVTLLEP
-785 LNLRSESKASSAT
+785 LNLRSESKASSAA
-798 GPCRASKGSSKGPG
+798 GPCRATKGPSKGSG

-820 ETPEC
+820 EASEGG
-825 SKPAS
+825 KPAS
-830 RAEGPQKSKFASSLL
+830 RASGPQKKSKFASSLL

-866 TDTSHRNLS
+866 TDTSHHNPS
-875 STSKEPEGSPGG
+875 SAAKEAEGPPLGG

-899 SRHSEASSEYTVLS
+899 SRHSEAGSEYTVVS
-913 VSDAGGEGSVVGSK
+913 VSDAGGEGSIAGSK
-927 SPVFKASAP
+927 SPIFKASAP
-936 RESNAGSGRNVADG
+936 RESHAGSGRNFADG
-950 QTEEVC
+950 QPGEVC

-1026 PNIQQTPKDKQPEK
+1026 PNIQQTPKDKQPGK

-1093 NLLKTI
+1093 NLFKTV
-1099 EDNTRVQQKLFRG
+1099 EDNTRAQQKLFRG

-1126 REKSKAQGP
+1126 RDKSKAQGP

-1150 ESSDKGSATP
+1150 DSSDKGSVTP
-1160 EQGLSGP
+1160 EQGLTGP
-1167 KSRQLA
+1167 KPRQLA
-1173 AAAAGGSRSLSPMVI
+1173 PAAGGSGSLSPMVI

-1196 REDSMDR
+1196 REDGMDR
-1203 ELRESVGKGGSN
+1203 EPRENLGKVGGSRSLN
-1215 SGLNPTSPEGTVLVH
+1215 SSSPEGTVLVH

-1256 IISKASAQKTPEKAK
+1256 IVSKAQKTPEKVK
-1271 DEEVKEE
+1271 EEEAAKEE
-1278 GKGPKPSRNAL
+1278 GKGPRPSRNAL

-1331 EEREGAGGAEGDPDK
+1331 EEREGAGGAERDPDK
-1346 LAKRLGEVG
+1346 VAKRLGEAEERVA
-1355 DRGTGNKDGVVLR
+1355 GNKGGVVLR
-1368 GAPMERLLRRNSNPN
+1368 GGPLERLQRRNSNP
-1383 SESVSARA
+1383 STESVSARA

-1410 HKDVERTQP
+1410 HKDVDRTQP
-1419 LQPLPPLPSNRKVFT
+1419 LQPLPPLPSNRNVFT

-1449 FPQGL
+1449 FPQGP
-1454 SPESPSAAKGSKS
+1454 SPESPSAAKGIKS

-1480 APLDEVTNR
+1480 APLEEVTNR

-1497 NNSDCENYLTIPL
+1497 RNSDCENYLTIPL
-1510 KGSSAAGELPGRPG
+1510 KGSSTAGELPGRPG
-1524 ARREGPPASSVAT
+1524 AAREGPPASSAAT

-1551 SCPKG
+1551 GSPKG

-1564 PAWTTKPDNPR
+1564 PAWRTKPDNPR
-1575 ESVAAPP
+1575 ETVAAPT

-1607 QPQVLCFSPP
+1607 QAQVLCFSPP
-1617 GMPAPAS
+1617 GMPAPAP
-1624 AGRAPVPRDAFQ
+1624 AGPAPVPTDPFQ

-1679 DVPMTSQQQAVAPM
+1679 DVPMTSQQQALAPM
-1693 SLPMPPL
+1693 SLPVPPL

-1711 MIYPGFLPTVLPTSA
+1711 MIYPGFLPTVLPASA
-1726 LQPTPVAHTPGGS
+1726 LQPTPIAHTPGAG
-1739 ELSQMAAE
+1739 ELSPMAAE
-1747 TPSKEAAAKFTE
+1747 PPSKEAAAPFPE

-1764 ASGQSPTSASSSAP
+1764 ASGQSPGSSSSSAP

-1794 SKPVISITSQPLG
+1794 GKPVISITSQTLG
-1807 PRIIAP
+1807 PRVIAP

>member
-1 MGHASGSHFLSEPP
+1 MSRDFGFVSVGHASGSHFLPEPP
-15 SRQHCTHEG
+15 SKLHCTREG
-24 KGTRLHKKQH
+24 KGTRLPKKQH
-34 ILSFH
+34 MLSFH
-39 SRESWGRPTDAA
+39 FWESQGRPTDAA
-51 PSMADGVRT
+51 PSVADGIRT
-60 PSCRRCQANHWTGQL
+60 PNRTKCQANSWTDQL
-75 SYRKVATVSASA
+75 SYGRLAPVSARA
-87 AAPQSQTTSA
+87 AAPRPQTTSGSA
-97 IPPWSLPTSLRLASA
+97 SRSRPSTLRLAWA
-112 QAQGLKNWEVVATGA
+112 PPQGLKDCWLVAELP
-127 VVSTA
+127 TA
-132 LGPVQAHRTLL
+132 WGPVQARGILL
-143 RATLW
+143 QAILQ
-148 PLQCQGGTQDSL
+148 PLQGQGETQDSPG
-160 NAQPC
+160 AHHC
-165 LFLSLIPRRRLRME
+165 LFLSLKLGRGLRME
-179 AATPELNLQARL
+179 AATPELNRKARL
-191 REVGDGESGAQDS
+191 REMGDGVRGAQDS
-204 QELKQQLQPLPKPS
+204 QELTQQLQPLPKPS
-218 ASSQQE
+218 ASSQRE
-224 AKYVEMC
+224 AKYVDMSP
-231 TSAGAQRESPRTMEL
+231 SAGVQRDSPPTMRR
-246 TLEGSSGDQSASR
+246 TLEHCPEDQGAPR
-259 SPKEKAQDEPSS
+259 GPVEKAQDKPSRR
-271 QECKALTPQKNPAS
+271 ECAAPTVQKNPAS
-285 SERSRSQLSGT
+285 LELSSPQLSHTEEGR
-296 DESSNFSSS
+296 SCSSS
-305 SSSSPVD
+305 SCSSSPGD
-312 KAQGGLFKPDETTAS
+312 KAEEGGLPTVDGTTTS

-340 ESDSGESAVSC
+340 ESESGEHTAPC
-351 QPRGGEGEEK
+351 QPRGG
-361 AGGGGGGGREGGE
+361 GGG
-374 EEDGTQCRDIIA
+374 EDGAECRDIIA
-386 KSQGS
+386 KSQG
-391 RGPSK
+391 RRDPPQN
-396 HEEAHY
+396 EEAHY

-447 DETPGDITTPTE
+447 DETPGDVTTPTE
-459 EEDNSCYLSTTPS
+459 EDDDNSCYLSTTSS
-472 TNATRTPSPFS
+472 THATQTPSPPS
-483 SDPPRP
+483 SDPARP
-489 CAGSSGR
+489 STGSSGR
-496 DTSSTEVGSGPS
+496 NTSSTEVGSCPS
-508 DSGPTPPPSGP
+508 DSEPTPPPTGP
-519 GTASGPE
+519 GTATLRE
-526 PLPEPPEAAS
+526 PLPEPLQAAS
-536 GAAAAGGSCGSA
+536 GAAAAASSCGSA

-558 TSRAINEPS
+558 TSQAINEPS

-575 IYAAKHEG
+575 IYTAKHEG
-583 DMSLRVSTAAE
+583 DMSLRISTATK
-594 HHSSSLKQDPAAAV
+594 HNSSSLKQDPAAAV

-621 RLQTRCGAV
+621 RLQTRCGAI

-656 GNLTSRAFR
+656 RNLTSRAFR

-707 VEQSLLRSSAAS
+707 VEQSLLKSSAAS
-719 VAAGLRKGCGA
+719 VAAGLRKGGGA
-730 RTTADQLYIH
+730 RTTADQLYIQ
-740 SRKSQTKALEFVVSK
+740 SKKSQTKALEFVVSK

-785 LNLRSESKASSAT
+785 LNFRRESKASSAP
-798 GPCRASKGSSKGPG
+798 GPCRTTKVSSKGSS
-812 SVYTDDGS
+812 SVCTDDGS
-820 ETPEC
+820 ETSEG
-825 SKPAS
+825 SKPTS
-830 RAEGPQKSKFASSLL
+830 RADAPQKKSKFASSLL

-866 TDTSHRNLS
+866 TDTSHRNVPRS
-875 STSKEPEGSPGG
+875 CRETEGAPGN
-887 EKQRDR
+887 EKQQERV
-893 GLQRQS
+893 LQRQS
-899 SRHSEASSEYTVLS
+899 SRHSEAGSEYMVVS

-927 SPVFKASAP
+927 SPTFKASAP
-936 RESNAGSGRNVADG
+936 RESSAGSCRNFTDR
-950 QTEEVC
+950 QMEVC

-988 REEKAP
+988 QEEKVP
-994 IGKLKLPKGGDWRAD
+994 IGKLRLPKGGDWRAD

-1026 PNIQQTPKDKQPEK
+1026 PNIQQTPKDKQLGK

-1093 NLLKTI
+1093 NLFKTI
-1099 EDNTRVQQKLFRG
+1099 EDNSRAQQKLFRG
-1112 DNLEKVPQFQVRDV
+1112 ESLEKVPQFQVRDV

-1150 ESSDKGSATP
+1150 DSSDKGSVTP
-1160 EQGLSGP
+1160 EQGLIGP
-1167 KSRQLA
+1167 KPRQLA
-1173 AAAAGGSRSLSPMVI
+1173 AAAAGSRSLSPMVI
-1188 TCQAVVNQ
+1188 TCQAVVSQ
-1196 REDSMDR
+1196 REDSSDR
-1203 ELRESVGKGGSN
+1203 EPREHRAQGGSGSLLN
-1215 SGLNPTSPEGTVLVH
+1215 SSAEGTVLVH

-1256 IISKASAQKTPEKAK
+1256 IVPKASAQKTPEKAK
-1271 DEEVKEE
+1271 DEEAKEE
-1278 GKGPKPSRNAL
+1278 GKAPKPSRNAL

-1301 LYSFNRNEWKR
+1301 LYSFNKNEWKR
-1312 KSDPLPMMTDSH
+1312 KSDPLPVMMDSH

-1331 EEREGAGGAEGDPDK
+1331 EEREGASAEGDPDR
-1346 LAKRLGEVG
+1346 LAKQLGEV
-1355 DRGTGNKDGVVLR
+1355 REQGTGNKGGVVLR
-1368 GAPMERLLRRNSNPN
+1368 GGPIERLQRRNSNP
-1383 SESVSARA
+1383 SAESVSARA

-1410 HKDVERTQP
+1410 HKDAERTQP
-1419 LQPLPPLPSNRKVFT
+1419 LQPFPPNPSNRNMFT
-1434 VSASSTQKTGGVAGK
+1434 ISASSTQKTGGVAGK
-1449 FPQGL
+1449 FPQGP
-1454 SPESPSAAKGSKS
+1454 SPESPSAAKGIKS

-1480 APLDEVTNR
+1480 VPPDEVGNR
-1489 KNGSSLEK
+1489 KNGSNLEK

-1524 ARREGPPASSVAT
+1524 AGREGPSASSVAT

-1551 SCPKG
+1551 NSPKG

-1564 PAWTTKPDNPR
+1564 PAWRMKPDSTR
-1575 ESVAAPP
+1575 ETVAAPT
-1582 GPQSPEHPPTAIY
+1582 GPQSPERPPTAIY

-1607 QPQVLCFSPP
+1607 QPQVLCFSSP
-1617 GMPAPAS
+1617 GVPAPAP
-1624 AGRAPVPRDAFQ
+1624 AGPAPVPTDPFQ
-1636 QPQPQQTQRKMLLDV
+1636 QSQPQQTQRKMLLDV

-1693 SLPMPPL
+1693 SLPVPPL
-1700 ALSPGAYGPTY
+1700 ALNPGAYAPTY
-1711 MIYPGFLPTVLPTSA
+1711 MIYPGFLPTVLSTGA
-1726 LQPTPVAHTPGGS
+1726 LQPTPIAHTPGGS
-1739 ELSQMAAE
+1739 ELSPIGTE
-1747 TPSKEAAAKFTE
+1747 PPSKEAAATFAE

-1764 ASGQSPTSASSSAP
+1764 ASGQSPASSAP
-1778 AATSQLVGA
+1778 AATSQLLGA

-1794 SKPVISITSQPLG
+1794 GKPVISITSQPLG

>member
-1 MGHASGSHFLSEPP
+1 MERFYNNVLFFAQEDNATYSSSWK
-15 SRQHCTHEG
+15 R
-24 KGTRLHKKQH
+24 TRLHQKQH
-34 ILSFH
+34 ILSFPFW
-39 SRESWGRPTDAA
+39 EPEGRPTDAA
-51 PSMADGVRT
+51 PSMADGARS
-60 PSCRRCQANHWTGQL
+60 PGCRRCQANNWTGQL
-75 SYRKVATVSASA
+75 SSRKVATVSARA
-87 AAPQSQTTSA
+87 AAPQPQTSSA
-97 IPPWSLPTSLRLASA
+97 PPARSLPTSLSLAWA
-112 QAQGLKNWEVVATGA
+112 PPQGLKSWEVVATAA

-132 LGPVQAHRTLL
+132 FGPVQARRTLL
-143 RATLW
+143 RATLR
-148 PLQCQGGTQDSL
+148 PLQGQGGTQD
-160 NAQPC
+160 NPGAHHC
-165 LFLSLIPRRRLRME
+165 LFLSLIPGRGLRME
-179 AATPELNLQARL
+179 AAVPEPNPQARP
-191 REVGDGESGAQDS
+191 REVGDGVSGAQDS
-204 QELKQQLQPLPKPS
+204 QELKQQLQPWPEPP

-224 AKYVEMC
+224 GKYVEMC
-231 TSAGAQRESPRTMEL
+231 AAAGAQRERPPAMEL
-246 TLEGSSGDQSASR
+246 SPECSAGDPRASKSPEEGAL
-259 SPKEKAQDEPSS
+259 DEPSS
-271 QECKALTPQKNPAS
+271 PEGKTPTSQRNPAS
-285 SERSRSQLSGT
+285 VELTRSQLSGT
-296 DESSNFSSS
+296 DGSSDFSSS
-305 SSSSPVD
+305 SATSSPVD
-312 KAQGGLFKPDETTAS
+312 KAEGGLFKDEASTS

-340 ESDSGESAVSC
+340 ESDSGESAGRC
-351 QPRGGEGEEK
+351 QPRGEAGEGK
-361 AGGGGGGGREGGE
+361 AGGGAGGRGAAGAEA
-374 EEDGTQCRDIIA
+374 GTECRDIIA

-391 RGPSK
+391 RGPPK
-396 HEEAHY
+396 PEEAHY

-447 DETPGDITTPTE
+447 DETPEDITTPTE

-472 TNATRTPSPFS
+472 TSAPRTPSPFS

-489 CAGSSGR
+489 GAGSSGR
-496 DTSSTEVGSGPS
+496 DTSSTEVGSGPA
-508 DSGPTPPPSGP
+508 DGGPTPPPTGP
-519 GTASGPE
+519 GTAPGPE
-526 PLPEPPEAAS
+526 PLPEPPEAVA
-536 GAAAAGGSCGSA
+536 GAAAAASSCGSA

-567 NVRAKQNI
+567 NVRAKQNSPH
-575 IYAAKHEG
+575 AAKHEG
-583 DMSLRVSTAAE
+583 DMSLRGPTAAE
-594 HHSSSLKQDPAAAV
+594 HRSSPPKQDRAAAV

-638 SSGASSAV
+638 ASGASSAV

-719 VAAGLRKGCGA
+719 VAAGLRKGGA
-730 RTTADQLYIH
+730 ARPAADQLCIH
-740 SRKSQTKALEFVVSK
+740 ARKSQTKALEFVVSK

-770 KQVQTGSRVVTLLEP
+770 KQLQTGSRVVTLLEP
-785 LNLRSESKASSAT
+785 LNLRSDSKASSGP
-798 GPCRASKGSSKGPG
+798 GPCRAPQGPGKGPG

-820 ETPEC
+820 EAPE
-825 SKPAS
+825 SSRPAP
-830 RAEGPQKSKFASSLL
+830 RAEGPQKKSKFASSLL

-866 TDTSHRNLS
+866 TDTSHRHLS
-875 STSKEPEGSPGG
+875 RAAREPEGAPGG
-887 EKQRDR
+887 ERPRDR
-893 GLQRQS
+893 ALQRQS

-913 VSDAGGEGSVVGSK
+913 VSDAGGEGPVAGSK
-927 SPVFKASAP
+927 SPIFKASAP
-936 RESNAGSGRNVADG
+936 RESHAGSVRSA
-950 QTEEVC
+950 EEVC
-956 EIKKS
+956 EIKQS

-982 EKEAEK
+982 EREAEK
-988 REEKAP
+988 REDKAP
-994 IGKLKLPKGGDWRAD
+994 VGKLKLPKGGDWRAD
-1009 LGEISASK
+1009 LGEVSASK

-1026 PNIQQTPKDKQPEK
+1026 PNIQQTPKEKQPGK

-1054 VIRPKAPEIK
+1054 VVGPKAPEIK
-1064 IRLGSVQQPS
+1064 IRLGSVQQPG
-1074 SDFNIAK
+1074 SDFSIAK
-1081 LLTPKLASGSAS
+1081 LLTPQLAGGSSSG
-1093 NLLKTI
+1093 LLKAA
-1099 EDNTRVQQKLFRG
+1099 EDNARGPQKLFRG
-1112 DNLEKVPQFQVRDV
+1112 DSLEKVPQFQVRDV
-1126 REKSKAQGP
+1126 RDKSKAQGP

-1150 ESSDKGSATP
+1150 DSSDKGSVTP

-1167 KSRQLA
+1167 KPRLL
-1173 AAAAGGSRSLSPMVI
+1173 AAAAGGSRSLSPLVI

-1196 REDSMDR
+1196 REDGTDR
-1203 ELRESVGKGGSN
+1203 ELGESLGRGGSG
-1215 SGLNPTSPEGTVLVH
+1215 GLNPSSPEGTVLVH

-1271 DEEVKEE
+1271 DEEAKEE

-1301 LYSFNRNEWKR
+1301 LYSFDRHEWKR
-1312 KSDPLPMMTDSH
+1312 KSDPLPTMTDSH

-1331 EEREGAGGAEGDPDK
+1331 EERGGAGGAEGDPDK
-1346 LAKRLGEVG
+1346 PAKRLGEVG
-1355 DRGTGNKDGVVLR
+1355 EQGTGHKDGVVLR
-1368 GAPMERLLRRNSNPN
+1368 AAPLERLQRRNSNPS

-1397 ARERPRSLYIPPV
+1397 ARERPRSLYIPPA
-1410 HKDVERTQP
+1410 HKDGERTQP
-1419 LQPLPPLPSNRKVFT
+1419 LQPLPPLPSNRNVFT
-1434 VSASSTQKTGGVAGK
+1434 VSASSIQKTGGVAGK

-1454 SPESPSAAKGSKS
+1454 SPESPSATKGSKS

-1480 APLDEVTNR
+1480 APLDEALNR
-1489 KNGSSLEK
+1489 KHGSTLVKS
-1497 NNSDCENYLTIPL
+1497 NSDCENYLTIPL
-1510 KGSSAAGELPGRPG
+1510 KGSSAAGPG
-1524 ARREGPPASSVAT
+1524 ARREVPPASSAAT

-1564 PAWTTKPDNPR
+1564 PAWPTKPDNPR
-1575 ESVAAPP
+1575 QSIAAPS
-1582 GPQSPEHPPTAIY
+1582 GPQSPGHPPTAIY
-1595 HQQPLPFTLQGA
+1595 HQQPLPFPLQGA

-1617 GMPAPAS
+1617 GMPAPAP
-1624 AGRAPVPRDAFQ
+1624 AGPAPVPTDAFQ

-1693 SLPMPPL
+1693 SLPVPPL

-1747 TPSKEAAAKFTE
+1747 SPSKEPAAKFTE

-1794 SKPVISITSQPLG
+1794 GKPVISITSQPLG

>member
-1 MGHASGSHFLSEPP
+1 MEKRKGATQIFW
-15 SRQHCTHEG
+15 R

-34 ILSFH
+34 MLSFH
-39 SRESWGRPTDAA
+39 FWESQGRPTDAA
-51 PSMADGVRT
+51 PSLADGIQT
-60 PSCRRCQANHWTGQL
+60 PSCRRCQANNWTEQL
-75 SYRKVATVSASA
+75 SYRKVATVSARA
-87 AAPQSQTTSA
+87 AAPGPQTTSA
-97 IPPWSLPTSLRLASA
+97 TPSRSLASSFSLVRA
-112 QAQGLKNWEVVATGA
+112 PTQGLKNWEVVAAVA
-127 VVSTA
+127 VVPTV
-132 LGPVQAHRTLL
+132 LGPVQARGTLL
-143 RATLW
+143 RATLR
-148 PLQCQGGTQDSL
+148 PLQGQGETQDSPS
-160 NAQPC
+160 AHHC
-165 LFLSLIPRRRLRME
+165 FFLSLKPRRGLSME
-179 AATPELNLQARL
+179 AATPELNPQARL
-191 REVGDGESGAQDS
+191 REVGDRVSRAQDS
-204 QELKQQLQPLPKPS
+204 QELKQQLQLLPKPS
-218 ASSQQE
+218 TSSQRE
-224 AKYVEMC
+224 VKYVEMC
-231 TSAGAQRESPRTMEL
+231 ASAGVQRESPGTMKL
-246 TLEGSSGDQSASR
+246 TPECSPGDQRDSR
-259 SPKEKAQDEPSS
+259 SPKEKVQDEPSG
-271 QECKALTPQKNPAS
+271 QECKAATPQKNPSS
-285 SERSRSQLSGT
+285 SEHSRSQLSRT
-296 DESSNFSSS
+296 DKGSNFSPSS

-312 KAQGGLFKPDETTAS
+312 TAEGGLSKMDETTIS

-351 QPRGGEGEEK
+351 QPSGGVGGKKAAEGG
-361 AGGGGGGGREGGE
+361 AGGGGK
-374 EEDGTQCRDIIA
+374 DGTECRDIIA

-391 RGPSK
+391 KGPPK

-407 IQLSEVEQD
+407 IQLTEVEQD

-423 ASHWDFEDNNVI
+423 ASRWDFEDNNVI

-447 DETPGDITTPTE
+447 DETPGDVTTPTE

-472 TNATRTPSPFS
+472 TNATRTPSPTS
-483 SDPPRP
+483 SDPARP
-489 CAGSSGR
+489 SAGSSGR

-508 DSGPTPPPSGP
+508 DSGPTPPPTGP
-519 GTASGPE
+519 GTATGPE

-536 GAAAAGGSCGSA
+536 GAAAAASSCGSA

-594 HHSSSLKQDPAAAV
+594 HNSSSLKQDRAAAV

-621 RLQTRCGAV
+621 RLQTRCGAI
-630 RAKELVDY
+630 RAKELADY

-656 GNLTSRAFR
+656 RNLTSRAFR

-719 VAAGLRKGCGA
+719 VAAGLRKGGGA

-785 LNLRSESKASSAT
+785 LNLRSESKASSAA
-798 GPCRASKGSSKGPG
+798 GPCKTTKGSSKGPG

-820 ETPEC
+820 ETSEN

-830 RAEGPQKSKFASSLL
+830 RAEGPQKKSKFASSLL
-845 KNVISKKMQREHEF
+845 KNIISKKMQREHEF

-866 TDTSHRNLS
+866 IDTSHQNLS
-875 STSKEPEGSPGG
+875 SMSKEPGSTPGG
-887 EKQRDR
+887 EKQRER
-893 GLQRQS
+893 SLQRQS
-899 SRHSEASSEYTVLS
+899 SRHSEAGSEYTVLS
-913 VSDAGGEGSVVGSK
+913 LSDAGGEGSMAGSK
-927 SPVFKASAP
+927 SPIFKASAP
-936 RESNAGSGRNVADG
+936 RENSAGSGRNITDG
-950 QTEEVC
+950 HTEEAC

-1026 PNIQQTPKDKQPEK
+1026 PNIQQTPKDKQPGK

-1054 VIRPKAPEIK
+1054 VIKPKVPEIK

-1081 LLTPKLASGSAS
+1081 LLTPKLASSSAS
-1093 NLLKTI
+1093 NLLRTI
-1099 EDNTRVQQKLFRG
+1099 EDNTRAQQKLFRG
-1112 DNLEKVPQFQVRDV
+1112 DNLEKVPHFQVRDV
-1126 REKSKAQGP
+1126 RDKSRVQGP

-1150 ESSDKGSATP
+1150 DSSDKGSVTP
-1160 EQGLSGP
+1160 EQGLTGP
-1167 KSRQLA
+1167 KPRQL

-1203 ELRESVGKGGSN
+1203 ELRESLGKGGSSS
-1215 SGLNPTSPEGTVLVH
+1215 SGLNSSSPEGTVLVH

-1256 IISKASAQKTPEKAK
+1256 IVSKASAQKTPEKAK

-1312 KSDPLPMMTDSH
+1312 KSDPLPMITDSH

-1331 EEREGAGGAEGDPDK
+1331 EERGGAGGAEGDPDK

-1355 DRGTGNKDGVVLR
+1355 ERGTGNKGGVVLR
-1368 GAPMERLLRRNSNPN
+1368 GGPMERLQRRNSNP
-1383 SESVSARA
+1383 SAESVSARA

-1410 HKDVERTQP
+1410 HKDVQRTQP
-1419 LQPLPPLPSNRKVFT
+1419 LQPLPPLPSNRNEFT

-1454 SPESPSAAKGSKS
+1454 SPESPSAAKGIKS

-1480 APLDEVTNR
+1480 APVGEVTNR
-1489 KNGSSLEK
+1489 KNGSNLEK
-1497 NNSDCENYLTIPL
+1497 SNSDCENYLTIPL

-1524 ARREGPPASSVAT
+1524 AGREGAPASSVAT

-1551 SCPKG
+1551 SSPK
-1556 SQVSGTSR
+1556 SSHVSGTSR
-1564 PAWTTKPDNPR
+1564 PAWRTKPDNPR
-1575 ESVAAPP
+1575 EMVAAPP

-1595 HQQPLPFTLQGA
+1595 HQQPLPFPLQGA

-1617 GMPAPAS
+1617 GMPAQAPAGS
-1624 AGRAPVPRDAFQ
+1624 ASVPTEPFQ

-1679 DVPMTSQQQAVAPM
+1679 DVPVTSQQQAVAPM
-1693 SLPMPPL
+1693 SLPVPPL

-1711 MIYPGFLPTVLPTSA
+1711 MIYPGFLPTVLPANA
-1726 LQPTPVAHTPGGS
+1726 LQPTPIAHTPGGS

-1747 TPSKEAAAKFTE
+1747 PPSKEAASTFTE

-1764 ASGQSPTSASSSAP
+1764 ASGQSSASSSSSAP

-1794 SKPVISITSQPLG
+1794 GKPVISITSQPLG
-1807 PRIIAP
+1807 PRIVAP

>member
-1 MGHASGSHFLSEPP
+1 M
-15 SRQHCTHEG
+15 
-24 KGTRLHKKQH
+24 
-34 ILSFH
+34 LSFH
-39 SRESWGRPTDAA
+39 FWKSLGRPTDAA
-51 PSMADGVRT
+51 PSVADGIQT
-60 PSCRRCQANHWTGQL
+60 PRRRRCQTNNWTEQL
-75 SYRKVATVSASA
+75 RHGKLAPVSAGA
-87 AAPQSQTTSA
+87 AAPRPQTTSA
-97 IPPWSLPTSLRLASA
+97 TPAGSLPASLGLAPTA
-112 QAQGLKNWEVVATGA
+112 PQGLRTWELVAAAA
-127 VVSTA
+127 VVPTA
-132 LGPVQAHRTLL
+132 LGPVQARGALL
-143 RATLW
+143 RATLQ
-148 PLQCQGGTQDSL
+148 PLRGQGGTQDSPG
-160 NAQPC
+160 AHHC
-165 LFLSLIPRRRLRME
+165 LFLSLKLSRGLGME
-179 AATPELNLQARL
+179 GATPEPSPQARPE
-191 REVGDGESGAQDS
+191 EVGDPGESGAPES
-204 QELKQQLQPLPKPS
+204 QELRQQLRPRPKPA
-218 ASSQQE
+218 ASSPRE
-224 AKYVEMC
+224 ASYVEMC
-231 TSAGAQRESPRTMEL
+231 ASAGAQGDSA
-246 TLEGSSGDQSASR
+246 GSSALALGRCPRAQGAPK
-259 SPKEKAQDEPSS
+259 SPGEEAQDEPSRR
-271 QECKALTPQKNPAS
+271 EGKAPAPRRNPAA
-285 SERSRSQLSGT
+285 SELSRSQLSRT
-296 DESSNFSSS
+296 DGGSNVSSS

-312 KAQGGLFKPDETTAS
+312 KAEEGGLSKMDDTTTS

-340 ESDSGESAVSC
+340 ESDSGENAVSC
-351 QPRGGEGEEK
+351 QPRGGGGGGR
-361 AGGGGGGGREGGE
+361 AGGGGGGGGAGRGGAGGG
-374 EEDGTQCRDIIA
+374 DGTECRDIIA
-386 KSQGS
+386 KSQGG
-391 RGPSK
+391 RDPPK
-396 HEEAHY
+396 NEEAHY

-423 ASHWDFEDNNVI
+423 ASRWDFEDNNVI

-447 DETPGDITTPTE
+447 DETPGDVTTPTE
-459 EEDNSCYLSTTPS
+459 EDDDNSCYLSTTPS
-472 TNATRTPSPFS
+472 TNATQTPSPTS
-483 SDPPRP
+483 SDPARP
-489 CAGSSGR
+489 DADSSGR
-496 DTSSTEVGSGPS
+496 HTSSTEVGSGPS
-508 DSGPTPPPSGP
+508 DSDPTPPPTGP
-519 GTASGPE
+519 GTATPSE

-536 GAAAAGGSCGSA
+536 GAAAAASSCGSA

-594 HHSSSLKQDPAAAV
+594 HNSSSLKQDPAAAV

-621 RLQTRCGAV
+621 RLQTRCGAI

-656 GNLTSRAFR
+656 RNLTSRAFR

-719 VAAGLRKGCGA
+719 VAAGLRKGGGA
-730 RTTADQLYIH
+730 RTAADQLYIQ
-740 SRKSQTKALEFVVSK
+740 SKKSQTKALEFVVSK

-785 LNLRSESKASSAT
+785 MNCRSDSKASSAT
-798 GPCRASKGSSKGPG
+798 GPCRTTRGSSKGPG
-812 SVYTDDGS
+812 SVHTDDGS
-820 ETPEC
+820 ETSES

-830 RAEGPQKSKFASSLL
+830 RADGPQKKSKFASSLL

-866 TDTSHRNLS
+866 SDTSHHNLS
-875 STSKEPEGSPGG
+875 GTSKETAESPARG
-887 EKQRDR
+887 EKPRER

-899 SRHSEASSEYTVLS
+899 SRHSEAGSEYTVLS
-913 VSDAGGEGSVVGSK
+913 VADAGAEGSAAESK
-927 SPVFKASAP
+927 SPIFKASAP
-936 RESNAGSGRNVADG
+936 RESAAVSWRNFPDG
-950 QTEEVC
+950 HTEEVC

-1026 PNIQQTPKDKQPEK
+1026 PNIQQTPKDKQPGK
-1040 QATKYPAAQATSTA
+1040 QATKYPAAQATSMA

-1081 LLTPKLASGSAS
+1081 LLTPKLASSSAS
-1093 NLLKTI
+1093 NLFKTI
-1099 EDNTRVQQKLFRG
+1099 EDNSRAQQKLFRG

-1126 REKSKAQGP
+1126 RDKSKAQGP

-1150 ESSDKGSATP
+1150 DSSDKGSVTP
-1160 EQGLSGP
+1160 EQGLTGP
-1167 KSRQLA
+1167 KPRQLA
-1173 AAAAGGSRSLSPMVI
+1173 AAAGGSKSLSPIVI

-1203 ELRESVGKGGSN
+1203 EPRENIGKGGSGRVLN
-1215 SGLNPTSPEGTVLVH
+1215 SSSPEGTVLVH

-1256 IISKASAQKTPEKAK
+1256 IVSKASAQKTPEKAK
-1271 DEEVKEE
+1271 EEEVKEE

-1312 KSDPLPMMTDSH
+1312 KSDPLPMMMDSH

-1331 EEREGAGGAEGDPDK
+1331 EEREGAAGAEGDPDK
-1346 LAKRLGEVG
+1346 LARRLGELEE
-1355 DRGTGNKDGVVLR
+1355 RGAGNKGGVVLR
-1368 GAPMERLLRRNSNPN
+1368 GGPVERLQRRNSNP
-1383 SESVSARA
+1383 STESVSARA

-1419 LQPLPPLPSNRKVFT
+1419 LQPLPPLPSNRNVFT

-1449 FPQGL
+1449 FPQGP
-1454 SPESPSAAKGSKS
+1454 SPESPSAAKGIKS

-1480 APLDEVTNR
+1480 APPDELTNR
-1489 KNGSSLEK
+1489 KNGSNLEK

-1510 KGSSAAGELPGRPG
+1510 KGSSAAGELPGGRPG
-1524 ARREGPPASSVAT
+1524 AGREGPPASSATT

-1551 SCPKG
+1551 SSPKG
-1556 SQVSGTSR
+1556 SQVSGTGR
-1564 PAWTTKPDNPR
+1564 PAWRTKPDNPR
-1575 ESVAAPP
+1575 ETVAAPQ
-1582 GPQSPEHPPTAIY
+1582 GPQSPEHLPTAIY

-1617 GMPAPAS
+1617 SMPAPAP
-1624 AGRAPVPRDAFQ
+1624 AGPASVPADPFQ

-1693 SLPMPPL
+1693 SLPVPPL

-1726 LQPTPVAHTPGGS
+1726 LQPTPIAHTPGSS
-1739 ELSQMAAE
+1739 ELSSMAAE
-1747 TPSKEAAAKFTE
+1747 PPNKDAASTFTE

-1764 ASGQSPTSASSSAP
+1764 ASGQSPASSSSSAA

-1794 SKPVISITSQPLG
+1794 GKPVISISSQPLG

>member
-1 MGHASGSHFLSEPP
+1 M
-15 SRQHCTHEG
+15 
-24 KGTRLHKKQH
+24 
-34 ILSFH
+34 LSFH
-39 SRESWGRPTDAA
+39 FGESRGRPTDAA
-51 PSMADGVRT
+51 PSVADGIQT
-60 PSCRRCQANHWTGQL
+60 PNRPKCQANSWTDQL
-75 SYRKVATVSASA
+75 SYARLAPVSARA
-87 AAPQSQTTSA
+87 AAPQPETPSGSTSR
-97 IPPWSLPTSLRLASA
+97 SLPSTLGLAWAPSP
-112 QAQGLKNWEVVATGA
+112 GLKDCGLVAELP
-127 VVSTA
+127 TA
-132 LGPVQAHRTLL
+132 WGPVQARGILL
-143 RATLW
+143 RATLQ
-148 PLQCQGGTQDSL
+148 PLQGQGGTQDSPH
-160 NAQPC
+160 AHHC
-165 LFLSLIPRRRLRME
+165 LFLSLKLGRGLRME
-179 AATPELNLQARL
+179 AATPELNQKTRL
-191 REVGDGESGAQDS
+191 REVGDGVRGAQDS
-204 QELKQQLQPLPKPS
+204 QELTQQLQPLPKPS
-218 ASSQQE
+218 ASSQRE
-224 AKYVEMC
+224 AKYVGMC
-231 TSAGAQRESPRTMEL
+231 ASAGVQRDSPPTMRR
-246 TLEGSSGDQSASR
+246 TLEHCSEDQGAPR
-259 SPKEKAQDEPSS
+259 GPVEKAQDEPSC
-271 QECKALTPQKNPAS
+271 QECTAPTARKNPAS
-285 SERSRSQLSGT
+285 SGLSSPQLSHTEDGR
-296 DESSNFSSS
+296 SCSSSS
-305 SSSSPVD
+305 SSSSPMD
-312 KAQGGLFKPDETTAS
+312 KAEEGGLPTMDDTTAS

-340 ESDSGESAVSC
+340 ESESGENPARC
-351 QPRGGEGEEK
+351 QPR
-361 AGGGGGGGREGGE
+361 GGGGGGGRG
-374 EEDGTQCRDIIA
+374 EDGTECRDIFA
-386 KSQGS
+386 KSQG
-391 RGPSK
+391 RRDPPQN
-396 HEEAHY
+396 EEAPY

-447 DETPGDITTPTE
+447 DETPGDVTTPTE
-459 EEDNSCYLSTTPS
+459 EDDDNSCYLSTTPS
-472 TNATRTPSPFS
+472 THATQTPSPPS
-483 SDPPRP
+483 SEPARP
-489 CAGSSGR
+489 GAGSSGR
-496 DTSSTEVGSGPS
+496 DTSSTEVGSCPS
-508 DSGPTPPPSGP
+508 DSDPTPPPTGP
-519 GTASGPE
+519 GTATPRE
-526 PLPEPPEAAS
+526 PLPEPLQAAS
-536 GAAAAGGSCGSA
+536 GAAAAVSSCGSA

-567 NVRAKQNI
+567 NVHAKQNI
-575 IYAAKHEG
+575 IYTAKHEG
-583 DMSLRVSTAAE
+583 DMSLRISTATK
-594 HHSSSLKQDPAAAV
+594 HNSRSPKQDPAAAV

-621 RLQTRCGAV
+621 RLQTRCGAI

-656 GNLTSRAFR
+656 RHLTSRAFR

-707 VEQSLLRSSAAS
+707 VEQSLLKSSAAS
-719 VAAGLRKGCGA
+719 VAAGLRKGGGA
-730 RTTADQLYIH
+730 RTTADQLYTQ
-740 SRKSQTKALEFVVSK
+740 SKKSQTKALEFVVSK

-770 KQVQTGSRVVTLLEP
+770 KQVQTGSRMVTLLEP
-785 LNLRSESKASSAT
+785 LNFRSESKASSAT
-798 GPCRASKGSSKGPG
+798 GPCRTTKVSSKGSC
-812 SVYTDDGS
+812 SVCTDDGS
-820 ETPEC
+820 ETSEG
-825 SKPAS
+825 SKLAS
-830 RAEGPQKSKFASSLL
+830 GADAPQKKSKFASSLI

-866 TDTSHRNLS
+866 TDTSRRNVPS
-875 STSKEPEGSPGG
+875 SSRETEGAPGN
-887 EKQRDR
+887 EKQRER

-899 SRHSEASSEYTVLS
+899 SRHSEAGSEYTVVS
-913 VSDAGGEGSVVGSK
+913 VSDAGGEGSGVGTK
-927 SPVFKASAP
+927 SPTFKASAP
-936 RESNAGSGRNVADG
+936 RESSAGSCRNFTDR
-950 QTEEVC
+950 QTEVC

-988 REEKAP
+988 QEEKVP

-1026 PNIQQTPKDKQPEK
+1026 PNIQQTPKDKQPGK

-1064 IRLGSVQQPS
+1064 IRLGSVQQPC

-1093 NLLKTI
+1093 NLFKTI
-1099 EDNTRVQQKLFRG
+1099 EDNSRAQQKLFWG
-1112 DNLEKVPQFQVRDV
+1112 ESLEKVPQFQVRDV
-1126 REKSKAQGP
+1126 REKSKPQGP
-1135 LHQVRDVRKLIKGSG
+1135 LHQVRDVRKLIKVSG
-1150 ESSDKGSATP
+1150 DSSDKGSVTP
-1160 EQGLSGP
+1160 EKGLTGP
-1167 KSRQLA
+1167 KPRQLA
-1173 AAAAGGSRSLSPMVI
+1173 AAAAGSRSLSPMVI
-1188 TCQAVVNQ
+1188 TCQAVVSQ
-1196 REDSMDR
+1196 REDSSDR
-1203 ELRESVGKGGSN
+1203 EPREHRGQGGSGSLLN
-1215 SGLNPTSPEGTVLVH
+1215 SSPEGTVLVH

-1256 IISKASAQKTPEKAK
+1256 IVPKASAQKTPEKVK
-1271 DEEVKEE
+1271 DEEAKEE
-1278 GKGPKPSRNAL
+1278 GKAPKPSRNAL

-1301 LYSFNRNEWKR
+1301 LYSFSRNEWKR
-1312 KSDPLPMMTDSH
+1312 KSDPLPVMMDSH

-1331 EEREGAGGAEGDPDK
+1331 EEREGASAEGDPDR
-1346 LAKRLGEVG
+1346 LAKRLGEV
-1355 DRGTGNKDGVVLR
+1355 REQGTGNKGSVVLR
-1368 GAPMERLLRRNSNPN
+1368 GGPIERLQRRNSNP
-1383 SESVSARA
+1383 STESVSARA

-1410 HKDVERTQP
+1410 HKDAERTQP
-1419 LQPLPPLPSNRKVFT
+1419 LQPFPPNPSNRNVFT

-1449 FPQGL
+1449 FPQGP
-1454 SPESPSAAKGSKS
+1454 SPESPSAAKGTKS

-1480 APLDEVTNR
+1480 VPPDEVANR

-1497 NNSDCENYLTIPL
+1497 SNSDCENYLTIPL
-1510 KGSSAAGELPGRPG
+1510 KGSSAAAELPGRPG
-1524 ARREGPPASSVAT
+1524 AGREGPPASSGAT

-1551 SCPKG
+1551 SSPKG
-1556 SQVSGTSR
+1556 SQISGTSR
-1564 PAWTTKPDNPR
+1564 PAWRTKPDNTR
-1575 ESVAAPP
+1575 QTVAAPT

-1595 HQQPLPFTLQGA
+1595 HQQPLPFPLQGA

-1617 GMPAPAS
+1617 GMPAPAP
-1624 AGRAPVPRDAFQ
+1624 AGSAPVPTDPFQ
-1636 QPQPQQTQRKMLLDV
+1636 QSQPQQTQRKMLLDV

-1679 DVPMTSQQQAVAPM
+1679 DVPMTSQQQAMAPM
-1693 SLPMPPL
+1693 SLPVPPL
-1700 ALSPGAYGPTY
+1700 ALSPGAYAPTY
-1711 MIYPGFLPTVLPTSA
+1711 MIYPGFLPTVLSTTA
-1726 LQPTPVAHTPGGS
+1726 LQPTPIAHTPGGS
-1739 ELSQMAAE
+1739 ELSPMGAE
-1747 TPSKEAAAKFTE
+1747 PPSKEAAATFAE

-1764 ASGQSPTSASSSAP
+1764 ASGQSPASSAP
-1778 AATSQLVGA
+1778 AATSQLLGA

-1794 SKPVISITSQPLG
+1794 GKPVISITSQPLG